1 MVIVAAMLSDDV
13 RTMRYVLFCL
23 LSLAFNR
30 NLAFVLDKQNPYSQ
44 FRKWNAGL
52 NGTLE
57 LEFKTDQPNG
67 LLLYTDDGGTY
78 DFFELKLVNGA
89 LRLRYNLGGGA
100 QIITVGNNL
109 NDGHWH
115 KVQVARRDEHTSL
128 AVDGATQS
136 KTSRGKEFVFGKFP
150 TNSDV
155 FVGGIPP
162 SYNSKL
168 TTLALPSAI
177 FEPKFRGSVRNL
189 VYSDGPGQP
198 PRRQELRHSRDLK
211 SLSRNASG
219 DACERRDPCQH
230 GGVCISTDD
239 GPICECRDGD
249 YEGAFCER
257 DKAPSEATFR
267 GAEFLS
273 YDLTQTGGEPIVST
287 QDTISLYFKTRQ
299 PNGLLFY
306 TGHEADYLNLAV
318 RDGGVSLTMG
328 LGNGKQEMHIKPART
343 RFDDHQWHKLTVHRR
358 IQEITPFT
366 SFCRVSAIV
375 DDVYSEHSHVAG
387 SFTMLASSRAHVG
400 GSLNARALPGA
411 RVHTNFIGCLKKV
424 EFSADTLRLNLIDL
438 ARTGSKLIT
447 VTGRLEYSCTAT
459 DSADPVTFTTRDAH
473 LILPKWEA
481 VKTGTISFKF
491 RTNEP
496 NGLIL
501 FNMGAKPPRVGC
513 TADLFAVEMLNG
525 YIYVHVD
532 LGSGGVRVRASRRRV
547 DDSHWHEFLMRR
559 TGRDGRVT
567 VDGAN
572 AEFKTPGESNQLEL
586 DGPLFVGG
594 LGSEYSA
601 SRTPPVL
608 WTAALRQGF
617 VGCIRDLVLN
627 GKPQDLTAYARQQ
640 DSASVRPACHVLM
653 KQCVS
658 SPCQHSGA
666 CSEGWNRPLCDC
678 SATNYTGPTC
688 GRDSPTIFLNGS
700 QHLTAALG
708 PEHITQTE
716 ELMLRFRTSRAGL
729 LLRTASEHSADR
741 IELAVAAGRV
751 RASVRLGDR
760 EKNLLAGSNVADDRW
775 HTVRFSRRA
784 SNLKLQVD
792 GAAPVRGMLSETIL
806 GKASTLEIS
815 TLHLGGLYHPE
826 EEIQMTST
834 LPNFVGYLQKF
845 VFNGIR
851 YIDMAKTLGIGSS
864 DENNNI
870 YDTSNIIFNGKF
882 VKPDGLNVY
891 KSVTFKS
898 KHTYVGLPLL
908 KAYANTY
915 LDFYFR
921 TTEMDGLLFYN
932 GGKKQDFI
940 AIELVNGHIHCVFN
954 LGDGVVTMKDK
965 LKNFLN
971 DNRWHVV
978 SVRRPTPKI
987 HTLQVDE
994 DLEMHTT
1001 SSNLMLE
1008 LDSVLYVGGV
1018 PKDMYNTLPVGVV
1031 SRQGFEGCM
1040 ASLDLPG
1047 ESPSLLDDAVV
1058 PSSSLVSGCEGPTK
1072 CTHNACAN
1080 KGVCVQQW
1088 NTYVCDCDL
1097 TSFTGP
1103 TCYDESIAYEF
1114 GPGRGIITYTFPPSS
1129 VADTETDK
1137 VALGFVT
1144 SKSDA
1149 VLLRIESSNTQD
1161 YMQMEIIRGNLFMVY
1176 NVGGG
1181 DHPLGDEAARVDDGA
1196 YHVARFTRNGSRA
1209 SLQLDNYAV
1218 NIRQPQGGQQSTI
1231 FNSMSTITV
1240 GGGAGGSRTFSG
1252 VVAGV
1257 VVDAVRV
1264 LDVAAA
1270 GDPAASVRGDARRAT
1285 TPLDRDINRMQQT
1298 PPSGYG
1304 GPGVLDELVYSGAGS
1319 GCRDDDE
1326 DACVLPDAGSGDD
1339 LITPVYVPS
1348 TRRPPFKVYKG
1359 GSSGKI
1365 IKPCDDEDCIE
1376 GSGSN
1381 AEDIITEPEHPVT
1394 TSGASST
1401 HSHTHTMTSPTVPMT
1416 PTDHVDKSLEGSTD
1430 GATDF
1435 TSGSHTPDGR
1445 TTLPDHGNIHAGT
1458 VDTTPDRTTTVTDD
1472 NSYTGHHTPTIT
1484 GRHTPE
1490 DITTT
1495 EDETNH
1501 IPDYETGRENEIE
1514 HVPTHGSEQDR
1525 IPGRVHPDYNNGY
1538 ENEFTTK
1545 WYYPKSTD
1553 NRVVPPE
1560 SEFFATIVGIVA
1572 SVLIAIILIVI
1583 IVLKYIVFKLDPS
1596 YKVTED
1602 KSYQQGASAALLG
1615 NQVTMEQAHS
1625 SYQSA
1630 GSAGGAA
1637 RNLQPLPLARS
1648 AAPLAPQPVKRDGIK
1663 EWYV

>member
-1 MVIVAAMLSDDV
+1 MHS
-13 RTMRYVLFCL
+13 
-23 LSLAFNR
+23 SL
-30 NLAFVLDKQNPYSQ
+30 
-44 FRKWNAGL
+44 
-52 NGTLE
+52 
-57 LEFKTDQPNG
+57 
-67 LLLYTDDGGTY
+67 
-78 DFFELKLVNGA
+78 
-89 LRLRYNLGGGA
+89 
-100 QIITVGNNL
+100 
-109 NDGHWH
+109 
-115 KVQVARRDEHTSL
+115 
-128 AVDGATQS
+128 QS
-136 KTSRGKEFVFGKFP
+136 SRIG
-150 TNSDV
+150 
-155 FVGGIPP
+155 
-162 SYNSKL
+162 
-168 TTLALPSAI
+168 
-177 FEPKFRGSVRNL
+177 
-189 VYSDGPGQP
+189 
-198 PRRQELRHSRDLK
+198 
-211 SLSRNASG
+211 NASG

-287 QDTISLYFKTRQ
+287 QDAISLYFKTRQ

-318 RDGGVSLTMG
+318 RDGGLSLTMG
-328 LGNGKQEMHIKPART
+328 LGNGKQEMHIKPAKT
-343 RFDDHQWHKLTVHRR
+343 RFDDHQWHKLTVRRR

-366 SFCRVSAIV
+366 SFCRVSAVV

-387 SFTMLASSRAHVG
+387 SFSMLASSRAHVG

-438 ARTGSKLIT
+438 ARTGSKLIA
-447 VTGRLEYSCTAT
+447 VTGRLEYACTAT
-459 DSADPVTFTTRDAH
+459 DSADPVTFSTRDAH

-547 DDSHWHEFLMRR
+547 DDSHWHEFLLRR

-601 SRTPPVL
+601 SRTPPAL

-640 DSASVRPACHVLM
+640 DSASVRAACHVLM

-658 SPCQHSGA
+658 SPCQHGGL

-678 SATNYTGPTC
+678 SATNYGGPTC
-688 GRDSPTIFLNGS
+688 GRESPTIQLNGS
-700 QHLTAALG
+700 QHLTAPLG
-708 PEHITQTE
+708 PEHVTQTE

-760 EKNLLAGSNVADDRW
+760 EKNLLAGSNVADDAW

-792 GAAPVRGMLSETIL
+792 GGPAVRGTLSETIL

-815 TLHLGGLYHPE
+815 TLHLGGLFHPE

-845 VFNGIR
+845 VFNGIK
-851 YIDMAKTLGIGSS
+851 YIDLAKSLGVGST
-864 DENNNI
+864 DESNNV
-870 YDTSNIIFNGKF
+870 YDATNMIFNGRF
-882 VKPDGLNVY
+882 VKPDSLNVY

-898 KHTYVGLPLL
+898 KHTFVGLPLL

-940 AIELVNGHIHCVFN
+940 AVELVNGHIHCVFN

-965 LKNFLN
+965 LKGFLN
-971 DNRWHVV
+971 DNRWHTV
-978 SVRRPTPKI
+978 SIRRPTPKI
-987 HTLQVDE
+987 HTLQVDD

-1001 SSNLMLE
+1001 SSGLMLE
-1008 LDSVLYVGGV
+1008 LEGVLYVGGV
-1018 PKDMYNTLPVGVV
+1018 PREAYGALPVGVAA
-1031 SRQGFEGCM
+1031 RQGFEGCL

-1047 ESPSLLDDAVV
+1047 DSPSLLDDAVV

-1114 GPGRGIITYTFPPSS
+1114 GAGRGALVHTLAAAAR
-1129 VADTETDK
+1129 ADSEADRL
-1137 VALGFVT
+1137 ALGFLT
-1144 SKSDA
+1144 SKPDA
-1149 VLLRIESSNTQD
+1149 VLLRVDSSNTQD
-1161 YMQMEIIRGNLFMVY
+1161 YMQMEIIRGNLFVVY

-1181 DHPLGDEAARVDDGA
+1181 DQPLGDEAARVDDGA

-1209 SLQLDNYAV
+1209 ALQLDSYAV

-1240 GGGAGGSRTFSG
+1240 GGGAGGSRPFSG
-1252 VVAGV
+1252 VIAGLV
-1257 VVDAVRV
+1257 VNGIRV
-1264 LDVAAA
+1264 LDLAAA
-1270 GDPAASVRGDARRAT
+1270 GDPSVTLRGDVRRAH

-1304 GPGVLDELVYSGAGS
+1304 GAPDELVYSGAGS

-1339 LITPVYVPS
+1339 LITPVYVPA
-1348 TRRPPFKVYKG
+1348 TRRPPTKLRKG
-1359 GSSGKI
+1359 DHSGKLM
-1365 IKPCDDEDCIE
+1365 KPCDDEDCIE
-1376 GSGSN
+1376 GSGSSG
-1381 AEDIITEPEHPVT
+1381 EDITEPEQPTT
-1394 TSGASST
+1394 TSDTRST
-1401 HSHTHTMTSPTVPMT
+1401 HAVTSPASVPSTAHVDRTAVGSTDADVTRAAHATHATRVTHATHVTHVAHVTRVTPHDHGNMHAGTFEPATPPDPRTT
-1416 PTDHVDKSLEGSTD
+1416 PTDE
-1430 GATDF
+1430 
-1435 TSGSHTPDGR
+1435 HTRP
-1445 TTLPDHGNIHAGT
+1445 
-1458 VDTTPDRTTTVTDD
+1458 
-1472 NSYTGHHTPTIT
+1472 GHFTPTVS

-1490 DITTT
+1490 ATRSTD
-1495 EDETNH
+1495 EDHHMPE
-1501 IPDYETGRENEIE
+1501 YEDRSANELDAQA
-1514 HVPTHGSEQDR
+1514 PTHEGGELSR
-1525 IPGRVHPDYNNGY
+1525 PPGRAHPDYNGY
-1538 ENEFTTK
+1538 EHEITTK
-1545 WYYPKSTD
+1545 WYHPKTTD
-1553 NRVVPPE
+1553 SRVVPPE

-1583 IVLKYIVFKLDPS
+1583 IVLKYFVFKIDPS

-1615 NQVTMEQAHS
+1615 NQQAHS

-1630 GSAGGAA
+1630 SSAALGTAGGAS
-1637 RNLQPLPLARS
+1637 RNLQPLPLQRS
-1648 AAPLAPQPVKRDGIK
+1648 AAPAPAPHAAHPVKRDGIK
-1663 EWYV
+1663 ECETASRSGTCRSLSPLRFTLYGWISREPQD

>member
-1 MVIVAAMLSDDV
+1 MPSAVA
-13 RTMRYVLFCL
+13 TMRYALLCL
-23 LSLAFNR
+23 LSFSLSTTF
-30 NLAFVLDKQNPYSQ
+30 AFVLDKQNPYSQ

-52 NGTLE
+52 NGTIE
-57 LEFKTDQPNG
+57 IEFKTDQPNG

-78 DFFELKLVNGA
+78 DFFELKLVNGG

-100 QIITVGNNL
+100 QILTVGNNL

-115 KVQVARRDEHTSL
+115 KVQVARRDEHTTL
-128 AVDGATQS
+128 TVDGISQT
-136 KTSRGKEFVFGKFP
+136 KTSRGKEFAFGKFT

-162 SYNSKL
+162 SYDSKL
-168 TTLALPSAI
+168 ATLALPSVI
-177 FEPKFRGSVRNL
+177 FEPKFRGAVRNL
-189 VYSDGPGQP
+189 VYSDLPGQP

-211 SLSRNASG
+211 SSRIGNASG

-239 GPICECRDGD
+239 GPVCECRDGD

-328 LGNGKQEMHIKPART
+328 LGNGKQEMHIKPSKT

-358 IQEITPFT
+358 IQEVTSFT

-375 DDVYSEHSHVAG
+375 DDVYSDHSHVAG

-447 VTGRLEYSCTAT
+447 VTGRLEYSCIAT

-501 FNMGAKPPRVGC
+501 FNMGAKPPR
-513 TADLFAVEMLNG
+513 ADLFAVEILNG

-532 LGSGGVRVRASRRRV
+532 LGSGGVKVRASRRRV
-547 DDSHWHEFLMRR
+547 DDSLWHDFLLRR
-559 TGRDGRVT
+559 SGRDGRVT

-586 DGPLFVGG
+586 DGPLYVGG

-617 VGCIRDLVLN
+617 VGCVRDLTLN
-627 GKPQDLTAYARQQ
+627 GKSQDLTAFARQQ

-658 SPCQHSGA
+658 SPCQHGGI
-666 CSEGWNRPLCDC
+666 CSEGWNRPLCNC
-678 SATNYTGPTC
+678 SATNYGGPTC
-688 GRDSPTIFLNGS
+688 GRESPTIFLNGS
-700 QHLTAALG
+700 QHLTASLG
-708 PEHITQTE
+708 PEHVTQTE

-741 IELAVAAGRV
+741 IELAVAAGRI

-760 EKNLLAGSNVADDRW
+760 EKNLLAGTNVADDNW

-784 SNLKLQVD
+784 SNLRLQVD
-792 GAAPVRGMLSETIL
+792 GAASVRGTLSETIL

-834 LPNFVGYLQKF
+834 LPNFVGYIQKF
-845 VFNGIR
+845 VFNGIK
-851 YIDMAKTLGIGSS
+851 YIDMAKALGVGSG
-864 DENNNI
+864 EEHNRI
-870 YDTSNIIFNGKF
+870 YDTSNIIFNGRF
-882 VKPDGLNVY
+882 VKPDSLNVY
-891 KSVTFKS
+891 KAVTFKS

-940 AIELVNGHIHCVFN
+940 AIELVSGHVHCVFN

-971 DNRWHVV
+971 DNRWHTV

-987 HTLQVDE
+987 HTLQVD
-994 DLEMHTT
+994 DDIEMHTT

-1018 PKDMYNTLPVGVV
+1018 PKDMYTVLPVGVL

-1040 ASLDLPG
+1040 SSLDLPG
-1047 ESPSLLDDAVV
+1047 ESPSLLEDAVV
-1058 PSSSLVSGCEGPTK
+1058 PSSSLGSGCEGPTK

-1114 GPGRGIITYTFPPSS
+1114 GPSRGTITYTFPPSS

-1144 SKSDA
+1144 SKADA
-1149 VLLRIESSNTQD
+1149 VLLKIESSNTQD

-1176 NVGGG
+1176 NVGAG
-1181 DHPLGDEAARVDDGA
+1181 DHPLGDETTRVDDGA
-1196 YHVARFTRNGSRA
+1196 YHVARFTRNGSRS
-1209 SLQLDNYAV
+1209 SLQLDNYDV
-1218 NIRQPQGGQQSTI
+1218 IIRHPQGGQQSTI
-1231 FNSMSTITV
+1231 FNSMSVVTV
-1240 GGGAGGSRTFSG
+1240 GGGGGSARPYSG
-1252 VVAGV
+1252 VLAGL
-1257 VVDAVRV
+1257 VVDGVRV
-1264 LDVAAA
+1264 LELAAA
-1270 GDPAASVRGDARRAT
+1270 GDPAVSVRGDVRRAHA
-1285 TPLDRDINRMQQT
+1285 PLDRDINRMQQT

-1348 TRRPPFKVYKG
+1348 TRRPPSKTHKG
-1359 GSSGKI
+1359 DTSGKLM
-1365 IKPCDDEDCIE
+1365 KPCDDEDCIE

-1381 AEDIITEPEHPVT
+1381 GEEITEPERPAT
-1394 TSGASST
+1394 TSMSSST
-1401 HSHTHTMTSPTVPMT
+1401 HSMTPPAPATTERLRPDVTSPDVTSHEVP
-1416 PTDHVDKSLEGSTD
+1416 
-1430 GATDF
+1430 
-1435 TSGSHTPDGR
+1435 R
-1445 TTLPDHGNIHAGT
+1445 TTLPDHDNIHAATFGVHT
-1458 VDTTPDRTTTVTDD
+1458 ETNRKTTPDDHTHTA
-1472 NSYTGHHTPTIT
+1472 HFTPTD
-1484 GRHTPE
+1484 RHEEEPTHTTAE
-1490 DITTT
+1490 D
-1495 EDETNH
+1495 TNH
-1501 IPDYETGRENEIE
+1501 MPEYEDRNENEIE
-1514 HVPTHGSEQDR
+1514 ARTPTYEIEGEQDR
-1525 IPGRVHPDYNNGY
+1525 APGRVHPDYNGY
-1538 ENEFTTK
+1538 EHEITTK
-1545 WYYPKSTD
+1545 WYHPKTTD

-1572 SVLIAIILIVI
+1572 SILIAIILIVI
-1583 IVLKYIVFKLDPS
+1583 IVLKYIVFKFDPS

-1602 KSYQQGASAALLG
+1602 KNYQQGASAALLG
-1615 NQVTMEQAHS
+1615 NQSHS
-1625 SYQSA
+1625 GYQTGVQGGVA
-1630 GSAGGAA
+1630 AGGQGGAG
-1637 RNLQPLPLARS
+1637 RPLQPL
-1648 AAPLAPQPVKRDGIK
+1648 AAPPPHPVKRDGIK

>member
-1 MVIVAAMLSDDV
+1 MSGQV
-13 RTMRYVLFCL
+13 RTMRYILFCL
-23 LSLAFNR
+23 LSLSLNR

-115 KVQVARRDEHTSL
+115 KVQVGRRDEHTSL
-128 AVDGATQS
+128 SVDGSTQS
-136 KTSRGKEFVFGKFP
+136 KASRGKEFDFGKFN

-155 FVGGIPP
+155 FIGGIPS

-168 TTLALPSAI
+168 TTLALPSVI

-189 VYSDGPGQP
+189 VYSDLPGQP

-211 SLSRNASG
+211 SSRISNASG

-328 LGNGKQEMHIKPART
+328 LGNGKQEMHIKPSKT
-343 RFDDHQWHKLTVHRR
+343 RFDDHQWHKLTVRR
-358 IQEITPFT
+358 KIQEITPFT
-366 SFCRVSAIV
+366 SFCRVSAVV

-447 VTGRLEYSCTAT
+447 VTGRLEYVCTAT
-459 DSADPVTFTTRDAH
+459 DAADPVTFATRDAH

-501 FNMGAKPPRVGC
+501 FNMGAKPPR
-513 TADLFAVEMLNG
+513 ADLFAVEILNG
-525 YIYVHVD
+525 YAYVHVD
-532 LGSGGVRVRASRRRV
+532 LGSGGVRVRASRRRI
-547 DDSHWHEFLMRR
+547 DDSHWHEFLLRR
-559 TGRDGRVT
+559 TGRDGKVT

-601 SRTPPVL
+601 SRTPAAV

-617 VGCIRDLVLN
+617 IGCIRDLVLN
-627 GKPQDLTAYARQQ
+627 GKPQDLTAFARQQ

-653 KQCVS
+653 KQCAS
-658 SPCQHSGA
+658 APCQHGA
-666 CSEGWNRPLCDC
+666 PCSEGWNRPLCDC
-678 SATNYTGPTC
+678 SGTNYGGPTC
-688 GRDSPTIFLNGS
+688 GRESPTIYLNGS
-700 QHLTAALG
+700 QHLTASLG
-708 PEHITQTE
+708 AEHVTQTE
-716 ELMLRFRTSRAGL
+716 ELLLRFRTTRAGL

-760 EKNLLAGSNVADDRW
+760 EKNLLGGSSVWDDRW

-792 GAAPVRGMLSETIL
+792 GAPPVRGTLSETIL

-815 TLHLGGLYHPE
+815 TLHLGGLFHPE

-845 VFNGIR
+845 VFNGIK
-851 YIDMAKTLGIGSS
+851 YIDLAKSLGIGSG
-864 DENNNI
+864 DEHNDI
-870 YDTSNIIFNGKF
+870 DDTSNIIFTGKF
-882 VKPDGLNVY
+882 VKPDSLNVY
-891 KSVTFKS
+891 KAVTFKS
-898 KHTYVGLPLL
+898 KHTYAGLPLL
-908 KAYANTY
+908 KAYGNTY

-940 AIELVNGHIHCVFN
+940 AIELVNGHVHCVFN

-965 LKNFLN
+965 LKTFVN
-971 DNRWHVV
+971 DNRWHTV
-978 SVRRPTPKI
+978 SIRRPTPKI
-987 HTLQVDE
+987 HTMQVD
-994 DLEMHTT
+994 DDVEMHTT

-1018 PKDMYNTLPVGVV
+1018 PKEMYTSLPVGVL

-1047 ESPSLLDDAVV
+1047 ESPSLIEDAVV

-1072 CTHNACAN
+1072 CTHNACSN

-1103 TCYDESIAYEF
+1103 TCYDESIAFEF
-1114 GPGRGIITYTFPPSS
+1114 GPGRGVLTYTFPPGAR
-1129 VADTETDK
+1129 ADTDSDR
-1137 VALGFVT
+1137 VAVGFLT
-1144 SKSDA
+1144 TKSDA
-1149 VLLRIESSNTQD
+1149 VLVRIDSADTQD
-1161 YMQMEIIRGNLFMVY
+1161 YMQMEIIRGNLFTVY
-1176 NVGGG
+1176 NVGDGE
-1181 DHPLGDEAARVDDGA
+1181 HPLGDESARVDDGV

-1209 SLQLDNYAV
+1209 ALQLDDYAV
-1218 NIRQPQGGQQSTI
+1218 NIRHPQGGQQSTI
-1231 FNSMSTITV
+1231 FNSMSRVTV
-1240 GGGAGGSRTFSG
+1240 GGGSGGARSFAG
-1252 VVAGV
+1252 VVAGLV
-1257 VVDAVRV
+1257 VNGARV
-1264 LDVAAA
+1264 LDRAAA
-1270 GDPAASVRGDARRAT
+1270 ADPAAALRGDVRRAAG
-1285 TPLDRDINRMQQT
+1285 PLDRDLNRMQQT

-1304 GPGVLDELVYSGAGS
+1304 GPGAPDELVYSGAGS

-1348 TRRPPFKVYKG
+1348 TRRPPAKMHKG
-1359 GSSGKI
+1359 DVSGKLM
-1365 IKPCDDEDCIE
+1365 KPCDDEDCIE
-1376 GSGSN
+1376 GSGSGG
-1381 AEDIITEPEHPVT
+1381 DDVTEPEHPST
-1394 TSGASST
+1394 TKIIEYPKQKTSGSST
-1401 HSHTHTMTSPTVPMT
+1401 HAMTSPTAAVSTDHDRSVGSTGSEGSTEMTRRTDPETEHPTTIHDHDNMHAGTLDTATTDKGTT
-1416 PTDHVDKSLEGSTD
+1416 PTDNRID
-1430 GATDF
+1430 
-1435 TSGSHTPDGR
+1435 
-1445 TTLPDHGNIHAGT
+1445 
-1458 VDTTPDRTTTVTDD
+1458 DRTHTFTHTTDHEPT
-1472 NSYTGHHTPTIT
+1472 YEHT
-1484 GRHTPE
+1484 
-1490 DITTT
+1490 
-1495 EDETNH
+1495 
-1501 IPDYETGRENEIE
+1501 DYETHTDSR
-1514 HVPTHGSEQDR
+1514 PTHDGNERNR
-1525 IPGRVHPDYNNGY
+1525 ISDYNN
-1538 ENEFTTK
+1538 EPEITTK
-1545 WYYPKSTD
+1545 WYHPKTTD

-1583 IVLKYIVFKLDPS
+1583 IILKLLFRLDPS

-1602 KSYQQGASAALLG
+1602 KSYQQSASAALLG
-1615 NQVTMEQAHS
+1615 NQAHS
-1625 SYQSA
+1625 GYQAASGMNGGG
-1630 GSAGGAA
+1630 GSNGSGGNGGGA
-1637 RNLQPLPLARS
+1637 RSLQPLPLNR
-1648 AAPLAPQPVKRDGIK
+1648 APQPVKRDGIK

>member
-1 MVIVAAMLSDDV
+1 MTSHVVTMADHV
-13 RTMRYVLFCL
+13 RTMRYILFTL
-23 LSLAFNR
+23 LSLSLNK

-67 LLLYTDDGGTY
+67 LLLYTDDGTY

-100 QIITVGNNL
+100 QIITVGSNL
-109 NDGHWH
+109 HDGHWH
-115 KVQVARRDEHTSL
+115 KVQVARRDEQTSL
-128 AVDGATQS
+128 SVDGITQN
-136 KTSRGKEFVFGKFP
+136 KTSRGKEFAFGKFN

-168 TTLALPSAI
+168 TTLALPSVI
-177 FEPKFRGSVRNL
+177 FEPKFKGAVRNL
-189 VYSDGPGQP
+189 VYSDLPGQP

-211 SLSRNASG
+211 APRITNASG

-287 QDTISLYFKTRQ
+287 QDAISLYFKTRQ

-318 RDGGVSLTMG
+318 RDGGLSLTMG
-328 LGNGKQEMHIKPART
+328 LGNGKQEMHIKPSKT
-343 RFDDHQWHKLTVHRR
+343 RFDDHQWHKLTVRRR

-366 SFCRVSAIV
+366 SFCRVSAVV

-447 VTGRLEYSCTAT
+447 VTGRLEYACTAT
-459 DSADPVTFTTRDAH
+459 DAADPVTFATKDAH

-501 FNMGAKPPRVGC
+501 FNMGAKPPR
-513 TADLFAVEMLNG
+513 ADLFAVEILNG

-601 SRTPPVL
+601 SRTPAAL

-658 SPCQHSGA
+658 SPCQHGGV
-666 CSEGWNRPLCDC
+666 CSEGWNRALCDC
-678 SATNYTGPTC
+678 SATNYGGPTC
-688 GRDSPTIFLNGS
+688 GRESPTILFNGS

-708 PEHITQTE
+708 PEHVTQTE
-716 ELMLRFRTSRAGL
+716 ELLLRFRTGKAGL

-760 EKNLLAGSNVADDRW
+760 EKNLLAGSNVADDKW

-792 GAAPVRGMLSETIL
+792 GGQPVRGTLSETIL

-845 VFNGIR
+845 IFNGIK
-851 YIDMAKTLGIGSS
+851 YIDMAKTLGIGVS

-870 YDTSNIIFNGKF
+870 YDASNIIFNGKF
-882 VKPDGLNVY
+882 VKPDSLNVY

-898 KHTYVGLPLL
+898 KHTYAGLPLL
-908 KAYANTY
+908 KAYGNTY

-940 AIELVNGHIHCVFN
+940 AVELVNGHIHCVFN

-965 LKNFLN
+965 IKSFLN
-971 DNRWHVV
+971 DNRWHTV
-978 SVRRPTPKI
+978 SIRRPTPKV
-987 HTLQVDE
+987 HTMQVDE

-1018 PKDMYNTLPVGVV
+1018 PKDMYTSLPVGVL

-1040 ASLDLPG
+1040 SSLDLPG
-1047 ESPSLLDDAVV
+1047 ESPSLIEDAVV

-1114 GPGRGIITYTFPPSS
+1114 GPGRGIITYTHPPSA

-1137 VALGFVT
+1137 VAVGFVT

-1176 NVGGG
+1176 NVGDG

-1209 SLQLDNYAV
+1209 ALQLDNYAV
-1218 NIRQPQGGQQSTI
+1218 NIRHPQGGQQSSI
-1231 FNSMSTITV
+1231 FNSMSRITI
-1240 GGGAGGSRTFSG
+1240 GGGNGGGRSFSG
-1252 VVAGV
+1252 VVAGLV
-1257 VVDAVRV
+1257 VNGARL
-1264 LDVAAA
+1264 LDLAAA
-1270 GDPAASVRGDARRAT
+1270 ADPAAALRGDVRRAH

-1326 DACVLPDAGSGDD
+1326 DACVLPEGGSGDD

-1348 TRRPPFKVYKG
+1348 TRRPPSKMHKG
-1359 GSSGKI
+1359 DKSEKMM
-1365 IKPCDDEDCIE
+1365 KPCDDEDCIE
-1376 GSGSN
+1376 GSGSSG
-1381 AEDIITEPEHPVT
+1381 EDITEPEHPMT

-1401 HSHTHTMTSPTVPMT
+1401 HAMTSPTASIIST
-1416 PTDHVDKSLEGSTD
+1416 EHVDKTVGSTD
-1430 GATDF
+1430 GGTDS
-1435 TSGSHTPDGR
+1435 TGTTKSD
-1445 TTLPDHGNIHAGT
+1445 TTLPDHDNMHAGT
-1458 VDTTPDRTTTVTDD
+1458 VDSGTTPDKGTTPTDD
-1472 NSYTGHHTPTIT
+1472 RSHPGHFTPTMT
-1484 GRHTPE
+1484 GRHTE
-1490 DITTT
+1490 STHTT
-1495 EDETNH
+1495 EDHH
-1501 IPDYETGRENEIE
+1501 IPDYEDHHQIEIDTRSPTYEIE
-1514 HVPTHGSEQDR
+1514 EGQDR
-1525 IPGRVHPDYNNGY
+1525 VPGRIHPDYNGY
-1538 ENEFTTK
+1538 EHEITTK
-1545 WYYPKSTD
+1545 WYHPKTTD
-1553 NRVVPPE
+1553 NRVTPPE
-1560 SEFFATIVGIVA
+1560 SEFYATIVGIVA

-1583 IVLKYIVFKLDPS
+1583 IVLKLIFRLDPS

-1602 KSYQQGASAALLG
+1602 KSYQQSASAALLG
-1615 NQVTMEQAHS
+1615 NQAHS
-1625 SYQSA
+1625 SYQTAS
-1630 GSAGGAA
+1630 SVPAGGAA
-1637 RNLQPLPLARS
+1637 RNLEPLPLNRNGTTPL
-1648 AAPLAPQPVKRDGIK
+1648 APLPQPVKRDGIK

>member
-1 MVIVAAMLSDDV
+1 MTSHVVTMADHV
-13 RTMRYVLFCL
+13 RTMRYILFTL
-23 LSLAFNR
+23 LSLSLNK

-67 LLLYTDDGGTY
+67 LLLYTDDGTY

-100 QIITVGNNL
+100 QIITVGSNL
-109 NDGHWH
+109 HDGHWH
-115 KVQVARRDEHTSL
+115 KVQVARRDEQTSL
-128 AVDGATQS
+128 SVDGITQN
-136 KTSRGKEFVFGKFP
+136 KTSRGKEFAFGKFN

-168 TTLALPSAI
+168 TTLALPSVI
-177 FEPKFRGSVRNL
+177 FEPKFKGAVRNL
-189 VYSDGPGQP
+189 VYSDLPGQP

-211 SLSRNASG
+211 APRITNASG

-287 QDTISLYFKTRQ
+287 QDAISLYFKTRQ

-318 RDGGVSLTMG
+318 RDGGLSLTMG
-328 LGNGKQEMHIKPART
+328 LGNGKQEMHIKPSKT
-343 RFDDHQWHKLTVHRR
+343 RFDDHQWHKLTVRRR

-366 SFCRVSAIV
+366 SFCRVSAVV

-447 VTGRLEYSCTAT
+447 VTGRLEYACTAT
-459 DSADPVTFTTRDAH
+459 DAADPVTFATKDAH

-513 TADLFAVEMLNG
+513 TADLFAVEILNG

-601 SRTPPVL
+601 SRTPAAL

-658 SPCQHSGA
+658 SPCQHGGV
-666 CSEGWNRPLCDC
+666 CSEGWNRALCDC
-678 SATNYTGPTC
+678 SATNYGGPTC
-688 GRDSPTIFLNGS
+688 GRESPTILFNGS

-708 PEHITQTE
+708 PEHVTQTE
-716 ELMLRFRTSRAGL
+716 ELLLRFRTGKAGL

-760 EKNLLAGSNVADDRW
+760 EKNLLAGSNVADDKW

-792 GAAPVRGMLSETIL
+792 GGQPVRAETIL

-845 VFNGIR
+845 IFNGIK
-851 YIDMAKTLGIGSS
+851 YIDMAKTLGIGVS

-870 YDTSNIIFNGKF
+870 YDASNIIFNGKF
-882 VKPDGLNVY
+882 VKPDSLNVY

-898 KHTYVGLPLL
+898 KHTYAGLPLL
-908 KAYANTY
+908 KAYGNTY

-940 AIELVNGHIHCVFN
+940 AVELVNGHIHCVFN

-965 LKNFLN
+965 IKSFLN
-971 DNRWHVV
+971 DNRWHTV
-978 SVRRPTPKI
+978 SIRRPTPKV
-987 HTLQVDE
+987 HTMQVDE

-1018 PKDMYNTLPVGVV
+1018 PKDMYTSLPVGVL

-1040 ASLDLPG
+1040 SSLDLPG
-1047 ESPSLLDDAVV
+1047 ESPSLIEDAVV

-1114 GPGRGIITYTFPPSS
+1114 GPGRGIITYTHPPSA

-1137 VALGFVT
+1137 VAVGFVT

-1176 NVGGG
+1176 NVGDG

-1209 SLQLDNYAV
+1209 ALQLDNYAV
-1218 NIRQPQGGQQSTI
+1218 NIRHPQGGQQSSI
-1231 FNSMSTITV
+1231 FNSMSRITI
-1240 GGGAGGSRTFSG
+1240 GGGNGGGRSFSG
-1252 VVAGV
+1252 VVAGLV
-1257 VVDAVRV
+1257 VNGARL
-1264 LDVAAA
+1264 LDLAAA
-1270 GDPAASVRGDARRAT
+1270 ADPAAALRGDVRRAH

-1326 DACVLPDAGSGDD
+1326 DACVLPEGGSGDD

-1348 TRRPPFKVYKG
+1348 TRRPPSKMHKG
-1359 GSSGKI
+1359 DKSEKMM
-1365 IKPCDDEDCIE
+1365 KPCDDEDCIE
-1376 GSGSN
+1376 GSGSSG
-1381 AEDIITEPEHPVT
+1381 EDITEPEHPMT

-1401 HSHTHTMTSPTVPMT
+1401 HAMTSPTASIIST
-1416 PTDHVDKSLEGSTD
+1416 EHVDKTVGSTD
-1430 GATDF
+1430 GGTDS
-1435 TSGSHTPDGR
+1435 TGTTKSD
-1445 TTLPDHGNIHAGT
+1445 TTLPDHDNMHAGT
-1458 VDTTPDRTTTVTDD
+1458 VDSGTTPDKGTTPTDD
-1472 NSYTGHHTPTIT
+1472 RSHPGHFTPTMT
-1484 GRHTPE
+1484 GRHTE
-1490 DITTT
+1490 STHTT
-1495 EDETNH
+1495 EDHH
-1501 IPDYETGRENEIE
+1501 IPDYEDHHQIEIDTRSPTYEIE
-1514 HVPTHGSEQDR
+1514 EGQDR
-1525 IPGRVHPDYNNGY
+1525 VPGRIHPDYNGY
-1538 ENEFTTK
+1538 EHEITTK
-1545 WYYPKSTD
+1545 WYHPKTTD
-1553 NRVVPPE
+1553 NRVTPPE
-1560 SEFFATIVGIVA
+1560 SEFYATIVGIVA

-1583 IVLKYIVFKLDPS
+1583 IVLKLIFRLDPS

-1602 KSYQQGASAALLG
+1602 KSYQQSASAALLG
-1615 NQVTMEQAHS
+1615 NQAHS
-1625 SYQSA
+1625 SYQTAS
-1630 GSAGGAA
+1630 SVPAGGAA
-1637 RNLQPLPLARS
+1637 RNLEPLPLNRNGTTPL
-1648 AAPLAPQPVKRDGIK
+1648 APLPQPVKRDGIK

>member
-1 MVIVAAMLSDDV
+1 
-13 RTMRYVLFCL
+13 
-23 LSLAFNR
+23 
-30 NLAFVLDKQNPYSQ
+30 
-44 FRKWNAGL
+44 
-52 NGTLE
+52 
-57 LEFKTDQPNG
+57 
-67 LLLYTDDGGTY
+67 
-78 DFFELKLVNGA
+78 
-89 LRLRYNLGGGA
+89 
-100 QIITVGNNL
+100 
-109 NDGHWH
+109 
-115 KVQVARRDEHTSL
+115 
-128 AVDGATQS
+128 
-136 KTSRGKEFVFGKFP
+136 
-150 TNSDV
+150 
-155 FVGGIPP
+155 
-162 SYNSKL
+162 
-168 TTLALPSAI
+168 
-177 FEPKFRGSVRNL
+177 
-189 VYSDGPGQP
+189 
-198 PRRQELRHSRDLK
+198 
-211 SLSRNASG
+211 
-219 DACERRDPCQH
+219 
-230 GGVCISTDD
+230 
-239 GPICECRDGD
+239 
-249 YEGAFCER
+249 
-257 DKAPSEATFR
+257 
-267 GAEFLS
+267 
-273 YDLTQTGGEPIVST
+273 
-287 QDTISLYFKTRQ
+287 
-299 PNGLLFY
+299 
-306 TGHEADYLNLAV
+306 
-318 RDGGVSLTMG
+318 MG
-328 LGNGKQEMHIKPART
+328 LGNGKQEMHIKPSKT
-343 RFDDHQWHKLTVHRR
+343 RFDDHQWHKLTVRRR

-366 SFCRVSAIV
+366 SFCRVSAVV

-447 VTGRLEYSCTAT
+447 VTGRLEYACSAT
-459 DSADPVTFTTRDAH
+459 DSADPVTFATKDAH

-501 FNMGAKPPRVGC
+501 FNMGAKPPR
-513 TADLFAVEMLNG
+513 ADLFAVEILNG

-547 DDSHWHEFLMRR
+547 DDSHWHEFLLRR

-601 SRTPPVL
+601 SRTPAVL

-658 SPCQHSGA
+658 SPCQHGGV
-666 CSEGWNRPLCDC
+666 CSEGWNRGLCDC
-678 SATNYTGPTC
+678 SATNYGGPTC
-688 GRDSPTIFLNGS
+688 GRESPTIFLNGS
-700 QHLTAALG
+700 QHLTASLG
-708 PEHITQTE
+708 PEHVTQTE
-716 ELMLRFRTSRAGL
+716 ELLLRFRTSKAGL

-760 EKNLLAGSNVADDRW
+760 EKNLLAGTNVADDKW

-792 GAAPVRGMLSETIL
+792 GGQPVRGTLSETIL

-845 VFNGIR
+845 VFNGIK
-851 YIDMAKTLGIGSS
+851 YIDMAKTLGIGVS

-870 YDTSNIIFNGKF
+870 YDNSNIIFNGKF
-882 VKPDGLNVY
+882 VKPDSLNVY

-908 KAYANTY
+908 KAYGNTY

-940 AIELVNGHIHCVFN
+940 AVELVNGHIHCVFN

-965 LKNFLN
+965 IKSFLN
-971 DNRWHVV
+971 DNRWHTV
-978 SVRRPTPKI
+978 SIRRPTPKI
-987 HTLQVDE
+987 HTMQVDE

-1018 PKDMYNTLPVGVV
+1018 PKDMYTSLPVGVL

-1040 ASLDLPG
+1040 SSLDLPG
-1047 ESPSLLDDAVV
+1047 ESPSLIEDAVV

-1114 GPGRGIITYTFPPSS
+1114 GPGRGIITYTFPPSA

-1137 VALGFVT
+1137 VAVGFVT

-1149 VLLRIESSNTQD
+1149 VLMRIESSNTQD

-1176 NVGGG
+1176 NVGDG

-1209 SLQLDNYAV
+1209 ALQLDNYAV
-1218 NIRQPQGGQQSTI
+1218 NIRHPQGGQQSSI
-1231 FNSMSTITV
+1231 FNSMSRITI
-1240 GGGAGGSRTFSG
+1240 GGGSGGGRSFSG
-1252 VVAGV
+1252 VVAGLV
-1257 VVDAVRV
+1257 VNGARL
-1264 LDVAAA
+1264 LDLAAA
-1270 GDPAASVRGDARRAT
+1270 VDPAAALRGDVRRAH

-1348 TRRPPFKVYKG
+1348 TRRPPSKMHKG
-1359 GSSGKI
+1359 DKSEKMM
-1365 IKPCDDEDCIE
+1365 KPCDDEDCIE
-1376 GSGSN
+1376 GSGSSG
-1381 AEDIITEPEHPVT
+1381 EDITEPEHPMT

-1401 HSHTHTMTSPTVPMT
+1401 HAMTSPTATISVT
-1416 PTDHVDKSLEGSTD
+1416 EHVEKTVGSTA
-1430 GATDF
+1430 GGTD
-1435 TSGSHTPDGR
+1435 TTGTTKSD
-1445 TTLPDHGNIHAGT
+1445 TTLPDHDNMHAGT
-1458 VDTTPDRTTTVTDD
+1458 VDSGTVPDKGTTPTDD
-1472 NSYTGHHTPTIT
+1472 RSHPGHFTPTLT
-1484 GRHTPE
+1484 GRHTE
-1490 DITTT
+1490 STHTT
-1495 EDETNH
+1495 EDHH
-1501 IPDYETGRENEIE
+1501 IPDYEDHHQIEIE
-1514 HVPTHGSEQDR
+1514 TRSPTYEIEEGHDR
-1525 IPGRVHPDYNNGY
+1525 VPGRVHPDYNGY
-1538 ENEFTTK
+1538 EHEITTK
-1545 WYYPKSTD
+1545 WYHPKTTD
-1553 NRVVPPE
+1553 NRVTPPE
-1560 SEFFATIVGIVA
+1560 SEFYATIVGIVA
-1572 SVLIAIILIVI
+1572 IVLIAIIIIVI
-1583 IVLKYIVFKLDPS
+1583 IVLKVMFRIDTS

-1602 KSYQQGASAALLG
+1602 KSYQQSASAALLG
-1615 NQVTMEQAHS
+1615 NQAHS
-1625 SYQSA
+1625 SYQTAS
-1630 GSAGGAA
+1630 SVPAGGAA
-1637 RNLQPLPLARS
+1637 RNLEPLPLNRNGTTPL
-1648 AAPLAPQPVKRDGIK
+1648 APLPQPVKRDGIK

>member
-1 MVIVAAMLSDDV
+1 MSAVHV
-13 RTMRYVLFCL
+13 RTMRYILFCL
-23 LSLAFNR
+23 LSLSLNR

-57 LEFKTDQPNG
+57 LEFKTDVPNG

-100 QIITVGNNL
+100 QIITVGSNL

-128 AVDGATQS
+128 SVDGIIQS
-136 KTSRGKEFVFGKFP
+136 KTSRGKEFAFGKFN

-168 TTLALPSAI
+168 TTLALPSVI
-177 FEPKFRGSVRNL
+177 FEPKFKGSVRNL
-189 VYSDGPGQP
+189 VYSDLPGQP

-211 SLSRNASG
+211 SSRITNASG

-287 QDTISLYFKTRQ
+287 QDAISLYFKTRQ

-318 RDGGVSLTMG
+318 RDGGLSLTMG
-328 LGNGKQEMHIKPART
+328 LGNGKQEMHIKPSKT
-343 RFDDHQWHKLTVHRR
+343 RFDDHQWHKLTVRRR

-366 SFCRVSAIV
+366 SFCRVSAVV

-447 VTGRLEYSCTAT
+447 VTGRLEYACTAT

-501 FNMGAKPPRVGC
+501 FNMGAKPPR
-513 TADLFAVEMLNG
+513 ADLFAVEILNG

-547 DDSHWHEFLMRR
+547 DDSHWHEFLLRR

-601 SRTPPVL
+601 SRTPAAL

-658 SPCQHSGA
+658 SPCQHSGI
-666 CSEGWNRPLCDC
+666 CSEGWNRPICDC
-678 SATNYTGPTC
+678 SATNYGGPTC
-688 GRDSPTIFLNGS
+688 GRESPTIFLNGS

-708 PEHITQTE
+708 PEHVTQTE
-716 ELMLRFRTSRAGL
+716 ELLLRFRTTKAGL

-760 EKNLLAGSNVADDRW
+760 EKNLLAGTNVADDKW

-792 GAAPVRGMLSETIL
+792 GGQPVRGTLSETIL

-845 VFNGIR
+845 IFNGIK
-851 YIDMAKTLGIGSS
+851 YIDMAKTLGIGSN

-870 YDTSNIIFNGKF
+870 YDTSNIIFTGKF
-882 VKPDGLNVY
+882 VKPDSLNVY
-891 KSVTFKS
+891 KAVTFKS

-908 KAYANTY
+908 KAYGNTY

-940 AIELVNGHIHCVFN
+940 AVELVNGHIHCVFN

-965 LKNFLN
+965 LKSFLN
-971 DNRWHVV
+971 DNRWHTV
-978 SVRRPTPKI
+978 SIRRPTPKI
-987 HTLQVDE
+987 HTMQVDE

-1018 PKDMYNTLPVGVV
+1018 PKEMYTALPVGVL

-1040 ASLDLPG
+1040 SSLDLPG
-1047 ESPSLLDDAVV
+1047 ESPSLIEDAVV

-1114 GPGRGIITYTFPPSS
+1114 GPGRGIITYTFPPSA

-1137 VALGFVT
+1137 VAVGFVT

-1176 NVGGG
+1176 NVGDG

-1209 SLQLDNYAV
+1209 ALQLDNYAV
-1218 NIRQPQGGQQSTI
+1218 NIRHPQGGQQSSI
-1231 FNSMSTITV
+1231 FNGMSRVTV
-1240 GGGAGGSRTFSG
+1240 GGGGGGGRSFSG
-1252 VVAGV
+1252 VVAGL
-1257 VVDAVRV
+1257 V
-1264 LDVAAA
+1264 LNGARLLDLAAA
-1270 GDPAASVRGDARRAT
+1270 ADPAAALRGDVRRAAA
-1285 TPLDRDINRMQQT
+1285 PLDRDINRMQQT

-1348 TRRPPFKVYKG
+1348 TRRPPSKLHKG
-1359 GSSGKI
+1359 DISGKLM
-1365 IKPCDDEDCIE
+1365 KPCDDEDCIE
-1376 GSGSN
+1376 GSGSSG
-1381 AEDIITEPEHPVT
+1381 EEITEPEHPMT

-1401 HSHTHTMTSPTVPMT
+1401 HAMTSPTAPIST
-1416 PTDHVDKSLEGSTD
+1416 EHVDKSLSGSTAS
-1430 GATDF
+1430 GTD
-1435 TSGSHTPDGR
+1435 TTHTTKSDQS
-1445 TTLPDHGNIHAGT
+1445 TLPDHDNMHAGT
-1458 VDTTPDRTTTVTDD
+1458 LDTATTPEKGTTPTDD
-1472 NSYTGHHTPTIT
+1472 RSHSGHFTPTMT
-1484 GRHTPE
+1484 GKHTE
-1490 DITTT
+1490 STRTT
-1495 EDETNH
+1495 EDDH
-1501 IPDYETGRENEIE
+1501 RIPDYEDHKNEIE
-1514 HVPTHGSEQDR
+1514 TRSPTYEIEEQDR
-1525 IPGRVHPDYNNGY
+1525 GPRIHPDYNGY
-1538 ENEFTTK
+1538 EHEITTK
-1545 WYYPKSTD
+1545 WYHPKTTD
-1553 NRVVPPE
+1553 SRVVPPE
-1560 SEFFATIVGIVA
+1560 SEFFATVVGIVA

-1583 IVLKYIVFKLDPS
+1583 IVLKLVFRLDPS

-1602 KSYQQGASAALLG
+1602 KNYQQSASAALLG
-1615 NQVTMEQAHS
+1615 NQAHS

-1630 GSAGGAA
+1630 SSAAGAGGAS
-1637 RNLQPLPLARS
+1637 RSLQPLALQRNGS
-1648 AAPLAPQPVKRDGIK
+1648 APLAPPQPVKRDGIK

>member
-1 MVIVAAMLSDDV
+1 MSADL
-13 RTMRYVLFCL
+13 RTMRYVLVCL
-23 LSLAFNR
+23 LSLTFNSF
-30 NLAFVLDKQNPYSQ
+30 AFVLDKQNPYSQ
-44 FRKWNAGL
+44 FRKWNVGL

-100 QIITVGNNL
+100 QIITVGSNL

-128 AVDGATQS
+128 TVDGIVQR
-136 KTSRGKEFVFGKFP
+136 KTSRGKEYVFGKFN

-155 FVGGIPP
+155 FVGGLPS

-168 TTLALPSAI
+168 TTLALPSVI

-189 VYSDGPGQP
+189 VYSDLPGQP

-211 SLSRNASG
+211 STRTGNASG

-287 QDTISLYFKTRQ
+287 QDVISLYFKTRQ

-318 RDGGVSLTMG
+318 RDGGLSLTMG
-328 LGNGKQEMHIKPART
+328 LGNGKQEMHIKPSKT
-343 RFDDHQWHKLTVHRR
+343 RFDDHQWHKLTVRR
-358 IQEITPFT
+358 KIQEITPFT
-366 SFCRVSAIV
+366 SFCRVSAVV

-447 VTGRLEYSCTAT
+447 VTGRLEYACTAT

-501 FNMGAKPPRVGC
+501 FNMGAKPPR
-513 TADLFAVEMLNG
+513 ADLFAVEILNG
-525 YIYVHVD
+525 YIYVHMD

-547 DDSHWHEFLMRR
+547 DDSHWHEFLLRR

-586 DGPLFVGG
+586 DGQLYVGG
-594 LGSEYSA
+594 LGQEYSA
-601 SRTPPVL
+601 ARTPPAL

-658 SPCQHSGA
+658 SPCQNGA
-666 CSEGWNRPLCDC
+666 GCSEGWNRALCDC
-678 SATNYTGPTC
+678 STTNYGGPTC
-688 GRDSPTIFLNGS
+688 GRESPTIYLNGS

-708 PEHITQTE
+708 PEHVTQTE
-716 ELMLRFRTSRAGL
+716 ELLLRFRTTKAGL
-729 LLRTASEHSADR
+729 LVRTATEGSADR

-760 EKNLLAGSNVADDRW
+760 EKRLPTLNDDCNLLAGTNVADDKW

-792 GAAPVRGMLSETIL
+792 GAQPVRGTLSETIL
-806 GKASTLEIS
+806 GKASTLEI
-815 TLHLGGLYHPE
+815 TTIHLGGLYHPE
-826 EEIQMTST
+826 EEIQITST

-845 VFNGIR
+845 VFNGVK
-851 YIDMAKTLGIGSS
+851 YIDLARTLGVGSS
-864 DENNNI
+864 NENNHI

-882 VKPDGLNVY
+882 VKPDSLNVY

-940 AIELVNGHIHCVFN
+940 AVELVNGHIHCVFN

-971 DNRWHVV
+971 DNRWHTV
-978 SVRRPTPKI
+978 SIRRPTPKI
-987 HTLQVDE
+987 HTMQVDD

-1018 PKDMYNTLPVGVV
+1018 PKDMYTSLPVGVI

-1040 ASLDLPG
+1040 SSLDLPG
-1047 ESPSLLDDAVV
+1047 ESSSLIEDAVV

-1072 CTHNACAN
+1072 CTHNTCAN

-1088 NTYVCDCDL
+1088 NTYVCDCEL

-1114 GPGRGIITYTFPPSS
+1114 GPGRGIMTFTFAPSA
-1129 VADTETDK
+1129 VADTETDR
-1137 VALGFVT
+1137 VAVGFVT
-1144 SKSDA
+1144 TKSDA
-1149 VLLRIESSNTQD
+1149 VILRIESSNTQD

-1176 NVGGG
+1176 NVGDG
-1181 DHPLGDEAARVDDGA
+1181 DHPLGDETARVDDGA

-1209 SLQLDNYAV
+1209 ALQIDSYAV
-1218 NIRQPQGGQQSTI
+1218 IIRHPQGGQQSTV
-1231 FNSMSTITV
+1231 FNSMARITI
-1240 GGGAGGSRTFSG
+1240 GGGAGGARSFSG
-1252 VVAGV
+1252 VLAGL
-1257 VVDAVRV
+1257 AVN
-1264 LDVAAA
+1264 
-1270 GDPAASVRGDARRAT
+1270 GAR
-1285 TPLDRDINRMQQT
+1285 PLDRAAAADPALALRGDVRRAHALDPDLNRMQQT

-1348 TRRPPFKVYKG
+1348 TRRPPKMHKG
-1359 GSSGKI
+1359 DTSGKLM
-1365 IKPCDDEDCIE
+1365 KPCDDEDCIE
-1376 GSGSN
+1376 GSG
-1381 AEDIITEPEHPVT
+1381 AGGEDIITEPEHPM
-1394 TSGASST
+1394 TSSGVSST
-1401 HSHTHTMTSPTVPMT
+1401 HSMTSPTAAIST
-1416 PTDHVDKSLEGSTD
+1416 EHERERTSPTEAR
-1430 GATDF
+1430 ATAD
-1435 TSGSHTPDGR
+1435 TR
-1445 TTLPDHGNIHAGT
+1445 TTPLDHDNIHAAT
-1458 VDTTPDRTTTVTDD
+1458 RDTATTPDRTTPTEVFTDRTHTSPQFTPSIPKHTD
-1472 NSYTGHHTPTIT
+1472 STHYT
-1484 GRHTPE
+1484 E
-1490 DITTT
+1490 
-1495 EDETNH
+1495 NN
-1501 IPDYETGRENEIE
+1501 IPDYEDHHPEKETRT
-1514 HVPTHGSEQDR
+1514 PTFEMEEER
-1525 IPGRVHPDYNNGY
+1525 IPSRGHADYNGY
-1538 ENEFTTK
+1538 EHEITTK
-1545 WYYPKSTD
+1545 WYHPKTTD

-1583 IVLKYIVFKLDPS
+1583 IVLKLVFKLDTS

-1602 KSYQQGASAALLG
+1602 KNYQQSASAALLG
-1615 NQVTMEQAHS
+1615 NQAHS
-1625 SYQSA
+1625 SYQTGASS
-1630 GSAGGAA
+1630 GPSNGNGGAV
-1637 RNLQPLPLARS
+1637 RGLQPLPLGRT
-1648 AAPLAPQPVKRDGIK
+1648 APAQPVKRDGIK

>member
-1 MVIVAAMLSDDV
+1 
-13 RTMRYVLFCL
+13 
-23 LSLAFNR
+23 
-30 NLAFVLDKQNPYSQ
+30 
-44 FRKWNAGL
+44 
-52 NGTLE
+52 
-57 LEFKTDQPNG
+57 
-67 LLLYTDDGGTY
+67 
-78 DFFELKLVNGA
+78 
-89 LRLRYNLGGGA
+89 
-100 QIITVGNNL
+100 
-109 NDGHWH
+109 
-115 KVQVARRDEHTSL
+115 
-128 AVDGATQS
+128 
-136 KTSRGKEFVFGKFP
+136 
-150 TNSDV
+150 
-155 FVGGIPP
+155 
-162 SYNSKL
+162 
-168 TTLALPSAI
+168 
-177 FEPKFRGSVRNL
+177 
-189 VYSDGPGQP
+189 
-198 PRRQELRHSRDLK
+198 
-211 SLSRNASG
+211 
-219 DACERRDPCQH
+219 
-230 GGVCISTDD
+230 
-239 GPICECRDGD
+239 
-249 YEGAFCER
+249 
-257 DKAPSEATFR
+257 
-267 GAEFLS
+267 
-273 YDLTQTGGEPIVST
+273 
-287 QDTISLYFKTRQ
+287 
-299 PNGLLFY
+299 
-306 TGHEADYLNLAV
+306 
-318 RDGGVSLTMG
+318 
-328 LGNGKQEMHIKPART
+328 
-343 RFDDHQWHKLTVHRR
+343 
-358 IQEITPFT
+358 
-366 SFCRVSAIV
+366 
-375 DDVYSEHSHVAG
+375 
-387 SFTMLASSRAHVG
+387 MLASSRAHVG

-411 RVHTNFIGCLKKV
+411 RVHNNFIGCLKKV

-447 VTGRLEYSCTAT
+447 VTGRLEYACTASDT
-459 DSADPVTFTTRDAH
+459 ADPVTFTTRDAH
-473 LILPKWEA
+473 LTFWIICWNKISAGYGQGRTECFGEHMALDEKKIEIINCQTHLDVVSKMYGILPKWEA

-547 DDSHWHEFLMRR
+547 DDSHWHEFLLRR
-559 TGRDGRVT
+559 SGRDGRVT

-586 DGPLFVGG
+586 DGPLYVGG

-601 SRTPPVL
+601 SRTPPAL
-608 WTAALRQGF
+608 WTATLRQGF

-627 GKPQDLTAYARQQ
+627 AKPQDLTAYARQQ

-658 SPCQHSGA
+658 SPCQHGGV

-678 SATNYTGPTC
+678 SSTNYGGPTC
-688 GRDSPTIFLNGS
+688 GRESATIHLNGS
-700 QHLTAALG
+700 QHLTASLG
-708 PEHITQTE
+708 PEHVTQTE
-716 ELMLRFRTSRAGL
+716 ELMLRFRTNKAGL

-760 EKNLLAGSNVADDRW
+760 EKNLLAGSNVADDNW

-792 GAAPVRGMLSETIL
+792 GTQPVRAETIL

-815 TLHLGGLYHPE
+815 TLHLGGLFHPE

-851 YIDMAKTLGIGSS
+851 YIDMAKTLGIGES
-864 DENNNI
+864 DESNNI
-870 YDTSNIIFNGKF
+870 YDTSNIIFTGTF
-882 VKPDGLNVY
+882 TKPDSLNVY

-921 TTEMDGLLFYN
+921 TSEMDGLLFYN

-971 DNRWHVV
+971 DNRWHSV

-994 DLEMHTT
+994 DLQMHTT
-1001 SSNLMLE
+1001 R
-1008 LDSVLYVGGV
+1008 V
-1018 PKDMYNTLPVGVV
+1018 PRDMYSSLPVGVL

-1040 ASLDLPG
+1040 SSLDLPG
-1047 ESPSLLDDAVV
+1047 ESPSLMDDAVV
-1058 PSSSLVSGCEGPTK
+1058 PSSSLGSGCE
-1072 CTHNACAN
+1072 
-1080 KGVCVQQW
+1080 
-1088 NTYVCDCDL
+1088 
-1097 TSFTGP
+1097 
-1103 TCYDESIAYEF
+1103 ESIAYEF

-1196 YHVARFTRNGSRA
+1196 YHVARFTRNGSRS

-1218 NIRQPQGGQQSTI
+1218 NIRHPQGGQQSTI

-1240 GGGAGGSRTFSG
+1240 GGGTGGARTFSG
-1252 VVAGV
+1252 VIAGL
-1257 VVDAVRV
+1257 VVDGVRV
-1264 LDVAAA
+1264 LELAAA
-1270 GDPAASVRGDARRAT
+1270 GDPSVSVRGDARRAH

-1348 TRRPPFKVYKG
+1348 TRRPPSRG
-1359 GSSGKI
+1359 DTSGKLM
-1365 IKPCDDEDCIE
+1365 KPCDDEDCIE

-1381 AEDIITEPEHPVT
+1381 GEEVTEPEHPAT

-1401 HSHTHTMTSPTVPMT
+1401 HSMTTPTVSISST
-1416 PTDHVDKSLEGSTD
+1416 EHVDKSLEGSTD
-1430 GATDF
+1430 GSTD
-1435 TSGSHTPDGR
+1435 TSSSTKADTVH
-1445 TTLPDHGNIHAGT
+1445 TTLPDHDNIQAGT
-1458 VDTTPDRTTTVTDD
+1458 VDTATTPERRTTPTDE
-1472 NSYTGHHTPTIT
+1472 HTHTSDHFTPPAT
-1484 GRHTPE
+1484 GRHTPSE
-1490 DITTT
+1490 TTHTT
-1495 EDETNH
+1495 EDNH
-1501 IPDYETGRENEIE
+1501 IPDYEDRRENEIE
-1514 HVPTHGSEQDR
+1514 ARVPTYEIGMGEQNR
-1525 IPGRVHPDYNNGY
+1525 LPGRGHQDYNGY
-1538 ENEFTTK
+1538 DITTK
-1545 WYYPKSTD
+1545 WYQPKTTD

-1615 NQVTMEQAHS
+1615 NQAHS
-1625 SYQSA
+1625 SYQSGA
-1630 GSAGGAA
+1630 SSAPTGGAV
-1637 RNLQPLPLARS
+1637 RNLQPLPLNRNGG
-1648 AAPLAPQPVKRDGIK
+1648 APLPVPTQPVKRDGIK

>member
-1 MVIVAAMLSDDV
+1 MSAVHV
-13 RTMRYVLFCL
+13 RTMRYILFCL
-23 LSLAFNR
+23 LSLSLNR

-57 LEFKTDQPNG
+57 LEFKTDVPNG

-100 QIITVGNNL
+100 QIITVGSNL

-128 AVDGATQS
+128 SVDGIIQS
-136 KTSRGKEFVFGKFP
+136 KTSRGKEFAFGKFN

-168 TTLALPSAI
+168 TTLALPSVI
-177 FEPKFRGSVRNL
+177 FEPKFKGSVRNL
-189 VYSDGPGQP
+189 VYSDLPGQP

-211 SLSRNASG
+211 SSRITNASG

-287 QDTISLYFKTRQ
+287 QDAISLYFKTRQ

-318 RDGGVSLTMG
+318 RDGGLSLTMG
-328 LGNGKQEMHIKPART
+328 LGNGKQEMHIKPSKT
-343 RFDDHQWHKLTVHRR
+343 RFDDHQWHKLTVRRR

-366 SFCRVSAIV
+366 SFCRVSAVV

-447 VTGRLEYSCTAT
+447 VTGRLEYACTAT

-501 FNMGAKPPRVGC
+501 FNMGAKPPR
-513 TADLFAVEMLNG
+513 ADLFAVEILNG

-547 DDSHWHEFLMRR
+547 DDSHWHEFLLRR

-601 SRTPPVL
+601 SRTPAAL

-658 SPCQHSGA
+658 SPCQHSGI
-666 CSEGWNRPLCDC
+666 CSEGWNRPICDC
-678 SATNYTGPTC
+678 SATNYGGPTC
-688 GRDSPTIFLNGS
+688 GRESPTIFLNGS

-708 PEHITQTE
+708 PEHVTQTE
-716 ELMLRFRTSRAGL
+716 ELLLRFRTTKAGL

-760 EKNLLAGSNVADDRW
+760 EKNLLAGTNVADDKW

-792 GAAPVRGMLSETIL
+792 GGQPVRGTLSETIL

-845 VFNGIR
+845 IFNGIK
-851 YIDMAKTLGIGSS
+851 YIDMAKTLGIGSN

-870 YDTSNIIFNGKF
+870 YDTSNIIFTGKF
-882 VKPDGLNVY
+882 VKPDSLNVY
-891 KSVTFKS
+891 KAVTFKS

-908 KAYANTY
+908 KAYGNTY

-940 AIELVNGHIHCVFN
+940 AVELVNGHIHCVFN

-965 LKNFLN
+965 LKSFLN
-971 DNRWHVV
+971 DNRWHTV
-978 SVRRPTPKI
+978 SIRRPTPKI
-987 HTLQVDE
+987 HTMQVDE

-1018 PKDMYNTLPVGVV
+1018 PKEMYTALPVGVL

-1040 ASLDLPG
+1040 SSLDLPG
-1047 ESPSLLDDAVV
+1047 ESPSLIEDAVV

-1114 GPGRGIITYTFPPSS
+1114 GPGRGIITYTFPPSA

-1137 VALGFVT
+1137 VAVGFVT

-1176 NVGGG
+1176 NVGDG

-1209 SLQLDNYAV
+1209 ALQLDNYAV
-1218 NIRQPQGGQQSTI
+1218 NIRHPQGGQQSSI
-1231 FNSMSTITV
+1231 FNGMSRVTV
-1240 GGGAGGSRTFSG
+1240 GGGGGGGRSFSG
-1252 VVAGV
+1252 VAAGL
-1257 VVDAVRV
+1257 V
-1264 LDVAAA
+1264 LNGARLLDLAAA
-1270 GDPAASVRGDARRAT
+1270 ADPAAALRGDVRRAAA
-1285 TPLDRDINRMQQT
+1285 PLDRDINRMQQT

-1348 TRRPPFKVYKG
+1348 TRRPPSKLHKG
-1359 GSSGKI
+1359 DISGKLM
-1365 IKPCDDEDCIE
+1365 KPCDDEDCIE
-1376 GSGSN
+1376 GSGSSG
-1381 AEDIITEPEHPVT
+1381 EEITEPEHPMT

-1401 HSHTHTMTSPTVPMT
+1401 HAMTSPTAPIST
-1416 PTDHVDKSLEGSTD
+1416 EHVDKSLSGSTAS
-1430 GATDF
+1430 GTD
-1435 TSGSHTPDGR
+1435 TTGTTKSDQS
-1445 TTLPDHGNIHAGT
+1445 TLPDHDNMHAGT
-1458 VDTTPDRTTTVTDD
+1458 LDTATTPEKGTTPTDD
-1472 NSYTGHHTPTIT
+1472 RSHSGHFTPTMT
-1484 GRHTPE
+1484 GKHTE
-1490 DITTT
+1490 STRTT
-1495 EDETNH
+1495 EDDH
-1501 IPDYETGRENEIE
+1501 RIPDYEDHKNEIE
-1514 HVPTHGSEQDR
+1514 TRSPTYEIEEQDR
-1525 IPGRVHPDYNNGY
+1525 GPRIHPDYNGY
-1538 ENEFTTK
+1538 EHEITTK
-1545 WYYPKSTD
+1545 WYHPKTTD
-1553 NRVVPPE
+1553 SRVVPPE
-1560 SEFFATIVGIVA
+1560 SEFFATVVGIVA

-1583 IVLKYIVFKLDPS
+1583 IVLKLVFRLDPS

-1602 KSYQQGASAALLG
+1602 KNYQQSASAALLG
-1615 NQVTMEQAHS
+1615 NQAHS

-1630 GSAGGAA
+1630 SSAAGAGGPS
-1637 RNLQPLPLARS
+1637 RSLQPLALQRNGS
-1648 AAPLAPQPVKRDGIK
+1648 APLAPPQPVKRDGIK

>member
-1 MVIVAAMLSDDV
+1 MIA
-13 RTMRYVLFCL
+13 R
-23 LSLAFNR
+23 
-30 NLAFVLDKQNPYSQ
+30 SQ
-44 FRKWNAGL
+44 ARGLPKAG
-52 NGTLE
+52 T
-57 LEFKTDQPNG
+57 
-67 LLLYTDDGGTY
+67 
-78 DFFELKLVNGA
+78 
-89 LRLRYNLGGGA
+89 RYNA
-100 QIITVGNNL
+100 
-109 NDGHWH
+109 
-115 KVQVARRDEHTSL
+115 
-128 AVDGATQS
+128 
-136 KTSRGKEFVFGKFP
+136 
-150 TNSDV
+150 
-155 FVGGIPP
+155 
-162 SYNSKL
+162 KL
-168 TTLALPSAI
+168 TALALPSVI
-177 FEPKFRGSVRNL
+177 FEPKFRGAVRNL
-189 VYSDGPGQP
+189 VYSDIPGQP

-211 SLSRNASG
+211 EGRGARGLGAECGDMAQLLLVPVDRRAEGIRQALVGRNIKVLVDAPCSNPRPVNAERLPQDCFLSPTLFVLDINDQLNIDNNHFFADDSTIDASSKKLFVLGRSMKYYTEVHRTQLYKTQSSRINASG

-287 QDTISLYFKTRQ
+287 QDAISLYFKTRQ

-318 RDGGVSLTMG
+318 RDGGLSLTMG
-328 LGNGKQEMHIKPART
+328 LGNGKQEMHIKPSKT
-343 RFDDHQWHKLTVHRR
+343 RFDDHQWHKLTVRR
-358 IQEITPFT
+358 KIQEITPFT
-366 SFCRVSAIV
+366 SFCRVSAVV
-375 DDVYSEHSHVAG
+375 DDVYSEHAHVAG

-400 GSLNARALPGA
+400 GSLNTRALPGA

-447 VTGRLEYSCTAT
+447 VTGRLEYACTAT
-459 DSADPVTFTTRDAH
+459 DSADPVTFSTKEAH

-501 FNMGAKPPRVGC
+501 FNMGAKPPR
-513 TADLFAVEMLNG
+513 ADLFAVEMLNG

-547 DDSHWHEFLMRR
+547 DDSHWHEFLLRR

-601 SRTPPVL
+601 ARTPPAL

-658 SPCQHSGA
+658 SPCQHGGI

-678 SATNYTGPTC
+678 SSTNYGGPTC
-688 GRDSPTIFLNGS
+688 GRESPTIFLNGS
-700 QHLTAALG
+700 QHLTASLG
-708 PEHITQTE
+708 LEHVTQTE
-716 ELMLRFRTSRAGL
+716 ELLLRFKTSKAGL
-729 LLRTASEHSADR
+729 LLRTASENSADR

-760 EKNLLAGSNVADDRW
+760 EKNLLAGTNVADSLW

-792 GAAPVRGMLSETIL
+792 GGQPVRAETIL

-815 TLHLGGLYHPE
+815 SLHLGGLFHPE

-845 VFNGIR
+845 VFNGIK
-851 YIDMAKTLGIGSS
+851 YIDLAKTLGIGTHE
-864 DENNNI
+864 DNNNI

-882 VKPDGLNVY
+882 TKPDSLNVY
-891 KSVTFKS
+891 KAVTFKS
-898 KHTYVGLPLL
+898 KHTYAGLPLL
-908 KAYANTY
+908 KAYGNTY

-940 AIELVNGHIHCVFN
+940 AVELVNGHIHCVFN

-971 DNRWHVV
+971 DNRWHAV
-978 SVRRPTPKI
+978 SIRRPTPKV
-987 HTLQVDE
+987 HTLQVDD
-994 DLEMHTT
+994 DLELHTT

-1018 PKDMYNTLPVGVV
+1018 PKDMYTLLPVGVL

-1040 ASLDLPG
+1040 SSLDLPG
-1047 ESPSLLDDAVV
+1047 ESPSLMDDVVV

-1114 GPGRGIITYTFPPSS
+1114 GPGRGIITYAFPPSA
-1129 VADTETDK
+1129 VTDTETDK
-1137 VALGFVT
+1137 VAVGFVT
-1144 SKSDA
+1144 SKADA
-1149 VLLRIESSNTQD
+1149 VILRIESSNTQD
-1161 YMQMEIIRGNLFMVY
+1161 YMQMEIIRGNLFFVY
-1176 NVGGG
+1176 NVGDGE
-1181 DHPLGDEAARVDDGA
+1181 HPVGDEAARVDDGA
-1196 YHVARFTRNGSRA
+1196 YHVASFTRNGSRA
-1209 SLQLDNYAV
+1209 ALQLDNYAV
-1218 NIRQPQGGQQSTI
+1218 NLRHPQGGQQSTV
-1231 FNSMSTITV
+1231 FNSMSKIIV
-1240 GGGAGGSRTFSG
+1240 GGGSGGARSFSG
-1252 VVAGV
+1252 VLAGLVAGK
-1257 VVDAVRV
+1257 VRV
-1264 LDVAAA
+1264 LDLAAA
-1270 GDPAASVRGDARRAT
+1270 GDPAVTVRGDARRAQ

-1298 PPSGYG
+1298 PPSGYA

-1348 TRRPPFKVYKG
+1348 TRRPPAMRKG
-1359 GSSGKI
+1359 NLSGKLM
-1365 IKPCDDEDCIE
+1365 KPCDDEDCIE

-1381 AEDIITEPEHPVT
+1381 GEEITEPEHPIT
-1394 TSGASST
+1394 TAGVSST
-1401 HSHTHTMTSPTVPMT
+1401 ASMTSPTT
-1416 PTDHVDKSLEGSTD
+1416 SIATDHVEKAISGFTEGGTESAGTTKSD
-1430 GATDF
+1430 
-1435 TSGSHTPDGR
+1435 R
-1445 TTLPDHGNIHAGT
+1445 TTLPDHDNMHAGT
-1458 VDTTPDRTTTVTDD
+1458 VDTATTPEKGTTPTEEDTHTHTSNQFTPTVT
-1472 NSYTGHHTPTIT
+1472 
-1484 GRHTPE
+1484 RHTE
-1490 DITTT
+1490 AAHTT
-1495 EDETNH
+1495 EEE
-1501 IPDYETGRENEIE
+1501 IPDYEDHTHTKMATRSPYGIDEVVPGSYPGYNGHEPEI
-1514 HVPTHGSEQDR
+1514 
-1525 IPGRVHPDYNNGY
+1525 
-1538 ENEFTTK
+1538 TTK
-1545 WYYPKSTD
+1545 WYHPKSTD

-1572 SVLIAIILIVI
+1572 SVLIAIIIIVI
-1583 IVLKYIVFKLDPS
+1583 IVLKLMFKLDPS

-1602 KSYQQGASAALLG
+1602 KSYQQSASAALLA
-1615 NQVTMEQAHS
+1615 NQAHS
-1625 SYQSA
+1625 SYQT
-1630 GSAGGAA
+1630 GSNVQTGGAV
-1637 RNLQPLPLARS
+1637 RNLQPLPLNRNGAT
-1648 AAPLAPQPVKRDGIK
+1648 PLAPMPQPVKRDGIK

>member
-1 MVIVAAMLSDDV
+1 MSAVHV
-13 RTMRYVLFCL
+13 RTMRYILFCL
-23 LSLAFNR
+23 LSLSLNR

-57 LEFKTDQPNG
+57 LEFKTDVPNG

-100 QIITVGNNL
+100 QIITVGSNL

-128 AVDGATQS
+128 SVDGIIQS
-136 KTSRGKEFVFGKFP
+136 KTSRGKEFAFGKFN

-168 TTLALPSAI
+168 TTLALPSVI
-177 FEPKFRGSVRNL
+177 FEPKFKGSVRNL
-189 VYSDGPGQP
+189 VYSDLPGQP

-211 SLSRNASG
+211 SSRITNASG

-287 QDTISLYFKTRQ
+287 QDAISLYFKTRQ

-318 RDGGVSLTMG
+318 RDGGLSLTMG
-328 LGNGKQEMHIKPART
+328 LGNGKQEMHIKPSKT
-343 RFDDHQWHKLTVHRR
+343 RFDDHQWHKLTVRRR

-366 SFCRVSAIV
+366 SFCRVSAVV

-447 VTGRLEYSCTAT
+447 VTGRLEYACTAT

-501 FNMGAKPPRVGC
+501 FNMGAKPPR
-513 TADLFAVEMLNG
+513 ADLFAVEILNG

-547 DDSHWHEFLMRR
+547 DDSHWHEFLLRR

-601 SRTPPVL
+601 SRTPAAL

-658 SPCQHSGA
+658 SPCQHSGI
-666 CSEGWNRPLCDC
+666 CTEGWNRPICDC
-678 SATNYTGPTC
+678 SATNYGGPTC
-688 GRDSPTIFLNGS
+688 GRESATIFLNGS

-708 PEHITQTE
+708 PEHVTQTE
-716 ELMLRFRTSRAGL
+716 ELLLRFRTTKAGL

-760 EKNLLAGSNVADDRW
+760 EKNLLAGTNVADDKW

-792 GAAPVRGMLSETIL
+792 GGQPVRGTLSETIL

-845 VFNGIR
+845 IFNGIK
-851 YIDMAKTLGIGSS
+851 YIDMARTLGIGSS

-870 YDTSNIIFNGKF
+870 YDTSNIIFTGKF
-882 VKPDGLNVY
+882 VKPDSLNVY
-891 KSVTFKS
+891 KAVTFKS

-908 KAYANTY
+908 KAYGNTY

-940 AIELVNGHIHCVFN
+940 AVELVNGHIHCVFN

-965 LKNFLN
+965 LKSFLN
-971 DNRWHVV
+971 DNRWHSV
-978 SVRRPTPKI
+978 SIRRPTPKI
-987 HTLQVDE
+987 HTMQVDE

-1018 PKDMYNTLPVGVV
+1018 PKEMYTALPVGVL

-1040 ASLDLPG
+1040 SSLDLPG
-1047 ESPSLLDDAVV
+1047 ESPSLIEDAVV

-1114 GPGRGIITYTFPPSS
+1114 GPGRGIITYTFPPSA

-1137 VALGFVT
+1137 VAVGFVT

-1176 NVGGG
+1176 NVGDG

-1209 SLQLDNYAV
+1209 ALQLDNYAV
-1218 NIRQPQGGQQSTI
+1218 NIRHPQGGQQSSI
-1231 FNSMSTITV
+1231 FNGMSRVVV
-1240 GGGAGGSRTFSG
+1240 GGGGGGARSFRG
-1252 VVAGV
+1252 VVAGLV
-1257 VVDAVRV
+1257 LNGARV
-1264 LDVAAA
+1264 LDRAAA
-1270 GDPAASVRGDARRAT
+1270 ADPAAALRGDVRRAAA
-1285 TPLDRDINRMQQT
+1285 PLDRDINRMQQT

-1348 TRRPPFKVYKG
+1348 TRRPPSKLHKG
-1359 GSSGKI
+1359 DISGKLM
-1365 IKPCDDEDCIE
+1365 KPCDDEDCIE
-1376 GSGSN
+1376 GSGASG
-1381 AEDIITEPEHPVT
+1381 EEITEPEHPVT

-1401 HSHTHTMTSPTVPMT
+1401 HAMTSPTAPIST
-1416 PTDHVDKSLEGSTD
+1416 EHVDKSLSGSTAS
-1430 GATDF
+1430 GTD
-1435 TSGSHTPDGR
+1435 TTGTTKSDQS
-1445 TTLPDHGNIHAGT
+1445 TLPDHDNMHAGT
-1458 VDTTPDRTTTVTDD
+1458 LDTATTPEKGTTPTDD
-1472 NSYTGHHTPTIT
+1472 RSHSGLFTPTMT
-1484 GRHTPE
+1484 GTGKHTE
-1490 DITTT
+1490 STRTT
-1495 EDETNH
+1495 EDDH
-1501 IPDYETGRENEIE
+1501 RIPDYEDHKNEIE
-1514 HVPTHGSEQDR
+1514 TRSPTYEIEEQDR
-1525 IPGRVHPDYNNGY
+1525 GPRIHPDYNGY
-1538 ENEFTTK
+1538 EHEITTK
-1545 WYYPKSTD
+1545 WYHPKTTD
-1553 NRVVPPE
+1553 SRVVPPE

-1572 SVLIAIILIVI
+1572 SVLIAIILIAI
-1583 IVLKYIVFKLDPS
+1583 IVLKLLFRLDPS

-1602 KSYQQGASAALLG
+1602 KNYQQSASAALLG
-1615 NQVTMEQAHS
+1615 NQQAHS
-1625 SYQSA
+1625 SYQTASSA
-1630 GSAGGAA
+1630 AGAGGAS
-1637 RNLQPLPLARS
+1637 RSLQPLALQRNGSTPLG
-1648 AAPLAPQPVKRDGIK
+1648 PPQPVKRDGIK

>member
-1 MVIVAAMLSDDV
+1 MSAVHV
-13 RTMRYVLFCL
+13 RTMRYILFCL
-23 LSLAFNR
+23 LSLSLNR

-57 LEFKTDQPNG
+57 LEFKTDVPNG

-100 QIITVGNNL
+100 QIITVGSNL

-128 AVDGATQS
+128 SVDGIIQS
-136 KTSRGKEFVFGKFP
+136 KTSRGKEFAFGKFN

-168 TTLALPSAI
+168 TTLALPSVI
-177 FEPKFRGSVRNL
+177 FEPKFKGSVRNL
-189 VYSDGPGQP
+189 VYSDLPGQP

-211 SLSRNASG
+211 SSRITNASG

-287 QDTISLYFKTRQ
+287 QDAISLYFKTRQ

-318 RDGGVSLTMG
+318 RDGGLSLTMG
-328 LGNGKQEMHIKPART
+328 LGNGKQEMHIKPSKT
-343 RFDDHQWHKLTVHRR
+343 RFDDHQWHKLTVRRR

-366 SFCRVSAIV
+366 SFCRVSAVV

-447 VTGRLEYSCTAT
+447 VTGRLEYACTAT

-513 TADLFAVEMLNG
+513 TADLFAVEILNG

-547 DDSHWHEFLMRR
+547 DDSHWHEFLLRR

-601 SRTPPVL
+601 SRTPAAL

-658 SPCQHSGA
+658 SPCQHSGI
-666 CSEGWNRPLCDC
+666 CTEGWNRPICDC
-678 SATNYTGPTC
+678 SATNYGGPTC
-688 GRDSPTIFLNGS
+688 GRESATIFLNGS

-708 PEHITQTE
+708 PEHVTQTE
-716 ELMLRFRTSRAGL
+716 ELLLRFRTTKAGL

-760 EKNLLAGSNVADDRW
+760 EKNLLAGTNVADDKW

-792 GAAPVRGMLSETIL
+792 GGQPVRAETIL

-845 VFNGIR
+845 IFNGIK
-851 YIDMAKTLGIGSS
+851 YIDMARTLGIGSS

-870 YDTSNIIFNGKF
+870 YDTSNIIFTGKF
-882 VKPDGLNVY
+882 VKPDSLNVY
-891 KSVTFKS
+891 KAVTFKS

-908 KAYANTY
+908 KAYGNTY

-940 AIELVNGHIHCVFN
+940 AVELVNGHIHCVFN

-965 LKNFLN
+965 LKSFLN
-971 DNRWHVV
+971 DNRWHSV
-978 SVRRPTPKI
+978 SIRRPTPKI
-987 HTLQVDE
+987 HTMQVDE

-1018 PKDMYNTLPVGVV
+1018 PKEMYTALPVGVL

-1040 ASLDLPG
+1040 SSLDLPG
-1047 ESPSLLDDAVV
+1047 ESPSLIEDAVV

-1114 GPGRGIITYTFPPSS
+1114 GPGRGIITYTFPPSA

-1137 VALGFVT
+1137 VAVGFVT

-1176 NVGGG
+1176 NVGDG

-1209 SLQLDNYAV
+1209 ALQLDNYAV
-1218 NIRQPQGGQQSTI
+1218 NIRHPQGGQQSSI
-1231 FNSMSTITV
+1231 FNGMSRVVV
-1240 GGGAGGSRTFSG
+1240 GGGGGGARSFRG
-1252 VVAGV
+1252 VVAGLV
-1257 VVDAVRV
+1257 LNGARV
-1264 LDVAAA
+1264 LDRAAA
-1270 GDPAASVRGDARRAT
+1270 ADPAAALRGDVRRAAA
-1285 TPLDRDINRMQQT
+1285 PLDRDINRMQQT

-1348 TRRPPFKVYKG
+1348 TRRPPSKLHKG
-1359 GSSGKI
+1359 DISGKLM
-1365 IKPCDDEDCIE
+1365 KPCDDEDCIE
-1376 GSGSN
+1376 GSGASG
-1381 AEDIITEPEHPVT
+1381 EEITEPEHPVT

-1401 HSHTHTMTSPTVPMT
+1401 HAMTSPTAPIST
-1416 PTDHVDKSLEGSTD
+1416 EHVDKSLSGSTAS
-1430 GATDF
+1430 GTD
-1435 TSGSHTPDGR
+1435 TTGTTKSDQS
-1445 TTLPDHGNIHAGT
+1445 TLPDHDNMHAGT
-1458 VDTTPDRTTTVTDD
+1458 LDTATTPEKGTTPTDD
-1472 NSYTGHHTPTIT
+1472 RSHSGLFTPTMT
-1484 GRHTPE
+1484 GTGKHTE
-1490 DITTT
+1490 STRTT
-1495 EDETNH
+1495 EDDH
-1501 IPDYETGRENEIE
+1501 RIPDYEDHKNEIE
-1514 HVPTHGSEQDR
+1514 TRSPTYEIEEQDR
-1525 IPGRVHPDYNNGY
+1525 GPRIHPDYNGY
-1538 ENEFTTK
+1538 EHEITTK
-1545 WYYPKSTD
+1545 WYHPKTTD
-1553 NRVVPPE
+1553 SRVVPPE

-1572 SVLIAIILIVI
+1572 SVLIAIILIAI
-1583 IVLKYIVFKLDPS
+1583 IVLKLLFRLDPS

-1602 KSYQQGASAALLG
+1602 KNYQQSASAALLG
-1615 NQVTMEQAHS
+1615 NQQAHS
-1625 SYQSA
+1625 SYQTASSA
-1630 GSAGGAA
+1630 AGAGGAS
-1637 RNLQPLPLARS
+1637 RSLQPLALQRNGSTPLG
-1648 AAPLAPQPVKRDGIK
+1648 PPQPVKRDGIK

>member
-1 MVIVAAMLSDDV
+1 MSSPDFGV
-13 RTMRYVLFCL
+13 TMYYLLFCL
-23 LSLAFNR
+23 ISLSLQSNF
-30 NLAFVLDKQNPYSQ
+30 AFVLDKQNPYSQ
-44 FRKWNAGL
+44 FRKWYAGL

-57 LEFKTDQPNG
+57 LEFKTDEPNG

-78 DFFELKLVNGA
+78 DFFELKLVNSA

-128 AVDGATQS
+128 SVDGVTQS
-136 KTSRGKEFVFGKFP
+136 KTSRGKEFAFGKFI

-155 FVGGIPP
+155 FIGGIPA

-189 VYSDGPGQP
+189 VYADLPGQP

-211 SLSRNASG
+211 SSRITNASG

-239 GPICECRDGD
+239 GPVCECRDGD

-287 QDTISLYFKTRQ
+287 QDALSLYFKTRQ

-318 RDGGVSLTMG
+318 RDGGLSLTMG
-328 LGNGKQEMHIKPART
+328 LGNGKQEMHIKPSKT
-343 RFDDHQWHKLTVHRR
+343 RFDDHQWHKLTVRR
-358 IQEITPFT
+358 KIQEITPFT
-366 SFCRVSAIV
+366 SFCRVSAVV
-375 DDVYSEHSHVAG
+375 DDVYTEHSHVAG
-387 SFTMLASSRAHVG
+387 SFTMLGSSRAHVG
-400 GSLNARALPGA
+400 GSLNTRALPGA

-447 VTGRLEYSCTAT
+447 VTGRLEYQCTAT
-459 DSADPVTFTTRDAH
+459 DAADPVTFTTRDAH

-525 YIYVHVD
+525 YIYVHLD

-547 DDSHWHEFLMRR
+547 DDSHWHEFLLRR

-586 DGPLFVGG
+586 DGSLFVGG

-601 SRTPPVL
+601 SRTPSAL

-640 DSASVRPACHVLM
+640 DSASVRPACHVMM

-658 SPCQHSGA
+658 SPCQHGGV

-678 SATNYTGPTC
+678 SSTNYGGPTC
-688 GRDSPTIFLNGS
+688 GRESPTILLNGS

-708 PEHITQTE
+708 PEHTTQTE
-716 ELMLRFRTSRAGL
+716 ELLLRFRTSKAGL

-760 EKNLLAGSNVADDRW
+760 EKNLLAGTNVADEKW
-775 HTVRFSRRA
+775 HTIRFSRRA

-792 GAAPVRGMLSETIL
+792 AGQAVRAETIL

-815 TLHLGGLYHPE
+815 TLHLGGLFHPE

-834 LPNFVGYLQKF
+834 LPNFVGYIQKF
-845 VFNGIR
+845 IFNGIK
-851 YIDMAKTLGIGSS
+851 YIDLARSLGVGNMEDSNS
-864 DENNNI
+864 I
-870 YDTSNIIFNGKF
+870 YDTPNIIFTGKF
-882 VKPDGLNVY
+882 VKPDSLNVY
-891 KSVTFKS
+891 KAVTFKS

-940 AIELVNGHIHCVFN
+940 AVELVNGHIHCIFN

-971 DNRWHVV
+971 DNRWHTV
-978 SVRRPTPKI
+978 SIRRPTPKI
-987 HTLQVDE
+987 HTVQVDD

-1018 PKDMYNTLPVGVV
+1018 PKDMYTTLPVGVQ

-1040 ASLDLPG
+1040 SSVDLPG
-1047 ESPSLLDDAVV
+1047 ESPSLIEDAVV

-1114 GPGRGIITYTFPPSS
+1114 GPGRGIVTYTFPPSA
-1129 VADTETDK
+1129 VADTEADK
-1137 VALGFVT
+1137 VAVGFVT
-1144 SKSDA
+1144 SKADA
-1149 VLLRIESSNTQD
+1149 VILRVESSNTQD

-1176 NVGGG
+1176 NVGDG
-1181 DHPLGDEAARVDDGA
+1181 DHPLGDEAARVDDGT
-1196 YHVARFTRNGSRA
+1196 YHVASFVRNGSRA
-1209 SLQLDNYAV
+1209 ALQLDNYAV
-1218 NIRQPQGGQQSTI
+1218 NIRHPQGGQQSTI
-1231 FNSMSTITV
+1231 FNSLSRVTV
-1240 GGGAGGSRTFSG
+1240 GGGPGGARSFSG
-1252 VVAGV
+1252 VVAGLV
-1257 VVDAVRV
+1257 AGGARV
-1264 LDVAAA
+1264 LDLAA
-1270 GDPAASVRGDARRAT
+1270 GGDPGVAVRGDVRRAAG
-1285 TPLDRDINRMQQT
+1285 PLDRDINRMQQT

-1304 GPGVLDELVYSGAGS
+1304 GAGVLDELVYSGAGS

-1348 TRRPPFKVYKG
+1348 TRRPPTHRKG
-1359 GSSGKI
+1359 EPSGKLM
-1365 IKPCDDEDCIE
+1365 KPCDDEDCIE

-1381 AEDIITEPEHPVT
+1381 GEDITEPDHGVT
-1394 TSGASST
+1394 TAGVSST
-1401 HSHTHTMTSPTVPMT
+1401 HSMTSPTVAIST
-1416 PTDHVDKSLEGSTD
+1416 EHIDKTIQGSTD
-1430 GATDF
+1430 AATDTTGAT
-1435 TSGSHTPDGR
+1435 GSTKSD
-1445 TTLPDHGNIHAGT
+1445 TTRPDHDNMHAATVGT
-1458 VDTTPDRTTTVTDD
+1458 VTTPKGGTTPAEEHTHTSNQFTPTVT
-1472 NSYTGHHTPTIT
+1472 
-1484 GRHTPE
+1484 RHTE
-1490 DITTT
+1490 STHTTDS
-1495 EDETNH
+1495 EH
-1501 IPDYETGRENEIE
+1501 IPDYEDHRHDAETHSPYDVHRVPSVDRTPAGYPDDGDRLPGYPGYNGHDPEI
-1514 HVPTHGSEQDR
+1514 
-1525 IPGRVHPDYNNGY
+1525 
-1538 ENEFTTK
+1538 TTK
-1545 WYYPKSTD
+1545 WYHPKTTD
-1553 NRVVPPE
+1553 NKVVPQP
-1560 SEFFATIVGIVA
+1560 SEFLATLIGIVC
-1572 SVLIAIILIVI
+1572 SILIIVIVVVI
-1583 IVLKYIVFKLDPS
+1583 IALKLVFRVDTS

-1602 KSYQQGASAALLG
+1602 KNFQQGANAALLA
-1615 NQVTMEQAHS
+1615 NQAHS
-1625 SYQSA
+1625 SYQTGA
-1630 GSAGGAA
+1630 NNGGAV
-1637 RNLQPLPLARS
+1637 RNLQPLPLRNG
-1648 AAPLAPQPVKRDGIK
+1648 AALAPQPVKRDGIK

>member
-1 MVIVAAMLSDDV
+1 MTAVHV
-13 RTMRYVLFCL
+13 RTMRYILFCL
-23 LSLAFNR
+23 LSLSLNR

-57 LEFKTDQPNG
+57 LEFKTDVPNG

-100 QIITVGNNL
+100 QIITVGSNL

-128 AVDGATQS
+128 SVDGIIQS
-136 KTSRGKEFVFGKFP
+136 KTSRGKEFAFGKFN

-168 TTLALPSAI
+168 TTLALPSVI
-177 FEPKFRGSVRNL
+177 FEPKFKGSVRNL
-189 VYSDGPGQP
+189 VYSDLPGQP

-211 SLSRNASG
+211 SSRITNASG

-287 QDTISLYFKTRQ
+287 QDAISLYFKTRQ

-318 RDGGVSLTMG
+318 RDGGLSLTMG
-328 LGNGKQEMHIKPART
+328 LGNGKQEMHIKPSKT
-343 RFDDHQWHKLTVHRR
+343 RFDDHQWHKLTVRRR

-366 SFCRVSAIV
+366 SFCRVSAVV

-438 ARTGSKLIT
+438 ARTGSKLIA
-447 VTGRLEYSCTAT
+447 VTGRLEYACTAT

-501 FNMGAKPPRVGC
+501 FNMGAKPPR
-513 TADLFAVEMLNG
+513 ADLFAVEILNG

-547 DDSHWHEFLMRR
+547 DDSHWHEFLLRR

-601 SRTPPVL
+601 SRTPAAL

-658 SPCQHSGA
+658 SPCQHSGI
-666 CSEGWNRPLCDC
+666 CSEGWNRPICDC
-678 SATNYTGPTC
+678 SATNYGGPTC
-688 GRDSPTIFLNGS
+688 GRESPTIFLNGS

-708 PEHITQTE
+708 LEHVTQTE
-716 ELMLRFRTSRAGL
+716 ELLLRFRTTKAGL

-760 EKNLLAGSNVADDRW
+760 EKNLLAGTNVADDKW

-792 GAAPVRGMLSETIL
+792 GGQPVRAETIL

-845 VFNGIR
+845 IFNGIK
-851 YIDMAKTLGIGSS
+851 YIDMAKTLGIGSI
-864 DENNNI
+864 DEHNNI
-870 YDTSNIIFNGKF
+870 YDTSNIIFTGKF
-882 VKPDGLNVY
+882 VKPDSLNVY
-891 KSVTFKS
+891 KAVTFKS

-908 KAYANTY
+908 KAYGNTY

-940 AIELVNGHIHCVFN
+940 AVELVNGHIHCVFN

-965 LKNFLN
+965 LKSFLN
-971 DNRWHVV
+971 DNRWHTV
-978 SVRRPTPKI
+978 SIRRPTPKI
-987 HTLQVDE
+987 HTMQVDE

-1018 PKDMYNTLPVGVV
+1018 PKEMYTALPVGVL

-1040 ASLDLPG
+1040 SSLDLPG
-1047 ESPSLLDDAVV
+1047 ESPSLIEDAVV

-1114 GPGRGIITYTFPPSS
+1114 GPGRGIITYTFPPSA

-1137 VALGFVT
+1137 VAVGFVT

-1176 NVGGG
+1176 NVGDG

-1209 SLQLDNYAV
+1209 ALQLDNYAV
-1218 NIRQPQGGQQSTI
+1218 NIRHPQGGQQSSI
-1231 FNSMSTITV
+1231 FNGMSRVTV
-1240 GGGAGGSRTFSG
+1240 GGGGGGGRSFSG
-1252 VVAGV
+1252 VAAGL
-1257 VVDAVRV
+1257 V
-1264 LDVAAA
+1264 LNGARLLDLAAA
-1270 GDPAASVRGDARRAT
+1270 ADPAAALRGDVRRAAA
-1285 TPLDRDINRMQQT
+1285 PLDRDINRMQQT

-1348 TRRPPFKVYKG
+1348 TRRPPSKLHKG
-1359 GSSGKI
+1359 DISGKLM
-1365 IKPCDDEDCIE
+1365 KPCDDEDCIE
-1376 GSGSN
+1376 GSGSSG
-1381 AEDIITEPEHPVT
+1381 EEITEPEHPMT

-1401 HSHTHTMTSPTVPMT
+1401 HAMTSPTAPIST
-1416 PTDHVDKSLEGSTD
+1416 EHVDKSLSGSTAS
-1430 GATDF
+1430 GTD
-1435 TSGSHTPDGR
+1435 TTGTTKSDQS
-1445 TTLPDHGNIHAGT
+1445 TLPDHDNMHAGT
-1458 VDTTPDRTTTVTDD
+1458 LDTATTPEKGTTPTDD
-1472 NSYTGHHTPTIT
+1472 RSHSGHFTPTMT
-1484 GRHTPE
+1484 GKHTE
-1490 DITTT
+1490 STRTT
-1495 EDETNH
+1495 EDDH
-1501 IPDYETGRENEIE
+1501 RIPDYEDHKNEIE
-1514 HVPTHGSEQDR
+1514 TRSPTYEIEEQDR
-1525 IPGRVHPDYNNGY
+1525 GPRIHPDYNGY
-1538 ENEFTTK
+1538 EHEITTK
-1545 WYYPKSTD
+1545 WYHPKTTD
-1553 NRVVPPE
+1553 SRVVPPE
-1560 SEFFATIVGIVA
+1560 SEFFATVVGIVA

-1583 IVLKYIVFKLDPS
+1583 IVLKLVFRLDPS

-1602 KSYQQGASAALLG
+1602 KNYQQSASAALLG
-1615 NQVTMEQAHS
+1615 NQAHS

-1630 GSAGGAA
+1630 SSAAGAGGPA
-1637 RNLQPLPLARS
+1637 RALQPLALQRNGS
-1648 AAPLAPQPVKRDGIK
+1648 APLAPPQPVKRDGIK

>member
-1 MVIVAAMLSDDV
+1 
-13 RTMRYVLFCL
+13 
-23 LSLAFNR
+23 
-30 NLAFVLDKQNPYSQ
+30 
-44 FRKWNAGL
+44 
-52 NGTLE
+52 
-57 LEFKTDQPNG
+57 
-67 LLLYTDDGGTY
+67 
-78 DFFELKLVNGA
+78 
-89 LRLRYNLGGGA
+89 
-100 QIITVGNNL
+100 
-109 NDGHWH
+109 
-115 KVQVARRDEHTSL
+115 
-128 AVDGATQS
+128 
-136 KTSRGKEFVFGKFP
+136 
-150 TNSDV
+150 
-155 FVGGIPP
+155 
-162 SYNSKL
+162 
-168 TTLALPSAI
+168 
-177 FEPKFRGSVRNL
+177 
-189 VYSDGPGQP
+189 
-198 PRRQELRHSRDLK
+198 
-211 SLSRNASG
+211 
-219 DACERRDPCQH
+219 
-230 GGVCISTDD
+230 
-239 GPICECRDGD
+239 
-249 YEGAFCER
+249 
-257 DKAPSEATFR
+257 
-267 GAEFLS
+267 
-273 YDLTQTGGEPIVST
+273 
-287 QDTISLYFKTRQ
+287 
-299 PNGLLFY
+299 
-306 TGHEADYLNLAV
+306 
-318 RDGGVSLTMG
+318 MG
-328 LGNGKQEMHIKPART
+328 LGNGKQEMHIKPSKT
-343 RFDDHQWHKLTVHRR
+343 RFDDHQWHKLTVRRR

-366 SFCRVSAIV
+366 SFCRVSAVV

-447 VTGRLEYSCTAT
+447 VTGRLEYACTAT
-459 DSADPVTFTTRDAH
+459 DAADPVTFATKDAH

-501 FNMGAKPPRVGC
+501 FNMGAKPPR
-513 TADLFAVEMLNG
+513 ADLFAVEILNG

-601 SRTPPVL
+601 SRTPAAL

-658 SPCQHSGA
+658 SPCQHGGV
-666 CSEGWNRPLCDC
+666 CSEGWNRALCDC
-678 SATNYTGPTC
+678 SATNYGGPTC
-688 GRDSPTIFLNGS
+688 GRESPTILFNGS

-708 PEHITQTE
+708 PEHVTQTE
-716 ELMLRFRTSRAGL
+716 ELLLRFRTGKAGL

-760 EKNLLAGSNVADDRW
+760 EKNLLAGSNVADDKW

-792 GAAPVRGMLSETIL
+792 GGQPVRGTLSETIL

-845 VFNGIR
+845 IFNGIK
-851 YIDMAKTLGIGSS
+851 YIDMAKTLGIGVS

-870 YDTSNIIFNGKF
+870 YDASNIIFNGKF
-882 VKPDGLNVY
+882 VKPDSLNVY

-898 KHTYVGLPLL
+898 KHTYAGLPLL
-908 KAYANTY
+908 KAYGNTY

-940 AIELVNGHIHCVFN
+940 AVELVNGHIHCVFN

-965 LKNFLN
+965 IKSFLN
-971 DNRWHVV
+971 DNRWHTV
-978 SVRRPTPKI
+978 SIRRPTPKV
-987 HTLQVDE
+987 HTMQVDE

-1018 PKDMYNTLPVGVV
+1018 PKDMYTSLPVGVL

-1040 ASLDLPG
+1040 SSLDLPG
-1047 ESPSLLDDAVV
+1047 ESPSLIEDAVV

-1114 GPGRGIITYTFPPSS
+1114 GPGRGIITYTHPPSA

-1137 VALGFVT
+1137 VAVGFVT

-1176 NVGGG
+1176 NVGDG

-1209 SLQLDNYAV
+1209 ALQLDNYAV
-1218 NIRQPQGGQQSTI
+1218 NIRHPQGGQQSSI
-1231 FNSMSTITV
+1231 FNSMSRITI
-1240 GGGAGGSRTFSG
+1240 GGGNGGGRSFSG
-1252 VVAGV
+1252 VVAGLV
-1257 VVDAVRV
+1257 VNGARL
-1264 LDVAAA
+1264 LDLAAA
-1270 GDPAASVRGDARRAT
+1270 ADPAAALRGDVRRAH

-1326 DACVLPDAGSGDD
+1326 DACVLPEGGSGDD

-1348 TRRPPFKVYKG
+1348 TRRPPSKMHKG
-1359 GSSGKI
+1359 DKSEKMM
-1365 IKPCDDEDCIE
+1365 KPCDDEDCIE
-1376 GSGSN
+1376 GSGSSG
-1381 AEDIITEPEHPVT
+1381 EDITEPEHPMT

-1401 HSHTHTMTSPTVPMT
+1401 HAMTSPTASIIST
-1416 PTDHVDKSLEGSTD
+1416 EHVDKTVGSTD
-1430 GATDF
+1430 GGTDS
-1435 TSGSHTPDGR
+1435 TGTTKSD
-1445 TTLPDHGNIHAGT
+1445 TTLPDHDNMHAGT
-1458 VDTTPDRTTTVTDD
+1458 VDSGTTPDKGTTPTDD
-1472 NSYTGHHTPTIT
+1472 RSHPGHFTPTMT
-1484 GRHTPE
+1484 GRHTE
-1490 DITTT
+1490 STHTT
-1495 EDETNH
+1495 EDHH
-1501 IPDYETGRENEIE
+1501 IPDYEDHHQIEIDTRSPTYEIE
-1514 HVPTHGSEQDR
+1514 EGQDR
-1525 IPGRVHPDYNNGY
+1525 VPGRIHPDYNGY
-1538 ENEFTTK
+1538 EHEITTK
-1545 WYYPKSTD
+1545 WYHPKTTD
-1553 NRVVPPE
+1553 NRVTPPE
-1560 SEFFATIVGIVA
+1560 SEFYATIVGIVA

-1583 IVLKYIVFKLDPS
+1583 IVLKLIFRLDPS

-1602 KSYQQGASAALLG
+1602 KSYQQSASAALLG
-1615 NQVTMEQAHS
+1615 NQAHS
-1625 SYQSA
+1625 SYQTAS
-1630 GSAGGAA
+1630 SVPAGGAA
-1637 RNLQPLPLARS
+1637 RNLEPLPLNRNGTTPL
-1648 AAPLAPQPVKRDGIK
+1648 APLPQPVKRDGIK

>member
-1 MVIVAAMLSDDV
+1 MPTDDV
-13 RTMRYVLFCL
+13 TTMRYILFCL
-23 LSLAFNR
+23 LSLTLNR

-57 LEFKTDQPNG
+57 LEFKTDQQNG

-100 QIITVGNNL
+100 QIITVGSNL

-115 KVQVARRDEHTSL
+115 KVQVARRDDHTSL
-128 AVDGATQS
+128 TVDSITQS
-136 KTSRGKEFVFGKFP
+136 KTSRGKEFVFGKFN

-162 SYNSKL
+162 SYNTKL
-168 TTLALPSAI
+168 TTLALPSVI

-189 VYSDGPGQP
+189 VYSDLPGQP

-211 SLSRNASG
+211 SSRSNVSG

-287 QDTISLYFKTRQ
+287 QDAISLYFKTRQ

-306 TGHEADYLNLAV
+306 TGHESDYLNLAV

-328 LGNGKQEMHIKPART
+328 LGNGKQEIHIKPVKT

-358 IQEITPFT
+358 VQEITPHT
-366 SFCRVSAIV
+366 SFCRVSAVV
-375 DDVYSEHSHVAG
+375 DDVYLEHSHVAG

-447 VTGRLEYSCTAT
+447 VTGRLDYACTAV

-481 VKTGTISFKF
+481 VKSGTISFKF

-525 YIYVHVD
+525 YIYVHLD

-547 DDSHWHEFLMRR
+547 DDSHWHEFMMRR

-601 SRTPPVL
+601 SRTPPAL

-658 SPCQHSGA
+658 SPCQHGGI

-678 SATNYTGPTC
+678 SGTNYGGPTC
-688 GRDSPTIFLNGS
+688 GRDSPTIYLNGS

-716 ELMLRFRTSRAGL
+716 ELMLRFKTNRAGL

-741 IELAVAAGRV
+741 IELSVAAGRL

-760 EKNLLAGSNVADDRW
+760 EKNLLAGSNVADDNW

-792 GAAPVRGMLSETIL
+792 GAQPVRGMLSETIL

-826 EEIQMTST
+826 EEIQLTST

-851 YIDMAKTLGIGSS
+851 YIDMAKNLGIGSS
-864 DENNNI
+864 EEQNHI
-870 YDTSNIIFNGKF
+870 YDTSNIIFTGKF
-882 VKPDGLNVY
+882 VKPDSLNVY

-898 KHTYVGLPLL
+898 KHTYVGLPLM
-908 KAYANTY
+908 KAYASTY

-940 AIELVNGHIHCVFN
+940 AVELVNGHIHCVFN

-965 LKNFLN
+965 LKNYLN
-971 DNRWHVV
+971 DNRWHTV

-987 HTLQVDE
+987 HTLQVDD

-1008 LDSVLYVGGV
+1008 LDSIMFVAGV
-1018 PKDMYNTLPVGVV
+1018 PRDMYSSLPVGVLA
-1031 SRQGFEGCM
+1031 RQGFEGCM
-1040 ASLDLPG
+1040 SSLDLPG
-1047 ESPSLLDDAVV
+1047 ESPSLIDDAVV
-1058 PSSSLVSGCEGPTK
+1058 GSSSIVSGCEGPTK
-1072 CTHNACAN
+1072 CTHNACSN

-1114 GPGRGIITYTFPPSS
+1114 GPGRGIITYTFPPSA

-1144 SKSDA
+1144 SKADA

-1161 YMQMEIIRGNLFMVY
+1161 YMQMEIIRGNLFMIY

-1196 YHVARFTRNGSRA
+1196 YHVARFTRNGSRSA
-1209 SLQLDNYAV
+1209 LQLDNYAV
-1218 NIRQPQGGQQSTI
+1218 NIRHPQGGTQSTV
-1231 FNSMSTITV
+1231 FNSMSTVTV

-1252 VVAGV
+1252 VVAGL
-1257 VVDAVRV
+1257 AVNGARV
-1264 LDVAAA
+1264 LDLAAA
-1270 GDPAASVRGDARRAT
+1270 GDPAASVRGDARRAH

-1304 GPGVLDELVYSGAGS
+1304 GPGILDELVYSGAGS

-1348 TRRPPFKVYKG
+1348 TRRPP
-1359 GSSGKI
+1359 KI
-1365 IKPCDDEDCIE
+1365 PKDHDKNSRLIKPCDDEDCIE
-1376 GSGSN
+1376 GSGSSG
-1381 AEDIITEPEHPVT
+1381 EDITEPEHPIT

-1401 HSHTHTMTSPTVPMT
+1401 HSMTSPTT
-1416 PTDHVDKSLEGSTD
+1416 TAISTTHVVKSLEGSTD
-1430 GATDF
+1430 GGTDS
-1435 TSGSHTPDGR
+1435 TTGMKSSTDMH
-1445 TTLPDHGNIHAGT
+1445 TTLPDHDNMHAGT
-1458 VDTTPDRTTTVTDD
+1458 VDSDTTPDRRTTPTDGKD
-1472 NSYTGHHTPTIT
+1472 EQTHSHHYTPTIT
-1484 GRHTPE
+1484 GRQYPDEVTH
-1490 DITTT
+1490 TT

-1501 IPDYETGRENEIE
+1501 IPDFDDGKDNIIEGRT
-1514 HVPTHGSEQDR
+1514 PSYD
-1525 IPGRVHPDYNNGY
+1525 IPIDGGGVRGPQDYNGY
-1538 ENEFTTK
+1538 DITTK
-1545 WYYPKSTD
+1545 WYQPKSTD
-1553 NRVVPPE
+1553 NNRVVPPE

-1583 IVLKYIVFKLDPS
+1583 IVLKYIVFKLPS

-1602 KSYQQGASAALLG
+1602 KNYQQGASAALLG
-1615 NQVTMEQAHS
+1615 NQAHS
-1625 SYQSA
+1625 SYQSGA
-1630 GSAGGAA
+1630 SSGMAGGAVK
-1637 RNLQPLPLARS
+1637 NLQPLPLNRNGMVPT
-1648 AAPLAPQPVKRDGIK
+1648 APLPQPQPVKRDGIK

>member
-1 MVIVAAMLSDDV
+1 MTSHVVTMADHV
-13 RTMRYVLFCL
+13 RTMRYILFTL
-23 LSLAFNR
+23 LSLSLNK

-67 LLLYTDDGGTY
+67 LLLYTDDGTY

-100 QIITVGNNL
+100 QIITVGSNL
-109 NDGHWH
+109 HDGHWH
-115 KVQVARRDEHTSL
+115 KVQVARRDEQTSL
-128 AVDGATQS
+128 SVDGITQN
-136 KTSRGKEFVFGKFP
+136 KTSRGKEFAFGKFN

-168 TTLALPSAI
+168 TTLALPSVI
-177 FEPKFRGSVRNL
+177 FEPKFKGAVRNL
-189 VYSDGPGQP
+189 VYSDLPGQP

-211 SLSRNASG
+211 APRITNASG

-287 QDTISLYFKTRQ
+287 QDAISLYFKTRQ

-318 RDGGVSLTMG
+318 RDGGLSLTMG
-328 LGNGKQEMHIKPART
+328 LGNGKQEMHIKPSKT
-343 RFDDHQWHKLTVHRR
+343 RFDDHQWHKLTVRRR

-366 SFCRVSAIV
+366 SFCRVSAVV

-447 VTGRLEYSCTAT
+447 VTGRLEYACTAT
-459 DSADPVTFTTRDAH
+459 DAADPVTFATKDAH

-501 FNMGAKPPRVGC
+501 FNMGAKPPR
-513 TADLFAVEMLNG
+513 ADLFAVEILNG

-601 SRTPPVL
+601 SRTPAAL

-658 SPCQHSGA
+658 SPCQHGGV
-666 CSEGWNRPLCDC
+666 CSEGWNRALCDC
-678 SATNYTGPTC
+678 SATNYGGPTC
-688 GRDSPTIFLNGS
+688 GRESPTILFNGS

-708 PEHITQTE
+708 PEHVTQTE
-716 ELMLRFRTSRAGL
+716 ELLLRFRTGKAGL

-760 EKNLLAGSNVADDRW
+760 EKNLLAGSNVADDKW

-792 GAAPVRGMLSETIL
+792 GGQPVRAETIL

-845 VFNGIR
+845 IFNGIK
-851 YIDMAKTLGIGSS
+851 YIDMAKTLGIGVS

-870 YDTSNIIFNGKF
+870 YDASNIIFNGKF
-882 VKPDGLNVY
+882 VKPDSLNVY

-898 KHTYVGLPLL
+898 KHTYAGLPLL
-908 KAYANTY
+908 KAYGNTY

-940 AIELVNGHIHCVFN
+940 AVELVNGHIHCVFN

-965 LKNFLN
+965 IKSFLN
-971 DNRWHVV
+971 DNRWHTV
-978 SVRRPTPKI
+978 SIRRPTPKV
-987 HTLQVDE
+987 HTMQVDE

-1018 PKDMYNTLPVGVV
+1018 PKDMYTSLPVGVL

-1040 ASLDLPG
+1040 SSLDLPG
-1047 ESPSLLDDAVV
+1047 ESPSLIEDAVV

-1114 GPGRGIITYTFPPSS
+1114 GPGRGIITYTHPPSA

-1137 VALGFVT
+1137 VAVGFVT

-1176 NVGGG
+1176 NVGDG

-1209 SLQLDNYAV
+1209 ALQLDNYAV
-1218 NIRQPQGGQQSTI
+1218 NIRHPQGGQQSSI
-1231 FNSMSTITV
+1231 FNSMSRITI
-1240 GGGAGGSRTFSG
+1240 GGGNGGGRSFSG
-1252 VVAGV
+1252 VVAGLV
-1257 VVDAVRV
+1257 VNGARL
-1264 LDVAAA
+1264 LDLAAA
-1270 GDPAASVRGDARRAT
+1270 ADPAAALRGDVRRAH

-1326 DACVLPDAGSGDD
+1326 DACVLPEGGSGDD

-1348 TRRPPFKVYKG
+1348 TRRPPSKMHKG
-1359 GSSGKI
+1359 DKSEKMM
-1365 IKPCDDEDCIE
+1365 KPCDDEDCIE
-1376 GSGSN
+1376 GSGSSG
-1381 AEDIITEPEHPVT
+1381 EDITEPEHPMT

-1401 HSHTHTMTSPTVPMT
+1401 HAMTSPTASIIST
-1416 PTDHVDKSLEGSTD
+1416 EHVDKTVGSTD
-1430 GATDF
+1430 GGTDS
-1435 TSGSHTPDGR
+1435 TGTTKSD
-1445 TTLPDHGNIHAGT
+1445 TTLPDHDNMHAGT
-1458 VDTTPDRTTTVTDD
+1458 VDSGTTPDKGTTPTDD
-1472 NSYTGHHTPTIT
+1472 RSHPGHFTPTMT
-1484 GRHTPE
+1484 GRHTE
-1490 DITTT
+1490 STHTT
-1495 EDETNH
+1495 EDHH
-1501 IPDYETGRENEIE
+1501 IPDYEDHHQIEIDTRSPTYEIE
-1514 HVPTHGSEQDR
+1514 EGQDR
-1525 IPGRVHPDYNNGY
+1525 VPGRIHPDYNGY
-1538 ENEFTTK
+1538 EHEITTK
-1545 WYYPKSTD
+1545 WYHPKTTD
-1553 NRVVPPE
+1553 NRVTPPE
-1560 SEFFATIVGIVA
+1560 SEFYATIVGIVA

-1583 IVLKYIVFKLDPS
+1583 IVLKLIFRLDPS

-1602 KSYQQGASAALLG
+1602 KSYQQSASAALLG
-1615 NQVTMEQAHS
+1615 NQAHS
-1625 SYQSA
+1625 SYQTAS
-1630 GSAGGAA
+1630 SVPAGGAA
-1637 RNLQPLPLARS
+1637 RNLEPLPLNRNGTTPL
-1648 AAPLAPQPVKRDGIK
+1648 APLPQPVKRDGIK

>member
-1 MVIVAAMLSDDV
+1 MSADV
-13 RTMRYVLFCL
+13 TTMRRVLFCL
-23 LSLAFNR
+23 LSLSLHR

-100 QIITVGNNL
+100 QIITVGSNL

-128 AVDGATQS
+128 TVDGVTQS
-136 KTSRGKEFVFGKFP
+136 KTSRGKEYVFGKFAS
-150 TNSDV
+150 NSDV

-162 SYNSKL
+162 SYNTKL
-168 TTLALPSAI
+168 TALALPSVI

-189 VYSDGPGQP
+189 VYSDLPGQP

-211 SLSRNASG
+211 SSRVSNASG

-230 GGVCISTDD
+230 GGVCISTDN
-239 GPICECRDGD
+239 GPVCECRDGD

-273 YDLTQTGGEPIVST
+273 YDLTQTGGEPIVSA
-287 QDTISLYFKTRQ
+287 QDAISLYFKTRQ

-318 RDGGVSLTMG
+318 RDGGLSLTMG
-328 LGNGKQEMHIKPART
+328 LGNGKQEMHIKPAKT
-343 RFDDHQWHKLTVHRR
+343 RFDDHQWHKLTVRRR

-366 SFCRVSAIV
+366 SFCRVSAVV

-438 ARTGSKLIT
+438 ARTGSKLIA
-447 VTGRLEYSCTAT
+447 VTGRLEYACTAT
-459 DSADPVTFTTRDAH
+459 DSADPVTFSTRDAH

-547 DDSHWHEFLMRR
+547 DDSHWHEFLLRR

-601 SRTPPVL
+601 SRTPPAL

-627 GKPQDLTAYARQQ
+627 GKPQDLTSYARQQ

-653 KQCVS
+653 KQCAS
-658 SPCQHSGA
+658 APCQHG
-666 CSEGWNRPLCDC
+666 G
-678 SATNYTGPTC
+678 
-688 GRDSPTIFLNGS
+688 
-700 QHLTAALG
+700 
-708 PEHITQTE
+708 
-716 ELMLRFRTSRAGL
+716 
-729 LLRTASEHSADR
+729 
-741 IELAVAAGRV
+741 
-751 RASVRLGDR
+751 GDR
-760 EKNLLAGSNVADDRW
+760 EKNLLAGSNVADEAW

-792 GAAPVRGMLSETIL
+792 AGPAVRGTLSETIL

-815 TLHLGGLYHPE
+815 TLHLGGLFHPE

-834 LPNFVGYLQKF
+834 LPNFVGFLQKF
-845 VFNGIR
+845 VFNGIK
-851 YIDMAKTLGIGSS
+851 YIDMAKTLGIGNT
-864 DENNNI
+864 DENNNV

-882 VKPDGLNVY
+882 VKPDSLNVY
-891 KSVTFKS
+891 KAVTFKS

-908 KAYANTY
+908 KAYGNTY

-940 AIELVNGHIHCVFN
+940 AVELVNGHIHCVFN

-971 DNRWHVV
+971 DNRWHTV
-978 SVRRPTPKI
+978 SIRRPTPKV
-987 HTLQVDE
+987 HTLQVDD
-994 DLEMHTT
+994 DLELHTT
-1001 SSNLMLE
+1001 SSTLMLE

-1018 PKDMYNTLPVGVV
+1018 PKEQFGALPVGVL
-1031 SRQGFEGCM
+1031 SRQGFEGCV

-1047 ESPSLLDDAVV
+1047 ESPSLIEDAVV

-1114 GPGRGIITYTFPPSS
+1114 GPGRGALTHSLAPHAR
-1129 VADTETDK
+1129 ADTEADR
-1137 VALGFVT
+1137 VALGFLT
-1144 SKSDA
+1144 SKPDA

-1161 YMQMEIIRGNLFMVY
+1161 YMQMEIVSSNFI
-1176 NVGGG
+1176 
-1181 DHPLGDEAARVDDGA
+1181 PL
-1196 YHVARFTRNGSRA
+1196 
-1209 SLQLDNYAV
+1209 
-1218 NIRQPQGGQQSTI
+1218 
-1231 FNSMSTITV
+1231 
-1240 GGGAGGSRTFSG
+1240 
-1252 VVAGV
+1252 
-1257 VVDAVRV
+1257 
-1264 LDVAAA
+1264 
-1270 GDPAASVRGDARRAT
+1270 
-1285 TPLDRDINRMQQT
+1285 
-1298 PPSGYG
+1298 
-1304 GPGVLDELVYSGAGS
+1304 
-1319 GCRDDDE
+1319 
-1326 DACVLPDAGSGDD
+1326 
-1339 LITPVYVPS
+1339 
-1348 TRRPPFKVYKG
+1348 
-1359 GSSGKI
+1359 
-1365 IKPCDDEDCIE
+1365 
-1376 GSGSN
+1376 
-1381 AEDIITEPEHPVT
+1381 
-1394 TSGASST
+1394 
-1401 HSHTHTMTSPTVPMT
+1401 
-1416 PTDHVDKSLEGSTD
+1416 
-1430 GATDF
+1430 
-1435 TSGSHTPDGR
+1435 
-1445 TTLPDHGNIHAGT
+1445 
-1458 VDTTPDRTTTVTDD
+1458 
-1472 NSYTGHHTPTIT
+1472 
-1484 GRHTPE
+1484 
-1490 DITTT
+1490 
-1495 EDETNH
+1495 
-1501 IPDYETGRENEIE
+1501 
-1514 HVPTHGSEQDR
+1514 
-1525 IPGRVHPDYNNGY
+1525 
-1538 ENEFTTK
+1538 
-1545 WYYPKSTD
+1545 
-1553 NRVVPPE
+1553 
-1560 SEFFATIVGIVA
+1560 GIVA

-1583 IVLKYIVFKLDPS
+1583 IVLKYYVFKIDNS

-1602 KSYQQGASAALLG
+1602 KNYQQGASAALLG
-1615 NQVTMEQAHS
+1615 NQQQAHS

-1630 GSAGGAA
+1630 SNGGAA

-1648 AAPLAPQPVKRDGIK
+1648 AAPAHAPAPAAHPVKRDGIK

>member
-1 MVIVAAMLSDDV
+1 MSFSTNKKVP
-13 RTMRYVLFCL
+13 
-23 LSLAFNR
+23 LSLRFN
-30 NLAFVLDKQNPYSQ
+30 LLITV
-44 FRKWNAGL
+44 
-52 NGTLE
+52 LE
-57 LEFKTDQPNG
+57 LIQ
-67 LLLYTDDGGTY
+67 
-78 DFFELKLVNGA
+78 
-89 LRLRYNLGGGA
+89 R
-100 QIITVGNNL
+100 
-109 NDGHWH
+109 
-115 KVQVARRDEHTSL
+115 
-128 AVDGATQS
+128 
-136 KTSRGKEFVFGKFP
+136 
-150 TNSDV
+150 
-155 FVGGIPP
+155 
-162 SYNSKL
+162 YNSKL
-168 TTLALPSAI
+168 STLALPSVI
-177 FEPKFRGSVRNL
+177 FEPKFKGSVRNL
-189 VYSDGPGQP
+189 VYSDLPGQP

-211 SLSRNASG
+211 SSRITNASG

-287 QDTISLYFKTRQ
+287 QDAISLYFKTRQ

-318 RDGGVSLTMG
+318 RDGGLSLTMG
-328 LGNGKQEMHIKPART
+328 LGNGKQEMHIKPSKT
-343 RFDDHQWHKLTVHRR
+343 RFDDHQWHKLTVRRR

-366 SFCRVSAIV
+366 SFCRVSAVV

-438 ARTGSKLIT
+438 ARTGSKLIA
-447 VTGRLEYSCTAT
+447 VTGRLEYTCTAT

-501 FNMGAKPPRVGC
+501 FNMGAKPPR
-513 TADLFAVEMLNG
+513 ADLFAVEILNG
-525 YIYVHVD
+525 YTYVHVD

-547 DDSHWHEFLMRR
+547 DDSHWHEFLLRR

-601 SRTPPVL
+601 SRTPAAL

-658 SPCQHSGA
+658 SPCQHGGI

-678 SATNYTGPTC
+678 SATNYGGPTC
-688 GRDSPTIFLNGS
+688 GRESPTIFLNGS

-708 PEHITQTE
+708 PEHVTQTE
-716 ELMLRFRTSRAGL
+716 ELLLRFRTTKAGL

-760 EKNLLAGSNVADDRW
+760 EKNLLAGTNVADDKW

-792 GAAPVRGMLSETIL
+792 GGQPVRGTLSETIL
-806 GKASTLEIS
+806 GKTSTLEIS

-845 VFNGIR
+845 IFNGIK
-851 YIDMAKTLGIGSS
+851 YIDMAKTLGIGTN
-864 DENNNI
+864 DESNNI

-882 VKPDGLNVY
+882 IKPDSLNVY

-908 KAYANTY
+908 KAYGNTY

-932 GGKKQDFI
+932 SGKKQDFI
-940 AIELVNGHIHCVFN
+940 AVELVNGHIHCVFN

-965 LKNFLN
+965 LKTYLN
-971 DNRWHVV
+971 DNRWHTV
-978 SVRRPTPKI
+978 SIRRPTPKV
-987 HTLQVDE
+987 HTMQVDE

-1018 PKDMYNTLPVGVV
+1018 PKDMYTSLPVGVL

-1040 ASLDLPG
+1040 SSLDLPG
-1047 ESPSLLDDAVV
+1047 ESPSLMEDAVV
-1058 PSSSLVSGCEGPTK
+1058 PSSSLMSGCEGPTK

-1114 GPGRGIITYTFPPSS
+1114 GPGRGILTYTFPPSA

-1137 VALGFVT
+1137 VAVGFVT

-1176 NVGGG
+1176 NVGDG

-1209 SLQLDNYAV
+1209 ALQLDNYAV
-1218 NIRQPQGGQQSTI
+1218 NIRHPQGGQQSTI
-1231 FNSMSTITV
+1231 FNSMSRITV
-1240 GGGAGGSRTFSG
+1240 GGGGGGGRSFSG
-1252 VVAGV
+1252 VVAGLV
-1257 VVDAVRV
+1257 VNGARL
-1264 LDVAAA
+1264 LDLAAA
-1270 GDPAASVRGDARRAT
+1270 ADPSAALRGDVRRAH

-1348 TRRPPFKVYKG
+1348 TRRPPSKIHKG
-1359 GSSGKI
+1359 DVSGKLM
-1365 IKPCDDEDCIE
+1365 KPCDDEDCIE
-1376 GSGSN
+1376 GSGSSG
-1381 AEDIITEPEHPVT
+1381 EDITEPDHHMT
-1394 TSGASST
+1394 TSGVSST
-1401 HSHTHTMTSPTVPMT
+1401 HAMTSPTASIST
-1416 PTDHVDKSLEGSTD
+1416 EHVAKTIPGSTD
-1430 GATDF
+1430 SGTDATGTTKSD
-1435 TSGSHTPDGR
+1435 
-1445 TTLPDHGNIHAGT
+1445 TTLPDHDNIMHAGT
-1458 VDTTPDRTTTVTDD
+1458 IDTGTTPDRGTTPTDD
-1472 NSYTGHHTPTIT
+1472 RSHPGHFTPTMT
-1484 GRHTPE
+1484 GKHTE
-1490 DITTT
+1490 STQTT
-1495 EDETNH
+1495 EEEH
-1501 IPDYETGRENEIE
+1501 IPDYDEKHNEIE
-1514 HVPTHGSEQDR
+1514 TKSPTYEIEEHDR
-1525 IPGRVHPDYNNGY
+1525 GPRIHPDYNGF
-1538 ENEFTTK
+1538 ENEITTK
-1545 WYYPKSTD
+1545 WYNPKTTD
-1553 NRVVPPE
+1553 SRVVPPE

-1583 IVLKYIVFKLDPS
+1583 IVLKLVFRLDPS

-1602 KSYQQGASAALLG
+1602 KSYQQSASAALLG
-1615 NQVTMEQAHS
+1615 NQAHS

-1630 GSAGGAA
+1630 TSAPGSAS
-1637 RNLQPLPLARS
+1637 RNLQPLPLNRNGAT
-1648 AAPLAPQPVKRDGIK
+1648 PLAPPQPVKRDGIK

>member
-1 MVIVAAMLSDDV
+1 MSAVHV
-13 RTMRYVLFCL
+13 RTMRYILFCL
-23 LSLAFNR
+23 LSLSLNR

-57 LEFKTDQPNG
+57 LEFKTDVPNG

-100 QIITVGNNL
+100 QIITVGSNL

-128 AVDGATQS
+128 SVDGIIQS
-136 KTSRGKEFVFGKFP
+136 KTSRGKEFAFGKFN

-168 TTLALPSAI
+168 TTLALPSVI
-177 FEPKFRGSVRNL
+177 FEPKFKGSVRNL
-189 VYSDGPGQP
+189 VYSDLPGQP

-211 SLSRNASG
+211 SSRITNASG

-287 QDTISLYFKTRQ
+287 QDAISLYFKTRQ

-318 RDGGVSLTMG
+318 RDGGLSLTMG
-328 LGNGKQEMHIKPART
+328 LGNGKQEMHIKPSKT
-343 RFDDHQWHKLTVHRR
+343 RFDDHQWHKLTVRRR

-366 SFCRVSAIV
+366 SFCRVSAVV

-447 VTGRLEYSCTAT
+447 VTGRLEYACTAT

-513 TADLFAVEMLNG
+513 TADLFAVEILNG

-547 DDSHWHEFLMRR
+547 DDSHWHEFLLRR

-601 SRTPPVL
+601 SRTPAAL

-658 SPCQHSGA
+658 SPCQHSGI
-666 CSEGWNRPLCDC
+666 CTEGWNRPICDC
-678 SATNYTGPTC
+678 SATNYGGPTC
-688 GRDSPTIFLNGS
+688 GRESATIFLNGS

-708 PEHITQTE
+708 PEHVTQTE
-716 ELMLRFRTSRAGL
+716 ELLLRFRTTKAGL

-760 EKNLLAGSNVADDRW
+760 EKNLLAGTNVADDKW

-792 GAAPVRGMLSETIL
+792 GGQPVRAETIL

-845 VFNGIR
+845 IFNGIK
-851 YIDMAKTLGIGSS
+851 YIDMARTLGIGSS

-870 YDTSNIIFNGKF
+870 YDTSNIIFTGKF
-882 VKPDGLNVY
+882 VKPDSLNVY
-891 KSVTFKS
+891 KAVTFKS

-908 KAYANTY
+908 KAYGNTY

-940 AIELVNGHIHCVFN
+940 AVELVNGHIHCVFN

-965 LKNFLN
+965 LKSFLN
-971 DNRWHVV
+971 DNRWHSV
-978 SVRRPTPKI
+978 SIRRPTPKI
-987 HTLQVDE
+987 HTMQVDE

-1018 PKDMYNTLPVGVV
+1018 PKEMYTALPVGVL

-1040 ASLDLPG
+1040 SSLDLPG
-1047 ESPSLLDDAVV
+1047 ESPSLIEDAVV

-1114 GPGRGIITYTFPPSS
+1114 GPGRGIITYTFPPSA

-1137 VALGFVT
+1137 VAVGFVT

-1176 NVGGG
+1176 NVGDG

-1209 SLQLDNYAV
+1209 ALQLDNYAV
-1218 NIRQPQGGQQSTI
+1218 NIRHPQGGQQSSI
-1231 FNSMSTITV
+1231 FNGMSRVVV
-1240 GGGAGGSRTFSG
+1240 GGGGGGARSFRG
-1252 VVAGV
+1252 VVAGLV
-1257 VVDAVRV
+1257 LNGARV
-1264 LDVAAA
+1264 LDRAAA
-1270 GDPAASVRGDARRAT
+1270 ADPAAALRGDVRRAAA
-1285 TPLDRDINRMQQT
+1285 PLDRDINRMQQT

-1348 TRRPPFKVYKG
+1348 TRRPPSKLHKG
-1359 GSSGKI
+1359 DISGKLM
-1365 IKPCDDEDCIE
+1365 KPCDDEDCIE
-1376 GSGSN
+1376 GSGASG
-1381 AEDIITEPEHPVT
+1381 EEITEPEHPVT

-1401 HSHTHTMTSPTVPMT
+1401 HAMTSPTAPIST
-1416 PTDHVDKSLEGSTD
+1416 EHVDKSLSGSTAS
-1430 GATDF
+1430 GTD
-1435 TSGSHTPDGR
+1435 TTGTTKSDQS
-1445 TTLPDHGNIHAGT
+1445 TLPDHDNMHAGT
-1458 VDTTPDRTTTVTDD
+1458 LDTATTPEKGTTPTDD
-1472 NSYTGHHTPTIT
+1472 RSHSGLFTPTMT
-1484 GRHTPE
+1484 GTGKHTE
-1490 DITTT
+1490 STRTT
-1495 EDETNH
+1495 EDDH
-1501 IPDYETGRENEIE
+1501 RIPDYEDHKNEIE
-1514 HVPTHGSEQDR
+1514 TRSPTYEIEEQDR
-1525 IPGRVHPDYNNGY
+1525 GPRIHPDYNGY
-1538 ENEFTTK
+1538 EHEITTK
-1545 WYYPKSTD
+1545 WYHPKTTD
-1553 NRVVPPE
+1553 SRVVPPE

-1572 SVLIAIILIVI
+1572 SVLIAIILIAI
-1583 IVLKYIVFKLDPS
+1583 IVLKLLFRLDPS

-1602 KSYQQGASAALLG
+1602 KNYQQSASAALLG
-1615 NQVTMEQAHS
+1615 NQAHS
-1625 SYQSA
+1625 SYQTASSA
-1630 GSAGGAA
+1630 AGAGGAS
-1637 RNLQPLPLARS
+1637 RSLQPLALQRNGSTPLG
-1648 AAPLAPQPVKRDGIK
+1648 PPQPVKRDGIK

>member
-1 MVIVAAMLSDDV
+1 MPSAVA
-13 RTMRYVLFCL
+13 TMRYALLCL
-23 LSLAFNR
+23 LSFSLSTTF
-30 NLAFVLDKQNPYSQ
+30 AFVLDKQNPYSQ

-52 NGTLE
+52 NGTIE
-57 LEFKTDQPNG
+57 IEFKTDQPNG

-78 DFFELKLVNGA
+78 DFFELKLVNGG

-100 QIITVGNNL
+100 QILTVGNNL

-115 KVQVARRDEHTSL
+115 KVQVARRDEHTTL
-128 AVDGATQS
+128 TVDGISQT
-136 KTSRGKEFVFGKFP
+136 KTSRGKEFAFGKFT

-162 SYNSKL
+162 SYDSKL
-168 TTLALPSAI
+168 ATLALPSVI
-177 FEPKFRGSVRNL
+177 FEPKFRGAVRNL
-189 VYSDGPGQP
+189 VYSDLPGQP

-211 SLSRNASG
+211 SSRIGNASG

-239 GPICECRDGD
+239 GPVCECRDGD

-328 LGNGKQEMHIKPART
+328 LGNGKQEMHIKPSKT

-358 IQEITPFT
+358 IQEVTSFT

-375 DDVYSEHSHVAG
+375 DDVYSDHSHVAG

-447 VTGRLEYSCTAT
+447 VTGRLEYSCIAT

-501 FNMGAKPPRVGC
+501 FNMGAKPPR
-513 TADLFAVEMLNG
+513 ADLFAVEILNG

-532 LGSGGVRVRASRRRV
+532 LGSGGVKVRASRRRV
-547 DDSHWHEFLMRR
+547 DDSLWHDFLLRR
-559 TGRDGRVT
+559 SGRDGRVT

-586 DGPLFVGG
+586 DGPLYVGG

-617 VGCIRDLVLN
+617 VGCVRDLTLN
-627 GKPQDLTAYARQQ
+627 GKSQDLTAFARQQ

-658 SPCQHSGA
+658 SPCQHGGI
-666 CSEGWNRPLCDC
+666 CSEGWNRPLCNC
-678 SATNYTGPTC
+678 SATNYGGPTC
-688 GRDSPTIFLNGS
+688 GRESPTIFLNGS
-700 QHLTAALG
+700 QHLTASLG
-708 PEHITQTE
+708 PEHVTQTE

-741 IELAVAAGRV
+741 IELAVAAGRI

-760 EKNLLAGSNVADDRW
+760 EKNLLAGTNVADDNW

-784 SNLKLQVD
+784 SNLRLQVD
-792 GAAPVRGMLSETIL
+792 GAASVRGTLSETIL

-834 LPNFVGYLQKF
+834 LPNFVGYIQKF
-845 VFNGIR
+845 VFNGIK
-851 YIDMAKTLGIGSS
+851 YIDMAKALGVGSG
-864 DENNNI
+864 EEHNRI
-870 YDTSNIIFNGKF
+870 YDTSNIIFNGRF
-882 VKPDGLNVY
+882 VKPDSLNVY
-891 KSVTFKS
+891 KAVTFKS

-940 AIELVNGHIHCVFN
+940 AIELVSGHVHCVFN

-971 DNRWHVV
+971 DNRWHTV

-987 HTLQVDE
+987 HTLQVD
-994 DLEMHTT
+994 DDIEMHTT

-1018 PKDMYNTLPVGVV
+1018 PKDMYTVLPVGVL

-1040 ASLDLPG
+1040 SSLDLPG
-1047 ESPSLLDDAVV
+1047 ESPSLLEDAVV
-1058 PSSSLVSGCEGPTK
+1058 PSSSLGSGCEGPTK

-1114 GPGRGIITYTFPPSS
+1114 GPSRGTITYTFPPSS
-1129 VADTETDK
+1129 VADTEMDK

-1144 SKSDA
+1144 SKADA
-1149 VLLRIESSNTQD
+1149 VLLKIESSNTQD

-1176 NVGGG
+1176 NVGAG
-1181 DHPLGDEAARVDDGA
+1181 DHPLGDETTRVDDGA
-1196 YHVARFTRNGSRA
+1196 YHVARFTRNGSRS
-1209 SLQLDNYAV
+1209 SLQLDNYDV
-1218 NIRQPQGGQQSTI
+1218 IIRHPQGGQQSTI
-1231 FNSMSTITV
+1231 FNSMSVVTV
-1240 GGGAGGSRTFSG
+1240 GGGGGSARPYSG
-1252 VVAGV
+1252 VLAGL
-1257 VVDAVRV
+1257 VVDGVRV
-1264 LDVAAA
+1264 LELAAA
-1270 GDPAASVRGDARRAT
+1270 GDPAVSVRGDVRRAHA
-1285 TPLDRDINRMQQT
+1285 PLDRDINRMQQT

-1348 TRRPPFKVYKG
+1348 TRRPPSKTHKG
-1359 GSSGKI
+1359 DTSGKLM
-1365 IKPCDDEDCIE
+1365 KPCDDEDCIE

-1381 AEDIITEPEHPVT
+1381 GEEITEPERPAT
-1394 TSGASST
+1394 TSMSSST
-1401 HSHTHTMTSPTVPMT
+1401 HSMTPPAPATTERLRPDVTSPDVTSHEVP
-1416 PTDHVDKSLEGSTD
+1416 
-1430 GATDF
+1430 
-1435 TSGSHTPDGR
+1435 R
-1445 TTLPDHGNIHAGT
+1445 TTLPDHDNIHAATFGVHT
-1458 VDTTPDRTTTVTDD
+1458 ETNRKTTPDDHTHTA
-1472 NSYTGHHTPTIT
+1472 HFTPTD
-1484 GRHTPE
+1484 RHEEEPTHTTAE
-1490 DITTT
+1490 D
-1495 EDETNH
+1495 TNH
-1501 IPDYETGRENEIE
+1501 MPEYEDRNENEIE
-1514 HVPTHGSEQDR
+1514 ARTPTYEIEGEQDR
-1525 IPGRVHPDYNNGY
+1525 APGRVHPDYNGY
-1538 ENEFTTK
+1538 EHEITTK
-1545 WYYPKSTD
+1545 WYHPKTTD

-1572 SVLIAIILIVI
+1572 SILIAIILIVI
-1583 IVLKYIVFKLDPS
+1583 IVLKYIVFKFDPS

-1602 KSYQQGASAALLG
+1602 KNYQQGASAALLG
-1615 NQVTMEQAHS
+1615 NQSHS
-1625 SYQSA
+1625 GYQTGVQGGVA
-1630 GSAGGAA
+1630 AGGQGGAG
-1637 RNLQPLPLARS
+1637 RPLQPL
-1648 AAPLAPQPVKRDGIK
+1648 AAPPPHPVKRDGIK

>member
-1 MVIVAAMLSDDV
+1 MSFSTNKKVP
-13 RTMRYVLFCL
+13 
-23 LSLAFNR
+23 LSLRFN
-30 NLAFVLDKQNPYSQ
+30 LLITV
-44 FRKWNAGL
+44 
-52 NGTLE
+52 LE
-57 LEFKTDQPNG
+57 LIQ
-67 LLLYTDDGGTY
+67 
-78 DFFELKLVNGA
+78 
-89 LRLRYNLGGGA
+89 R
-100 QIITVGNNL
+100 
-109 NDGHWH
+109 
-115 KVQVARRDEHTSL
+115 
-128 AVDGATQS
+128 
-136 KTSRGKEFVFGKFP
+136 
-150 TNSDV
+150 
-155 FVGGIPP
+155 
-162 SYNSKL
+162 YNSKL
-168 TTLALPSAI
+168 STLALPSVI
-177 FEPKFRGSVRNL
+177 FEPKFKGSVRNL
-189 VYSDGPGQP
+189 VYSDLPGQP

-211 SLSRNASG
+211 SSRITNASG

-287 QDTISLYFKTRQ
+287 QDAISLYFKTRQ

-318 RDGGVSLTMG
+318 RDGGLSLTMG
-328 LGNGKQEMHIKPART
+328 LGNGKQEMHIKPSKT
-343 RFDDHQWHKLTVHRR
+343 RFDDHQWHKLTVRRR

-366 SFCRVSAIV
+366 SFCRVSAVV

-438 ARTGSKLIT
+438 ARTGSKLIA
-447 VTGRLEYSCTAT
+447 VTGRLEYTCTAT

-501 FNMGAKPPRVGC
+501 FNMGAKPPR
-513 TADLFAVEMLNG
+513 ADLFAVEILNG
-525 YIYVHVD
+525 YTYVHVD

-547 DDSHWHEFLMRR
+547 DDSHWHEFLLRR

-601 SRTPPVL
+601 SRTPAAL

-658 SPCQHSGA
+658 SPCQHGGI

-678 SATNYTGPTC
+678 SATNYGGPTC
-688 GRDSPTIFLNGS
+688 GRESPTIFLNGS

-708 PEHITQTE
+708 PEHVTQTE
-716 ELMLRFRTSRAGL
+716 ELLLRFRTTKAGL

-760 EKNLLAGSNVADDRW
+760 EKNLLAGTNVADDKW

-792 GAAPVRGMLSETIL
+792 GGQPVRAETIL
-806 GKASTLEIS
+806 GKTSTLEIS

-845 VFNGIR
+845 IFNGIK
-851 YIDMAKTLGIGSS
+851 YIDMAKTLGIGTN
-864 DENNNI
+864 DESNNI

-882 VKPDGLNVY
+882 IKPDSLNVY

-908 KAYANTY
+908 KAYGNTY

-932 GGKKQDFI
+932 SGKKQDFI
-940 AIELVNGHIHCVFN
+940 AVELVNGHIHCVFN

-965 LKNFLN
+965 LKTYLN
-971 DNRWHVV
+971 DNRWHTV
-978 SVRRPTPKI
+978 SIRRPTPKV
-987 HTLQVDE
+987 HTMQVDE

-1018 PKDMYNTLPVGVV
+1018 PKDMYTSLPVGVL

-1040 ASLDLPG
+1040 SSLDLPG
-1047 ESPSLLDDAVV
+1047 ESPSLMEDAVV
-1058 PSSSLVSGCEGPTK
+1058 PSSSLMSGCEGPTK

-1114 GPGRGIITYTFPPSS
+1114 GPGRGILTYTFPPSA

-1137 VALGFVT
+1137 VAVGFVT

-1176 NVGGG
+1176 NVGDG

-1209 SLQLDNYAV
+1209 ALQLDNYAV
-1218 NIRQPQGGQQSTI
+1218 NIRHPQGGQQSTI
-1231 FNSMSTITV
+1231 FNSMSRITV
-1240 GGGAGGSRTFSG
+1240 GGGGGGGRSFSG
-1252 VVAGV
+1252 VVAGLV
-1257 VVDAVRV
+1257 VNGARL
-1264 LDVAAA
+1264 LDLAAA
-1270 GDPAASVRGDARRAT
+1270 ADPSAALRGDVRRAH

-1348 TRRPPFKVYKG
+1348 TRRPPSKIHKG
-1359 GSSGKI
+1359 DVSGKLM
-1365 IKPCDDEDCIE
+1365 KPCDDEDCIE
-1376 GSGSN
+1376 GSGSSG
-1381 AEDIITEPEHPVT
+1381 EDITEPDHHMT
-1394 TSGASST
+1394 TSGVSST
-1401 HSHTHTMTSPTVPMT
+1401 HAMTSPTASIST
-1416 PTDHVDKSLEGSTD
+1416 EHVAKTIPGSTD
-1430 GATDF
+1430 SGTDATGTTKSD
-1435 TSGSHTPDGR
+1435 
-1445 TTLPDHGNIHAGT
+1445 TTLPDHDNIMHAGT
-1458 VDTTPDRTTTVTDD
+1458 IDTGTTPDRGTTPTDD
-1472 NSYTGHHTPTIT
+1472 RSHPGHFTPTMT
-1484 GRHTPE
+1484 GKHTE
-1490 DITTT
+1490 STQTT
-1495 EDETNH
+1495 EEEH
-1501 IPDYETGRENEIE
+1501 IPDYDEKHNEIE
-1514 HVPTHGSEQDR
+1514 TKSPTYEIEEHDR
-1525 IPGRVHPDYNNGY
+1525 GPRIHPDYNGF
-1538 ENEFTTK
+1538 ENEITTK
-1545 WYYPKSTD
+1545 WYNPKTTD
-1553 NRVVPPE
+1553 SRVVPPE

-1583 IVLKYIVFKLDPS
+1583 IVLKLVFRLDPS

-1602 KSYQQGASAALLG
+1602 KSYQQSASAALLG
-1615 NQVTMEQAHS
+1615 NQAHS

-1630 GSAGGAA
+1630 TSAPGSAS
-1637 RNLQPLPLARS
+1637 RNLQPLPLNRNGAT
-1648 AAPLAPQPVKRDGIK
+1648 PLAPPQPVKRDGIK

>member
-1 MVIVAAMLSDDV
+1 MSRLYLPGFSYRAKILKHI
-13 RTMRYVLFCL
+13 Y
-23 LSLAFNR
+23 NI
-30 NLAFVLDKQNPYSQ
+30 DKQ
-44 FRKWNAGL
+44 
-52 NGTLE
+52 
-57 LEFKTDQPNG
+57 
-67 LLLYTDDGGTY
+67 
-78 DFFELKLVNGA
+78 
-89 LRLRYNLGGGA
+89 
-100 QIITVGNNL
+100 
-109 NDGHWH
+109 
-115 KVQVARRDEHTSL
+115 
-128 AVDGATQS
+128 
-136 KTSRGKEFVFGKFP
+136 
-150 TNSDV
+150 TNSFAC
-155 FVGGIPP
+155 FV
-162 SYNSKL
+162 
-168 TTLALPSAI
+168 T
-177 FEPKFRGSVRNL
+177 
-189 VYSDGPGQP
+189 
-198 PRRQELRHSRDLK
+198 
-211 SLSRNASG
+211 
-219 DACERRDPCQH
+219 
-230 GGVCISTDD
+230 
-239 GPICECRDGD
+239 
-249 YEGAFCER
+249 

-273 YDLTQTGGEPIVST
+273 YDLTQTGGEPFVGT
-287 QDTISLYFKTRQ
+287 QDAISLYFKTRQ

-306 TGHEADYLNLAV
+306 TGHESDYLNLAV
-318 RDGGVSLTMG
+318 RDGGLSLTMG
-328 LGNGKQEMHIKPART
+328 LGNGKQEMHIKPSKT
-343 RFDDHQWHKLTVHRR
+343 RFDDHQWHKLTVRRR

-366 SFCRVSAIV
+366 SFCRVSAVV

-447 VTGRLEYSCTAT
+447 VTGRLEYTCTAT

-513 TADLFAVEMLNG
+513 TADLFAVEILNG

-547 DDSHWHEFLMRR
+547 DDSHWHEFLLRR

-601 SRTPPVL
+601 SRTPPAL

-640 DSASVRPACHVLM
+640 DSASVKPACHVLM

-658 SPCQHSGA
+658 SPCQHSGI

-678 SATNYTGPTC
+678 SATNYGGPTC
-688 GRDSPTIFLNGS
+688 GRESPTIFLNGS

-708 PEHITQTE
+708 PEHVTQTE
-716 ELMLRFRTSRAGL
+716 ELLLRFRTTKAGL

-760 EKNLLAGSNVADDRW
+760 EKNLLAGTNVADDKW

-784 SNLKLQVD
+784 SNLRLQVD
-792 GAAPVRGMLSETIL
+792 GGQSVRAETIL

-845 VFNGIR
+845 IFNGIK
-851 YIDMAKTLGIGSS
+851 YIDMAKTLGIGSG

-870 YDTSNIIFNGKF
+870 YDASNIIFTGKF
-882 VKPDGLNVY
+882 VKPDSLNVY
-891 KSVTFKS
+891 KAVTFKS

-940 AIELVNGHIHCVFN
+940 AVELVNGHIHCVFN

-971 DNRWHVV
+971 DNRWHTV
-978 SVRRPTPKI
+978 SIRRPTPKV
-987 HTLQVDE
+987 HTMQVDE
-994 DLEMHTT
+994 DLETHTT
-1001 SSNLMLE
+1001 DSNLMLE

-1018 PKDMYNTLPVGVV
+1018 PKDMYTSLPVGVL

-1040 ASLDLPG
+1040 SSLDLPG
-1047 ESPSLLDDAVV
+1047 ESPSLIEDAVV

-1088 NTYVCDCDL
+1088 NAYVCDCDL

-1114 GPGRGIITYTFPPSS
+1114 GPGRGIITYTFPPSA

-1137 VALGFVT
+1137 VAVGFVT

-1149 VLLRIESSNTQD
+1149 VILRIESSNTQD

-1176 NVGGG
+1176 NVGDG

-1209 SLQLDNYAV
+1209 ALQLDNYAV
-1218 NIRQPQGGQQSTI
+1218 NIRHPQGGQQSSI
-1231 FNSMSTITV
+1231 FNGMSRVTV
-1240 GGGAGGSRTFSG
+1240 GGGGGGARSFSG
-1252 VVAGV
+1252 VVAGLV
-1257 VVDAVRV
+1257 LNGVRL
-1264 LDVAAA
+1264 LDLAAA
-1270 GDPAASVRGDARRAT
+1270 ADPAAALRGDVRRARA
-1285 TPLDRDINRMQQT
+1285 PLDRDINRMQQVSRHASRVTLPATVATSPPPPT
-1298 PPSGYG
+1298 PP
-1304 GPGVLDELVYSGAGS
+1304 PR
-1319 GCRDDDE
+1319 C
-1326 DACVLPDAGSGDD
+1326 
-1339 LITPVYVPS
+1339 
-1348 TRRPPFKVYKG
+1348 
-1359 GSSGKI
+1359 
-1365 IKPCDDEDCIE
+1365 
-1376 GSGSN
+1376 
-1381 AEDIITEPEHPVT
+1381 
-1394 TSGASST
+1394 
-1401 HSHTHTMTSPTVPMT
+1401 
-1416 PTDHVDKSLEGSTD
+1416 
-1430 GATDF
+1430 
-1435 TSGSHTPDGR
+1435 
-1445 TTLPDHGNIHAGT
+1445 AGT
-1458 VDTTPDRTTTVTDD
+1458 C
-1472 NSYTGHHTPTIT
+1472 
-1484 GRHTPE
+1484 
-1490 DITTT
+1490 
-1495 EDETNH
+1495 
-1501 IPDYETGRENEIE
+1501 
-1514 HVPTHGSEQDR
+1514 
-1525 IPGRVHPDYNNGY
+1525 
-1538 ENEFTTK
+1538 
-1545 WYYPKSTD
+1545 
-1553 NRVVPPE
+1553 
-1560 SEFFATIVGIVA
+1560 
-1572 SVLIAIILIVI
+1572 
-1583 IVLKYIVFKLDPS
+1583 
-1596 YKVTED
+1596 
-1602 KSYQQGASAALLG
+1602 
-1615 NQVTMEQAHS
+1615 
-1625 SYQSA
+1625 
-1630 GSAGGAA
+1630 AA
-1637 RNLQPLPLARS
+1637 RARRS
-1648 AAPLAPQPVKRDGIK
+1648 TATSTACSR
-1663 EWYV
+1663 

>member
-1 MVIVAAMLSDDV
+1 MSGQV
-13 RTMRYVLFCL
+13 RTMRYILFCL
-23 LSLAFNR
+23 LSLSLNR

-115 KVQVARRDEHTSL
+115 KVQVGRRDEHTSL
-128 AVDGATQS
+128 SVDGSTQS
-136 KTSRGKEFVFGKFP
+136 KASRGKEFDFGKFN

-155 FVGGIPP
+155 FIGGIPS

-168 TTLALPSAI
+168 TTLALPSVI

-189 VYSDGPGQP
+189 VYSDLPGQP

-211 SLSRNASG
+211 SSRISNASG

-328 LGNGKQEMHIKPART
+328 LGNGKQEMHIKPSKT
-343 RFDDHQWHKLTVHRR
+343 RFDDHQWHKLTVRR
-358 IQEITPFT
+358 KIQEITPFT
-366 SFCRVSAIV
+366 SFCRVSAVV

-447 VTGRLEYSCTAT
+447 VTGRLEYVCTAT
-459 DSADPVTFTTRDAH
+459 DAADPVTFATRDAH

-513 TADLFAVEMLNG
+513 TADLFAVEILNG
-525 YIYVHVD
+525 YAYVHVD
-532 LGSGGVRVRASRRRV
+532 LGSGGVRVRASRRRI
-547 DDSHWHEFLMRR
+547 DDSHWHEFLLRR
-559 TGRDGRVT
+559 TGRDGKVT

-601 SRTPPVL
+601 SRTPAAV

-617 VGCIRDLVLN
+617 IGCIRDLVLN
-627 GKPQDLTAYARQQ
+627 GKPQDLTAFARQQ

-653 KQCVS
+653 KQCAS
-658 SPCQHSGA
+658 APCQHGA
-666 CSEGWNRPLCDC
+666 PCSEGWNRPLCDC
-678 SATNYTGPTC
+678 SGTNYGGPTC
-688 GRDSPTIFLNGS
+688 GRESPTIYLNGS
-700 QHLTAALG
+700 QHLTASLG
-708 PEHITQTE
+708 AEHVTQTE
-716 ELMLRFRTSRAGL
+716 ELLLRFRTTRAGL

-760 EKNLLAGSNVADDRW
+760 EKNLLGGSSVWDDRW

-792 GAAPVRGMLSETIL
+792 GAPPVRAETIL

-815 TLHLGGLYHPE
+815 TLHLGGLFHPE

-845 VFNGIR
+845 VFNGIK
-851 YIDMAKTLGIGSS
+851 YIDLAKSLGIGSG
-864 DENNNI
+864 DEHNDI
-870 YDTSNIIFNGKF
+870 DDTSNIIFTGKF
-882 VKPDGLNVY
+882 VKPDSLNVY
-891 KSVTFKS
+891 KAVTFKS
-898 KHTYVGLPLL
+898 KHTYAGLPLL
-908 KAYANTY
+908 KAYGNTY

-940 AIELVNGHIHCVFN
+940 AIELVNGHVHCVFN

-965 LKNFLN
+965 LKTFVN
-971 DNRWHVV
+971 DNRWHTV
-978 SVRRPTPKI
+978 SIRRPTPKI
-987 HTLQVDE
+987 HTMQVD
-994 DLEMHTT
+994 DDVEMHTT

-1018 PKDMYNTLPVGVV
+1018 PKEMYTSLPVGVL

-1047 ESPSLLDDAVV
+1047 ESPSLIEDAVV

-1072 CTHNACAN
+1072 CTHNACSN

-1103 TCYDESIAYEF
+1103 TCYDESIAFEF
-1114 GPGRGIITYTFPPSS
+1114 GPGRGVLTYTFPPGAR
-1129 VADTETDK
+1129 ADTDSDR
-1137 VALGFVT
+1137 VAVGFLT
-1144 SKSDA
+1144 TKSDA
-1149 VLLRIESSNTQD
+1149 VLVRIDSADTQD
-1161 YMQMEIIRGNLFMVY
+1161 YMQMEIIRGNLFTVY
-1176 NVGGG
+1176 NVGDGE
-1181 DHPLGDEAARVDDGA
+1181 HPLGDESARVDDGV

-1209 SLQLDNYAV
+1209 ALQLDDYAV
-1218 NIRQPQGGQQSTI
+1218 NIRHPQGGQQSTI
-1231 FNSMSTITV
+1231 FNSMSRVTV
-1240 GGGAGGSRTFSG
+1240 GGGSGGARSFAG
-1252 VVAGV
+1252 VVAGLV
-1257 VVDAVRV
+1257 VNGARV
-1264 LDVAAA
+1264 LDRAAA
-1270 GDPAASVRGDARRAT
+1270 ADPAAALRGDVRRAAG
-1285 TPLDRDINRMQQT
+1285 PLDRDLNRMQQT

-1304 GPGVLDELVYSGAGS
+1304 GPGAPDELVYSGAGS

-1348 TRRPPFKVYKG
+1348 TRRPPAKMHKG
-1359 GSSGKI
+1359 DVSGKLM
-1365 IKPCDDEDCIE
+1365 KPCDDEDCIE
-1376 GSGSN
+1376 GSGSGG
-1381 AEDIITEPEHPVT
+1381 DDVTEPEHPST
-1394 TSGASST
+1394 TKIIEYPKQKTSGSST
-1401 HSHTHTMTSPTVPMT
+1401 HAMTSPTAAVSTDHDRSVGSTGSEGSTEMTRRTDPETEHPTTIHDHDNMHAGTLDTATTDKGTT
-1416 PTDHVDKSLEGSTD
+1416 PTDNRID
-1430 GATDF
+1430 
-1435 TSGSHTPDGR
+1435 
-1445 TTLPDHGNIHAGT
+1445 
-1458 VDTTPDRTTTVTDD
+1458 DRTHTFTHTTDHEPT
-1472 NSYTGHHTPTIT
+1472 YEHT
-1484 GRHTPE
+1484 
-1490 DITTT
+1490 
-1495 EDETNH
+1495 
-1501 IPDYETGRENEIE
+1501 DYETHTDSR
-1514 HVPTHGSEQDR
+1514 PTHDGNERNR
-1525 IPGRVHPDYNNGY
+1525 ISDYNN
-1538 ENEFTTK
+1538 EPEITTK
-1545 WYYPKSTD
+1545 WYHPKTTD

-1583 IVLKYIVFKLDPS
+1583 IILKLLFRLDPS

-1602 KSYQQGASAALLG
+1602 KSYQQSASAALLG
-1615 NQVTMEQAHS
+1615 NQAHS
-1625 SYQSA
+1625 GYQAASGMNGGG
-1630 GSAGGAA
+1630 GSNGSGGNGGGA
-1637 RNLQPLPLARS
+1637 RSLQPLPLNR
-1648 AAPLAPQPVKRDGIK
+1648 APQPVKRDGIK

>member
-1 MVIVAAMLSDDV
+1 MTAVHV
-13 RTMRYVLFCL
+13 RTMRYILFCL
-23 LSLAFNR
+23 LSLSLNR

-57 LEFKTDQPNG
+57 LEFKTDVPNG

-100 QIITVGNNL
+100 QIITVGSNL

-128 AVDGATQS
+128 SVDGIIQS
-136 KTSRGKEFVFGKFP
+136 KTSRGKEFAFGKFN

-168 TTLALPSAI
+168 TTLALPSVI
-177 FEPKFRGSVRNL
+177 FEPKFKGSVRNL
-189 VYSDGPGQP
+189 VYSDLPGQP

-211 SLSRNASG
+211 SSRITNASG

-287 QDTISLYFKTRQ
+287 QDAISLYFKTRQ

-318 RDGGVSLTMG
+318 RDGGLSLTMG
-328 LGNGKQEMHIKPART
+328 LGNGKQEMHIKPSKT
-343 RFDDHQWHKLTVHRR
+343 RFDDHQWHKLTVRRR

-366 SFCRVSAIV
+366 SFCRVSAVV

-438 ARTGSKLIT
+438 ARTGSKLIA
-447 VTGRLEYSCTAT
+447 VTGRLEYACTAT

-501 FNMGAKPPRVGC
+501 FNMGAKPPR
-513 TADLFAVEMLNG
+513 ADLFAVEILNG

-547 DDSHWHEFLMRR
+547 DDSHWHEFLLRR

-601 SRTPPVL
+601 SRTPAAL

-658 SPCQHSGA
+658 SPCQHSGI
-666 CSEGWNRPLCDC
+666 CSEGWNRPICDC
-678 SATNYTGPTC
+678 SATNYGGPTC
-688 GRDSPTIFLNGS
+688 GRESPTIFLNGS

-708 PEHITQTE
+708 LEHVTQTE
-716 ELMLRFRTSRAGL
+716 ELLLRFRTTKAGL

-760 EKNLLAGSNVADDRW
+760 EKNLLAGTNVADDKW

-792 GAAPVRGMLSETIL
+792 GGQPVRGTLSETIL

-845 VFNGIR
+845 IFNGIK
-851 YIDMAKTLGIGSS
+851 YIDMAKTLGIGSI
-864 DENNNI
+864 DEHNNI
-870 YDTSNIIFNGKF
+870 YDTSNIIFTGKF
-882 VKPDGLNVY
+882 VKPDSLNVY
-891 KSVTFKS
+891 KAVTFKS

-908 KAYANTY
+908 KAYGNTY

-940 AIELVNGHIHCVFN
+940 AVELVNGHIHCVFN

-965 LKNFLN
+965 LKSFLN
-971 DNRWHVV
+971 DNRWHTV
-978 SVRRPTPKI
+978 SIRRPTPKI
-987 HTLQVDE
+987 HTMQVDE

-1018 PKDMYNTLPVGVV
+1018 PKEMYTALPVGVL

-1040 ASLDLPG
+1040 SSLDLPG
-1047 ESPSLLDDAVV
+1047 ESPSLIEDAVV

-1114 GPGRGIITYTFPPSS
+1114 GPGRGIITYTFPPSA

-1137 VALGFVT
+1137 VAVGFVT

-1176 NVGGG
+1176 NVGDG

-1209 SLQLDNYAV
+1209 ALQLDNYAV
-1218 NIRQPQGGQQSTI
+1218 NIRHPQGGQQSSI
-1231 FNSMSTITV
+1231 FNGMSRVTV
-1240 GGGAGGSRTFSG
+1240 GGGGGGGRSFSG
-1252 VVAGV
+1252 VAAGL
-1257 VVDAVRV
+1257 V
-1264 LDVAAA
+1264 LNGARLLDLAAA
-1270 GDPAASVRGDARRAT
+1270 ADPAAALRGDVRRAAA
-1285 TPLDRDINRMQQT
+1285 PLDRDINRMQQT

-1348 TRRPPFKVYKG
+1348 TRRPPSKLHKG
-1359 GSSGKI
+1359 DISGKLM
-1365 IKPCDDEDCIE
+1365 KPCDDEDCIE
-1376 GSGSN
+1376 GSGSSG
-1381 AEDIITEPEHPVT
+1381 EEITEPEHPMT

-1401 HSHTHTMTSPTVPMT
+1401 HAMTSPTAPIST
-1416 PTDHVDKSLEGSTD
+1416 EHVDKSLSGSTAS
-1430 GATDF
+1430 GTD
-1435 TSGSHTPDGR
+1435 TTGTTKSDQS
-1445 TTLPDHGNIHAGT
+1445 TLPDHDNMHAGT
-1458 VDTTPDRTTTVTDD
+1458 LDTATTPEKGTTPTDD
-1472 NSYTGHHTPTIT
+1472 RSHSGHFTPTMT
-1484 GRHTPE
+1484 GKHTE
-1490 DITTT
+1490 STRTT
-1495 EDETNH
+1495 EDDH
-1501 IPDYETGRENEIE
+1501 RIPDYEDHKNEIE
-1514 HVPTHGSEQDR
+1514 TRSPTYEIEEQDR
-1525 IPGRVHPDYNNGY
+1525 GPRIHPDYNGY
-1538 ENEFTTK
+1538 EHEITTK
-1545 WYYPKSTD
+1545 WYHPKTTD
-1553 NRVVPPE
+1553 SRVVPPE
-1560 SEFFATIVGIVA
+1560 SEFFATVVGIVA

-1583 IVLKYIVFKLDPS
+1583 IVLKLVFRLDPS

-1602 KSYQQGASAALLG
+1602 KNYQQSASAALLG
-1615 NQVTMEQAHS
+1615 NQAHS

-1630 GSAGGAA
+1630 SSAAGAGGPA
-1637 RNLQPLPLARS
+1637 RALQPLALQRNGS
-1648 AAPLAPQPVKRDGIK
+1648 APLAPPQPVKRDGIK

>member
-1 MVIVAAMLSDDV
+1 M
-13 RTMRYVLFCL
+13 
-23 LSLAFNR
+23 
-30 NLAFVLDKQNPYSQ
+30 YS
-44 FRKWNAGL
+44 
-52 NGTLE
+52 
-57 LEFKTDQPNG
+57 
-67 LLLYTDDGGTY
+67 
-78 DFFELKLVNGA
+78 
-89 LRLRYNLGGGA
+89 
-100 QIITVGNNL
+100 
-109 NDGHWH
+109 
-115 KVQVARRDEHTSL
+115 ARMS
-128 AVDGATQS
+128 
-136 KTSRGKEFVFGKFP
+136 
-150 TNSDV
+150 
-155 FVGGIPP
+155 
-162 SYNSKL
+162 
-168 TTLALPSAI
+168 
-177 FEPKFRGSVRNL
+177 
-189 VYSDGPGQP
+189 
-198 PRRQELRHSRDLK
+198 
-211 SLSRNASG
+211 NASS

-230 GGVCISTDD
+230 GGVCISTDN
-239 GPICECRDGD
+239 GPVCECRDGD

-287 QDTISLYFKTRQ
+287 QDAISLYFKTRQ

-318 RDGGVSLTMG
+318 RDGGLSLTMG
-328 LGNGKQEMHIKPART
+328 LGNGKQEMHIKPAKT
-343 RFDDHQWHKLTVHRR
+343 RFDDHQWHKLTVRR
-358 IQEITPFT
+358 KIQEITPLT
-366 SFCRVSAIV
+366 SFCRVSAVV
-375 DDVYSEHSHVAG
+375 DDVYTDHSHVAG

-447 VTGRLEYSCTAT
+447 VTGRLEYACTAT
-459 DSADPVTFTTRDAH
+459 DSADPVTFSTRDAH

-501 FNMGAKPPRVGC
+501 FNMGAKPPR
-513 TADLFAVEMLNG
+513 ADLFAVEMLNG

-547 DDSHWHEFLMRR
+547 DDSHWHEFLLRR

-601 SRTPPVL
+601 SRTPPAL

-658 SPCQHSGA
+658 SPCQHGGV

-678 SATNYTGPTC
+678 SATNYGGPTC
-688 GRDSPTIFLNGS
+688 GRESATIYLNGS
-700 QHLTAALG
+700 QHLTTTLG
-708 PEHITQTE
+708 PEHVTQTE
-716 ELMLRFRTSRAGL
+716 ELMLRFRTSKAGL
-729 LLRTASEHSADR
+729 LLRTSTENSGDR

-751 RASVRLGDR
+751 RASVKLGER
-760 EKNLLAGSNVADDRW
+760 EKNLLAGSNVADDNW

-792 GAAPVRGMLSETIL
+792 GGQAVRGTLSETIL
-806 GKASTLEIS
+806 GKASTLEIM
-815 TLHLGGLYHPE
+815 TLHLGGMFHPE

-851 YIDMAKTLGIGSS
+851 YIDLAKTLGSGSTG
-864 DENNNI
+864 ENNNI
-870 YDTSNIIFNGKF
+870 YDTSHIVFNGKF
-882 VKPDGLNVY
+882 VKPDSLNVY

-940 AIELVNGHIHCVFN
+940 AVELVNGHIHCVFN

-971 DNRWHVV
+971 DNRWHTV
-978 SVRRPTPKI
+978 SIRRPTPQV
-987 HTLQVDE
+987 HALQVDD

-1018 PKDMYNTLPVGVV
+1018 PKDMYTALPVGVL

-1040 ASLDLPG
+1040 SSLDLPG
-1047 ESPSLLDDAVV
+1047 ESPSLIEDAVV

-1114 GPGRGIITYTFPPSS
+1114 GPGRGIVTYTFPSS
-1129 VADTETDK
+1129 NVVDTETDR
-1137 VALGFVT
+1137 VAVGFVT
-1144 SKSDA
+1144 SKADA
-1149 VLLRIESSNTQD
+1149 VLLRIDSSNTQD
-1161 YMQMEIIRGNLFMVY
+1161 YIQMEIIRGNLFMVY

-1209 SLQLDNYAV
+1209 ALQLDNYAV
-1218 NIRQPQGGQQSTI
+1218 NIRHPQGGQKSTV

-1240 GGGAGGSRTFSG
+1240 GGGSRGSRTFSG
-1252 VVAGV
+1252 VLAGLV
-1257 VVDAVRV
+1257 VNGVRV
-1264 LDVAAA
+1264 LDLAAA
-1270 GDPAASVRGDARRAT
+1270 GDPSVTIRGDARRAHS
-1285 TPLDRDINRMQQT
+1285 PLDRDINRMQQT

-1304 GPGVLDELVYSGAGS
+1304 GGALDELVYSGAGS

-1339 LITPVYVPS
+1339 LITPVYVPA
-1348 TRRPPFKVYKG
+1348 TRRPPAKLHKG
-1359 GSSGKI
+1359 DQSSKLM
-1365 IKPCDDEDCIE
+1365 KPCDDEDCIE
-1376 GSGSN
+1376 GSGSSG
-1381 AEDIITEPEHPVT
+1381 EDVTEPEQT
-1394 TSGASST
+1394 TTTPGASS
-1401 HSHTHTMTSPTVPMT
+1401 THTMTSPTAIIST
-1416 PTDHVDKSLEGSTD
+1416 EHIDKSIAGSTD
-1430 GATDF
+1430 SATDT
-1435 TSGSHTPDGR
+1435 TSGTTRTTNSHTTPH
-1445 TTLPDHGNIHAGT
+1445 DHGNMHAGT
-1458 VDTTPDRTTTVTDD
+1458 IDSATVPDKKTTSTEEHTH
-1472 NSYTGHHTPTIT
+1472 TGHFTPTIIVKNM
-1484 GRHTPE
+1484 PE
-1490 DITTT
+1490 STDTT
-1495 EDETNH
+1495 EEDTNN
-1501 IPDYETGRENEIE
+1501 IREYEEHHENEIE
-1514 HVPTHGSEQDR
+1514 IRTPVYEVGSERDR
-1525 IPGRVHPDYNNGY
+1525 VPGRIHPDYNGY
-1538 ENEFTTK
+1538 EHEITTK
-1545 WYYPKSTD
+1545 WYHPKTTD
-1553 NRVVPPE
+1553 SRVVPPE

-1583 IVLKYIVFKLDPS
+1583 IVLKYFVFKIDPS

-1602 KSYQQGASAALLG
+1602 KNYQQGASAALLG
-1615 NQVTMEQAHS
+1615 NQAHS
-1625 SYQSA
+1625 SYQSGANGSNGA
-1630 GSAGGAA
+1630 GSAA
-1637 RNLQPLPLARS
+1637 RNLQPLPLNRS
-1648 AAPLAPQPVKRDGIK
+1648 AAPLTPLPAQPIKRDGIK

>member
-1 MVIVAAMLSDDV
+1 MSLDDV
-13 RTMRYVLFCL
+13 ATMRYVLFCL
-23 LSLAFNR
+23 LSLSFNR

-115 KVQVARRDEHTSL
+115 KIQVARRDEHTSL
-128 AVDGATQS
+128 TVDEATQS
-136 KTSRGKEFVFGKFP
+136 KTSRGKEFAFGKFN

-162 SYNSKL
+162 SYNVKL
-168 TTLALPSAI
+168 TTLALPSVI

-189 VYSDGPGQP
+189 VYSDGPGHP

-211 SLSRNASG
+211 SSRTSNTSG

-249 YEGAFCER
+249 YEGEYCER

-287 QDTISLYFKTRQ
+287 QDAISLYFKTRQ

-328 LGNGKQEMHIKPART
+328 LGNGKQEMHIKPSKI

-358 IQEITPFT
+358 VQEITPLT
-366 SFCRVSAIV
+366 SFCRVSAVV
-375 DDVYSEHSHVAG
+375 DDVYLEHSHVAG

-411 RVHTNFIGCLKKV
+411 RVHNNFIGCLKKV

-447 VTGRLEYSCTAT
+447 VTGRLEYACTAI
-459 DSADPVTFTTRDAH
+459 DSGDPVTFTTRDAH

-481 VKTGTISFKF
+481 VKSGTISFKF

-496 NGLIL
+496 NGLIV
-501 FNMGAKPPRVGC
+501 FNMGAKPPR
-513 TADLFAVEMLNG
+513 ADLFAVEMLNG
-525 YIYVHVD
+525 YVYVHVD

-547 DDSHWHEFLMRR
+547 DDSHWHDFTMRR
-559 TGRDGRVT
+559 SGRDGRVT

-601 SRTPPVL
+601 SRTPPAV

-617 VGCIRDLVLN
+617 VGCLRDLVLS
-627 GKPQDLTAYARQQ
+627 GKPQDLSAYARQQ
-640 DSASVRPACHVLM
+640 DSAAVRPACHVNP
-653 KQCVS
+653 KFCVN
-658 SPCQHSGA
+658 SPCQNGA
-666 CSEGWNRPLCDC
+666 ECAEGWNRPLCDC
-678 SATNYTGPTC
+678 STTNYGGPTC
-688 GRDSPTIFLNGS
+688 GRESPTIFLNGS
-700 QHLTAALG
+700 QHLTASLG

-716 ELMLRFRTSRAGL
+716 ELMLRFRTNRAGL
-729 LLRTASEHSADR
+729 LVRTASEHSADR
-741 IELAVAAGRV
+741 IEVAVAAGRV

-760 EKNLLAGSNVADDRW
+760 EKNLLAGTNVADDNW

-792 GAAPVRGMLSETIL
+792 GAMPVRGMLSETIL

-834 LPNFVGYLQKF
+834 LPNFVGYMQKF

-851 YIDMAKTLGIGSS
+851 YIDLSKTLGIGSD
-864 DENNNI
+864 DETNHI
-870 YDTSNIIFNGKF
+870 YDTSNIIFTGKF
-882 VKPDGLNVY
+882 MKADALNIY

-908 KAYANTY
+908 KAYGSTY

-940 AIELVNGHIHCVFN
+940 AVELVNGHVHCVFN

-971 DNRWHVV
+971 DNRWHSV
-978 SVRRPTPKI
+978 SIRRPTPKI

-1001 SSNLMLE
+1001 GSNLMLD
-1008 LDSVLYVGGV
+1008 LDSILFVAGV
-1018 PKDMYNTLPVGVV
+1018 PRDMYSSLPVGVI
-1031 SRQGFEGCM
+1031 SRQGFEGCIS
-1040 ASLDLPG
+1040 SLDLPG
-1047 ESPSLLDDAVV
+1047 ESPSLTDDAIVQ
-1058 PSSSLVSGCEGPTK
+1058 SSSIASGCEGPTK
-1072 CTHNACAN
+1072 CTHNACSN

-1114 GPGRGIITYTFPPSS
+1114 GPGRGIITYTYPTSS
-1129 VADTETDK
+1129 VVDTETDK

-1144 SKSDA
+1144 SKADA

-1196 YHVARFTRNGSRA
+1196 YHVARFTRNGSRSA
-1209 SLQLDNYAV
+1209 LQLDNYAV
-1218 NIRQPQGGQQSTI
+1218 NIRQPQGGQPSTI

-1252 VVAGV
+1252 VMAGLV
-1257 VVDAVRV
+1257 VNSVRV
-1264 LDVAAA
+1264 LDLAAS
-1270 GDPAASVRGDARRAT
+1270 GDPTVSVRGDARRAH
-1285 TPLDRDINRMQQT
+1285 TPLDRDINRMQQ
-1298 PPSGYG
+1298 
-1304 GPGVLDELVYSGAGS
+1304 
-1319 GCRDDDE
+1319 
-1326 DACVLPDAGSGDD
+1326 GD
-1339 LITPVYVPS
+1339 T
-1348 TRRPPFKVYKG
+1348 
-1359 GSSGKI
+1359 SGKLM
-1365 IKPCDDEDCIE
+1365 KPCDDEDCIE

-1381 AEDIITEPEHPVT
+1381 GEEITEPEHPMT

-1401 HSHTHTMTSPTVPMT
+1401 HSMTSPTVSIT
-1416 PTDHVDKSLEGSTD
+1416 PTEHIDKSLEGSTD
-1430 GATDF
+1430 AATD
-1435 TSGSHTPDGR
+1435 TTGGSTKSSTDTQ
-1445 TTLPDHGNIHAGT
+1445 TTLPDHDNMHAGT
-1458 VDTTPDRTTTVTDD
+1458 VDSASTPERRTTPTDD
-1472 NSYTGHHTPTIT
+1472 HTHTHHYTPTQT

-1490 DITTT
+1490 DMTHTT
-1495 EDETNH
+1495 EEDTNH
-1501 IPDYETGRENEIE
+1501 IPEYEDRRENEIE
-1514 HVPTHGSEQDR
+1514 GRTPTYEIGIGSELER
-1525 IPGRVHPDYNNGY
+1525 SRGRGHQDYNGY
-1538 ENEFTTK
+1538 DITTK
-1545 WYYPKSTD
+1545 WYQPKTTD

-1583 IVLKYIVFKLDPS
+1583 IVLKYIVFKLPS

-1615 NQVTMEQAHS
+1615 NQAHS
-1625 SYQSA
+1625 SYQSGA
-1630 GSAGGAA
+1630 SSGMTGGAV
-1637 RNLQPLPLARS
+1637 RNLQPLPLNRNGTAPT
-1648 AAPLAPQPVKRDGIK
+1648 APLPTQPVKRDGIK

>member
-1 MVIVAAMLSDDV
+1 MSSPDFGV
-13 RTMRYVLFCL
+13 TMYYLLFCL
-23 LSLAFNR
+23 ISLSLQSNF
-30 NLAFVLDKQNPYSQ
+30 AFVLDKQNPYSQ
-44 FRKWNAGL
+44 FRKWYAGL

-57 LEFKTDQPNG
+57 LEFKTDEPNG

-78 DFFELKLVNGA
+78 DFFELKLVNSA

-128 AVDGATQS
+128 SVDGVTQS
-136 KTSRGKEFVFGKFP
+136 KTSRGKEFAFGKFI

-155 FVGGIPP
+155 FIGGIPA

-189 VYSDGPGQP
+189 VYADLPGQP

-211 SLSRNASG
+211 SSRITNASG

-239 GPICECRDGD
+239 GPVCECRDGD

-287 QDTISLYFKTRQ
+287 QDALSLYFKTRQ

-318 RDGGVSLTMG
+318 RDGGLSLTMG
-328 LGNGKQEMHIKPART
+328 LGNGKQEMHIKPSKT
-343 RFDDHQWHKLTVHRR
+343 RFDDHQWHKLTVRR
-358 IQEITPFT
+358 KIQEITPFT
-366 SFCRVSAIV
+366 SFCRVSAVV
-375 DDVYSEHSHVAG
+375 DDVYTEHSHVAG
-387 SFTMLASSRAHVG
+387 SFTMLGSSRAHVG
-400 GSLNARALPGA
+400 GSLNTRALPGA

-447 VTGRLEYSCTAT
+447 VTGRLEYQCTAT
-459 DSADPVTFTTRDAH
+459 DAADPVTFTTRDAH

-501 FNMGAKPPRVGC
+501 FNMGAKPPR
-513 TADLFAVEMLNG
+513 ADLFAVEMLNG
-525 YIYVHVD
+525 YIYVHLD

-547 DDSHWHEFLMRR
+547 DDSHWHEFLLRR

-586 DGPLFVGG
+586 DGSLFVGG

-601 SRTPPVL
+601 SRTPSAL

-640 DSASVRPACHVLM
+640 DSASVRPACHVMM

-658 SPCQHSGA
+658 SPCQHGGV

-678 SATNYTGPTC
+678 SSTNYGGPTC
-688 GRDSPTIFLNGS
+688 GRESPTILLNGS

-708 PEHITQTE
+708 PEHTTQTE
-716 ELMLRFRTSRAGL
+716 ELLLRFRTSKAGL

-760 EKNLLAGSNVADDRW
+760 EKNLLAGTNVADEKW
-775 HTVRFSRRA
+775 HTIRFSRRA

-792 GAAPVRGMLSETIL
+792 AGQAVRAETIL

-815 TLHLGGLYHPE
+815 TLHLGGLFHPE

-834 LPNFVGYLQKF
+834 LPNFVGYIQKF
-845 VFNGIR
+845 IFNGIK
-851 YIDMAKTLGIGSS
+851 YIDLARSLGVGNMEDSNS
-864 DENNNI
+864 I
-870 YDTSNIIFNGKF
+870 YDTPNIIFTGKF
-882 VKPDGLNVY
+882 VKPDSLNVY
-891 KSVTFKS
+891 KAVTFKS

-940 AIELVNGHIHCVFN
+940 AVELVNGHIHCIFN

-971 DNRWHVV
+971 DNRWHTV
-978 SVRRPTPKI
+978 SIRRPTPKI
-987 HTLQVDE
+987 HTVQVDD

-1018 PKDMYNTLPVGVV
+1018 PKDMYTTLPVGVQ

-1040 ASLDLPG
+1040 SSVDLPG
-1047 ESPSLLDDAVV
+1047 ESPSLIEDAVV

-1114 GPGRGIITYTFPPSS
+1114 GPGRGIVTYTFPPSA
-1129 VADTETDK
+1129 VADTEADK
-1137 VALGFVT
+1137 VAVGFVT
-1144 SKSDA
+1144 SKADA
-1149 VLLRIESSNTQD
+1149 VILRVESSNTQD

-1176 NVGGG
+1176 NVGDG
-1181 DHPLGDEAARVDDGA
+1181 DHPLGDEAARVDDGT
-1196 YHVARFTRNGSRA
+1196 YHVASFVRNGSRA
-1209 SLQLDNYAV
+1209 ALQLDNYAV
-1218 NIRQPQGGQQSTI
+1218 NIRHPQGGQQSTI
-1231 FNSMSTITV
+1231 FNSLSRVTV
-1240 GGGAGGSRTFSG
+1240 GGGPGGARSFSG
-1252 VVAGV
+1252 VVAGLV
-1257 VVDAVRV
+1257 AGGARV
-1264 LDVAAA
+1264 LDLAA
-1270 GDPAASVRGDARRAT
+1270 GGDPGVAVRGDVRRAAG
-1285 TPLDRDINRMQQT
+1285 PLDRDINRMQQT

-1304 GPGVLDELVYSGAGS
+1304 GAGVLDELVYSGAGS

-1348 TRRPPFKVYKG
+1348 TRRPPTHRKG
-1359 GSSGKI
+1359 EPSGKLM
-1365 IKPCDDEDCIE
+1365 KPCDDEDCIE

-1381 AEDIITEPEHPVT
+1381 GEDITEPDHGVT
-1394 TSGASST
+1394 TAGVSST
-1401 HSHTHTMTSPTVPMT
+1401 HSMTSPTVAIST
-1416 PTDHVDKSLEGSTD
+1416 EHIDKTIQGSTD
-1430 GATDF
+1430 AATDTTGAT
-1435 TSGSHTPDGR
+1435 GSTKSD
-1445 TTLPDHGNIHAGT
+1445 TTRPDHDNMHAATVGT
-1458 VDTTPDRTTTVTDD
+1458 VTTPKGGTTPAEEHTHTSNQFTPTVT
-1472 NSYTGHHTPTIT
+1472 
-1484 GRHTPE
+1484 RHTE
-1490 DITTT
+1490 STHTTDS
-1495 EDETNH
+1495 EH
-1501 IPDYETGRENEIE
+1501 IPDYEDHRHDAETHSPYDVHRVPSVDRTPAGYPDDGDRLPGYPGYNGHDPEI
-1514 HVPTHGSEQDR
+1514 
-1525 IPGRVHPDYNNGY
+1525 
-1538 ENEFTTK
+1538 TTK
-1545 WYYPKSTD
+1545 WYHPKTTD
-1553 NRVVPPE
+1553 NKVVPQP
-1560 SEFFATIVGIVA
+1560 SEFLATLIGIVC
-1572 SVLIAIILIVI
+1572 SILIIVIVVVI
-1583 IVLKYIVFKLDPS
+1583 IALKLVFRVDTS

-1602 KSYQQGASAALLG
+1602 KNFQQGANAALLA
-1615 NQVTMEQAHS
+1615 NQAHS
-1625 SYQSA
+1625 SYQTGA
-1630 GSAGGAA
+1630 NNGGAV
-1637 RNLQPLPLARS
+1637 RNLQPLPLRNG
-1648 AAPLAPQPVKRDGIK
+1648 AALAPQPVKRDGIK

>member
-1 MVIVAAMLSDDV
+1 MSSPDFGV
-13 RTMRYVLFCL
+13 TMYYLLFCL
-23 LSLAFNR
+23 ISLSLQSNF
-30 NLAFVLDKQNPYSQ
+30 AFVLDKQNPYSQ
-44 FRKWNAGL
+44 FRKWYAGL

-57 LEFKTDQPNG
+57 LEFKTDEPNG

-78 DFFELKLVNGA
+78 DFFELKLVNSA

-128 AVDGATQS
+128 SVDGVTQS
-136 KTSRGKEFVFGKFP
+136 KTSRGKEFAFGKFI

-155 FVGGIPP
+155 FIGGIPA

-189 VYSDGPGQP
+189 VYADLPGQP

-211 SLSRNASG
+211 SSRITNASG

-239 GPICECRDGD
+239 GPVCECRDGD

-287 QDTISLYFKTRQ
+287 QDALSLYFKTRQ

-318 RDGGVSLTMG
+318 RDGGLSLTMG
-328 LGNGKQEMHIKPART
+328 LGNGKQEMHIKPSKT
-343 RFDDHQWHKLTVHRR
+343 RFDDHQWHKLTVRR
-358 IQEITPFT
+358 KIQEITPFT
-366 SFCRVSAIV
+366 SFCRVSAVV
-375 DDVYSEHSHVAG
+375 DDVYTEHSHVAG
-387 SFTMLASSRAHVG
+387 SFTMLGSSRAHVG
-400 GSLNARALPGA
+400 GSLNTRALPGA

-447 VTGRLEYSCTAT
+447 VTGRLEYQCTAT
-459 DSADPVTFTTRDAH
+459 DAADPVTFTTRDAH

-501 FNMGAKPPRVGC
+501 FNMGAKPPR
-513 TADLFAVEMLNG
+513 ADLFAVEMLNG
-525 YIYVHVD
+525 YIYVHLD

-547 DDSHWHEFLMRR
+547 DDSHWHEFLLRR

-586 DGPLFVGG
+586 DGSLFVGG

-601 SRTPPVL
+601 SRTPSAL

-640 DSASVRPACHVLM
+640 DSASVRPACHVMM

-658 SPCQHSGA
+658 SPCQHGGV

-678 SATNYTGPTC
+678 SSTNYGGPTC
-688 GRDSPTIFLNGS
+688 GRESPTILLNGS

-708 PEHITQTE
+708 PEHTTQTE
-716 ELMLRFRTSRAGL
+716 ELLLRFRTSKAGL

-760 EKNLLAGSNVADDRW
+760 EKNLLAGTNVADEKW
-775 HTVRFSRRA
+775 HTIRFSRRA

-792 GAAPVRGMLSETIL
+792 AGQAVRGTLSETIL

-815 TLHLGGLYHPE
+815 TLHLGGLFHPE

-834 LPNFVGYLQKF
+834 LPNFVGYIQKF
-845 VFNGIR
+845 IFNGIK
-851 YIDMAKTLGIGSS
+851 YIDLARSLGVGNMEDSNS
-864 DENNNI
+864 I
-870 YDTSNIIFNGKF
+870 YDTPNIIFTGKF
-882 VKPDGLNVY
+882 VKPDSLNVY
-891 KSVTFKS
+891 KAVTFKS

-940 AIELVNGHIHCVFN
+940 AVELVNGHIHCIFN

-971 DNRWHVV
+971 DNRWHTV
-978 SVRRPTPKI
+978 SIRRPTPKI
-987 HTLQVDE
+987 HTVQVDD

-1018 PKDMYNTLPVGVV
+1018 PKDMYTTLPVGVQ

-1040 ASLDLPG
+1040 SSVDLPG
-1047 ESPSLLDDAVV
+1047 ESPSLIEDAVV

-1114 GPGRGIITYTFPPSS
+1114 GPGRGIVTYTFPPSA
-1129 VADTETDK
+1129 VADTEADK
-1137 VALGFVT
+1137 VAVGFVT
-1144 SKSDA
+1144 SKADA
-1149 VLLRIESSNTQD
+1149 VILRVESSNTQD

-1176 NVGGG
+1176 NVGDG
-1181 DHPLGDEAARVDDGA
+1181 DHPLGDEAARVDDGT
-1196 YHVARFTRNGSRA
+1196 YHVASFVRNGSRA
-1209 SLQLDNYAV
+1209 ALQLDNYAV
-1218 NIRQPQGGQQSTI
+1218 NIRHPQGGQQSTI
-1231 FNSMSTITV
+1231 FNSLSRVTV
-1240 GGGAGGSRTFSG
+1240 GGGPGGARSFSG
-1252 VVAGV
+1252 VVAGLV
-1257 VVDAVRV
+1257 AGGARV
-1264 LDVAAA
+1264 LDLAA
-1270 GDPAASVRGDARRAT
+1270 GGDPGVAVRGDVRRAAG
-1285 TPLDRDINRMQQT
+1285 PLDRDINRMQQT

-1304 GPGVLDELVYSGAGS
+1304 GAGVLDELVYSGAGS

-1348 TRRPPFKVYKG
+1348 TRRPPTHRKG
-1359 GSSGKI
+1359 EPSGKLM
-1365 IKPCDDEDCIE
+1365 KPCDDEDCIE

-1381 AEDIITEPEHPVT
+1381 GEDITEPDHGVT
-1394 TSGASST
+1394 TAGVSST
-1401 HSHTHTMTSPTVPMT
+1401 HSMTSPTVAIST
-1416 PTDHVDKSLEGSTD
+1416 EHIDKTIQGSTD
-1430 GATDF
+1430 AATDTTGAT
-1435 TSGSHTPDGR
+1435 GSTKSD
-1445 TTLPDHGNIHAGT
+1445 TTRPDHDNMHAATVGT
-1458 VDTTPDRTTTVTDD
+1458 VTTPKGGTTPAEEHTHTSNQFTPTVT
-1472 NSYTGHHTPTIT
+1472 
-1484 GRHTPE
+1484 RHTE
-1490 DITTT
+1490 STHTTDS
-1495 EDETNH
+1495 EH
-1501 IPDYETGRENEIE
+1501 IPDYEDHRHDAETHSPYDVHRVPSVDRTPAGYPDDGDRLPGYPGYNGHDPEI
-1514 HVPTHGSEQDR
+1514 
-1525 IPGRVHPDYNNGY
+1525 
-1538 ENEFTTK
+1538 TTK
-1545 WYYPKSTD
+1545 WYHPKTTD
-1553 NRVVPPE
+1553 NKVVPQP
-1560 SEFFATIVGIVA
+1560 SEFLATLIGIVC
-1572 SVLIAIILIVI
+1572 SILIIVIVVVI
-1583 IVLKYIVFKLDPS
+1583 IALKLVFRVDTS

-1602 KSYQQGASAALLG
+1602 KNFQQGANAALLA
-1615 NQVTMEQAHS
+1615 NQAHS
-1625 SYQSA
+1625 SYQTGA
-1630 GSAGGAA
+1630 NNGGAV
-1637 RNLQPLPLARS
+1637 RNLQPLPLRNG
-1648 AAPLAPQPVKRDGIK
+1648 AALAPQPVKRDGIK

>member
-1 MVIVAAMLSDDV
+1 MSPQMQILPQTLNAFFKEKIASLSYLGTKCKIP
-13 RTMRYVLFCL
+13 RF
-23 LSLAFNR
+23 
-30 NLAFVLDKQNPYSQ
+30 LDKYRLTNKSPYPSRALGQ
-44 FRKWNAGL
+44 GCGDSGFLGL
-52 NGTLE
+52 NISPKGPRLRWSI
-57 LEFKTDQPNG
+57 G
-67 LLLYTDDGGTY
+67 S
-78 DFFELKLVNGA
+78 
-89 LRLRYNLGGGA
+89 LRLAWIAMHRTLG
-100 QIITVGNNL
+100 
-109 NDGHWH
+109 
-115 KVQVARRDEHTSL
+115 S
-128 AVDGATQS
+128 
-136 KTSRGKEFVFGKFP
+136 
-150 TNSDV
+150 
-155 FVGGIPP
+155 
-162 SYNSKL
+162 
-168 TTLALPSAI
+168 
-177 FEPKFRGSVRNL
+177 GS
-189 VYSDGPGQP
+189 
-198 PRRQELRHSRDLK
+198 
-211 SLSRNASG
+211 
-219 DACERRDPCQH
+219 
-230 GGVCISTDD
+230 
-239 GPICECRDGD
+239 
-249 YEGAFCER
+249 

-287 QDTISLYFKTRQ
+287 QDAISLYFKTRQ

-328 LGNGKQEMHIKPART
+328 LGNGKQEMHIKPAKT

-358 IQEITPFT
+358 IQEDNDDDGYNTANYKHVNIKKKSTDETQNFNLT
-366 SFCRVSAIV
+366 DQFISNFIKKNKEVLEADISQNLVTAGAVSAVV
-375 DDVYSEHSHVAG
+375 DDVYSDHSHVAG

-447 VTGRLEYSCTAT
+447 VTGRLEYACTAT

-473 LILPKWEA
+473 LEEIRKLLQPKEKRAKCKSDTRTEVSVQTCKILPKWEA

-496 NGLIL
+496 NGLVL

-513 TADLFAVEMLNG
+513 TVRGGAFGADLFAVEILNG
-525 YIYVHVD
+525 YIYVHID

-547 DDSHWHEFLMRR
+547 DDSHWHDFLLRR
-559 TGRDGRVT
+559 SGRDGRVT

-601 SRTPPVL
+601 SRTPPAL

-640 DSASVRPACHVLM
+640 DS
-653 KQCVS
+653 
-658 SPCQHSGA
+658 
-666 CSEGWNRPLCDC
+666 E
-678 SATNYTGPTC
+678 T
-688 GRDSPTIFLNGS
+688 PTIYLNGS

-716 ELMLRFRTSRAGL
+716 ELLLRFRTSRAGL

-760 EKNLLAGSNVADDRW
+760 EKNLLAGTNVADDNW

-792 GAAPVRGMLSETIL
+792 GAQPVRAETIL

-815 TLHLGGLYHPE
+815 TLHLGGLFHPE

-851 YIDMAKTLGIGSS
+851 YIDMAKTLGVGTN
-864 DENNNI
+864 EETNNI
-870 YDTSNIIFNGKF
+870 YDTSNLIFTGKF
-882 VKPDGLNVY
+882 VKPDSLNVY

-940 AIELVNGHIHCVFN
+940 AVELVNGHIHCVFN

-971 DNRWHVV
+971 DNRWHTV

-987 HTLQVDE
+987 HTLQVDD

-1018 PKDMYNTLPVGVV
+1018 PKDMYTALPVGVL

-1040 ASLDLPG
+1040 SSLDLPG
-1047 ESPSLLDDAVV
+1047 ESPSLMEDAVV
-1058 PSSSLVSGCEGPTK
+1058 PSSSLGSGCEGPTK

-1103 TCYDESIAYEF
+1103 TCYDESVAYEF
-1114 GPGRGIITYTFPPSS
+1114 GPGRGIITYTFPTDS

-1144 SKSDA
+1144 SKADA

-1181 DHPLGDEAARVDDGA
+1181 DHPLGDETARVDDGA

-1218 NIRQPQGGQQSTI
+1218 IIRHPQGGQQSTI
-1231 FNSMSTITV
+1231 FNGMSTIAL
-1240 GGGAGGSRTFSG
+1240 GGGAGGARSFSG
-1252 VVAGV
+1252 VMAGV
-1257 VVDAVRV
+1257 VVDGVRL
-1264 LDVAAA
+1264 LDLAAA
-1270 GDPAASVRGDARRAT
+1270 GDVAVSLRGDARRAHA
-1285 TPLDRDINRMQQT
+1285 PLDRDINRMQQT

-1348 TRRPPFKVYKG
+1348 TRRPPSRLHKG
-1359 GSSGKI
+1359 DTSGKLM
-1365 IKPCDDEDCIE
+1365 KPCDDEDCIE

-1381 AEDIITEPEHPVT
+1381 VDEITEPDH
-1394 TSGASST
+1394 
-1401 HSHTHTMTSPTVPMT
+1401 PMT
-1416 PTDHVDKSLEGSTD
+1416 T
-1430 GATDF
+1430 
-1435 TSGSHTPDGR
+1435 
-1445 TTLPDHGNIHAGT
+1445 
-1458 VDTTPDRTTTVTDD
+1458 
-1472 NSYTGHHTPTIT
+1472 
-1484 GRHTPE
+1484 
-1490 DITTT
+1490 
-1495 EDETNH
+1495 
-1501 IPDYETGRENEIE
+1501 
-1514 HVPTHGSEQDR
+1514 
-1525 IPGRVHPDYNNGY
+1525 
-1538 ENEFTTK
+1538 
-1545 WYYPKSTD
+1545 
-1553 NRVVPPE
+1553 
-1560 SEFFATIVGIVA
+1560 
-1572 SVLIAIILIVI
+1572 
-1583 IVLKYIVFKLDPS
+1583 
-1596 YKVTED
+1596 
-1602 KSYQQGASAALLG
+1602 
-1615 NQVTMEQAHS
+1615 
-1625 SYQSA
+1625 
-1630 GSAGGAA
+1630 
-1637 RNLQPLPLARS
+1637 
-1648 AAPLAPQPVKRDGIK
+1648 
-1663 EWYV
+1663 

>member
-1 MVIVAAMLSDDV
+1 MPSAVA
-13 RTMRYVLFCL
+13 TMRYALLCL
-23 LSLAFNR
+23 LSFSLSTTF
-30 NLAFVLDKQNPYSQ
+30 AFVLDKQNPYSQ

-52 NGTLE
+52 NGTIE
-57 LEFKTDQPNG
+57 IEFKTDQPNG

-78 DFFELKLVNGA
+78 DFFELKLVNGG

-100 QIITVGNNL
+100 QILTVGNNL

-115 KVQVARRDEHTSL
+115 KVQVARRDEHTTL
-128 AVDGATQS
+128 TVDGISQT
-136 KTSRGKEFVFGKFP
+136 KTSRGKEFAFGKFT

-162 SYNSKL
+162 SYDSKL
-168 TTLALPSAI
+168 ATLALPSVI
-177 FEPKFRGSVRNL
+177 FEPKFRGAVRNL
-189 VYSDGPGQP
+189 VYSDLPGQP

-211 SLSRNASG
+211 SSRIGNASG

-239 GPICECRDGD
+239 GPVCECRDGD

-328 LGNGKQEMHIKPART
+328 LGNGKQEMHIKPSKT

-358 IQEITPFT
+358 IQEVTSFT

-375 DDVYSEHSHVAG
+375 DDVYSDHSHVAG

-447 VTGRLEYSCTAT
+447 VTGRLEYSCIAT

-513 TADLFAVEMLNG
+513 TADLFAVEILNG

-532 LGSGGVRVRASRRRV
+532 LGSGGVKVRASRRRV
-547 DDSHWHEFLMRR
+547 DDSLWHDFLLRR
-559 TGRDGRVT
+559 SGRDGRVT

-586 DGPLFVGG
+586 DGPLYVGG

-617 VGCIRDLVLN
+617 VGCVRDLTLN
-627 GKPQDLTAYARQQ
+627 GKSQDLTAFARQQ

-658 SPCQHSGA
+658 SPCQHGGI
-666 CSEGWNRPLCDC
+666 CSEGWNRPLCNC
-678 SATNYTGPTC
+678 SATNYGGPTC
-688 GRDSPTIFLNGS
+688 GRESPTIFLNGS
-700 QHLTAALG
+700 QHLTASLG
-708 PEHITQTE
+708 PEHVTQTE

-741 IELAVAAGRV
+741 IELAVAAGRI

-760 EKNLLAGSNVADDRW
+760 EKNLLAGTNVADDNW

-784 SNLKLQVD
+784 SNLRLQVD
-792 GAAPVRGMLSETIL
+792 GAASVRAETIL

-834 LPNFVGYLQKF
+834 LPNFVGYIQKF
-845 VFNGIR
+845 VFNGIK
-851 YIDMAKTLGIGSS
+851 YIDMAKALGVGSG
-864 DENNNI
+864 EEHNRI
-870 YDTSNIIFNGKF
+870 YDTSNIIFNGRF
-882 VKPDGLNVY
+882 VKPDSLNVY
-891 KSVTFKS
+891 KAVTFKS

-940 AIELVNGHIHCVFN
+940 AIELVSGHVHCVFN

-971 DNRWHVV
+971 DNRWHTV

-987 HTLQVDE
+987 HTLQVD
-994 DLEMHTT
+994 DDIEMHTT

-1018 PKDMYNTLPVGVV
+1018 PKDMYTVLPVGVL

-1040 ASLDLPG
+1040 SSLDLPG
-1047 ESPSLLDDAVV
+1047 ESPSLLEDAVV
-1058 PSSSLVSGCEGPTK
+1058 PSSSLGSGCEGPTK

-1114 GPGRGIITYTFPPSS
+1114 GPSRGTITYTFPPSS

-1144 SKSDA
+1144 SKADA
-1149 VLLRIESSNTQD
+1149 VLLKIESSNTQD

-1176 NVGGG
+1176 NVGAG
-1181 DHPLGDEAARVDDGA
+1181 DHPLGDETTRVDDGA
-1196 YHVARFTRNGSRA
+1196 YHVARFTRNGSRS
-1209 SLQLDNYAV
+1209 SLQLDNYDV
-1218 NIRQPQGGQQSTI
+1218 IIRHPQGGQQSTI
-1231 FNSMSTITV
+1231 FNSMSVVTV
-1240 GGGAGGSRTFSG
+1240 GGGGGSARPYSG
-1252 VVAGV
+1252 VLAGL
-1257 VVDAVRV
+1257 VVDGVRV
-1264 LDVAAA
+1264 LELAAA
-1270 GDPAASVRGDARRAT
+1270 GDPAVSVRGDVRRAHA
-1285 TPLDRDINRMQQT
+1285 PLDRDINRMQQT

-1348 TRRPPFKVYKG
+1348 TRRPPSKTHKG
-1359 GSSGKI
+1359 DTSGKLM
-1365 IKPCDDEDCIE
+1365 KPCDDEDCIE

-1381 AEDIITEPEHPVT
+1381 GEEITEPERPAT
-1394 TSGASST
+1394 TSMSSST
-1401 HSHTHTMTSPTVPMT
+1401 HSMTPPAPATTERLRPDVTSPDVTSHEVP
-1416 PTDHVDKSLEGSTD
+1416 
-1430 GATDF
+1430 
-1435 TSGSHTPDGR
+1435 R
-1445 TTLPDHGNIHAGT
+1445 TTLPDHDNIHAATFGVHT
-1458 VDTTPDRTTTVTDD
+1458 ETNRKTTPDDHTHTA
-1472 NSYTGHHTPTIT
+1472 HFTPTD
-1484 GRHTPE
+1484 RHEEEPTHTTAE
-1490 DITTT
+1490 D
-1495 EDETNH
+1495 TNH
-1501 IPDYETGRENEIE
+1501 MPEYEDRNENEIE
-1514 HVPTHGSEQDR
+1514 ARTPTYEIEGEQDR
-1525 IPGRVHPDYNNGY
+1525 APGRVHPDYNGY
-1538 ENEFTTK
+1538 EHEITTK
-1545 WYYPKSTD
+1545 WYHPKTTD

-1572 SVLIAIILIVI
+1572 SILIAIILIVI
-1583 IVLKYIVFKLDPS
+1583 IVLKYIVFKFDPS

-1602 KSYQQGASAALLG
+1602 KNYQQGASAALLG
-1615 NQVTMEQAHS
+1615 NQSHS
-1625 SYQSA
+1625 GYQTGVQGGVA
-1630 GSAGGAA
+1630 AGGQGGAG
-1637 RNLQPLPLARS
+1637 RPLQPL
-1648 AAPLAPQPVKRDGIK
+1648 AAPPPHPVKRDGIK